1 MAETNAAALCEAGRR
16 DAQALTVTGRRR
28 AHTGSIRRAARTLV
42 HAAKAVTPETPNGA
56 WLRDNHTLAR
66 TAASDA
72 AAALRHAHTLR
83 ASGKQTVLG
92 ACCTGLL
99 RACGNALT
107 PKAAQAYLAGFQD
120 VLPLE
125 TAELALLVPGLQA
138 AAVYALA
145 DTYAR
150 DGAAAPALF
159 TSLRALG
166 TAAWAALAERCDRVG
181 RILARDPVGVYP
193 AMDAATRTRYRQTVA
208 QLARRTGR
216 TEIDIAEDVLA
227 RAQSGE
233 GARRHVGWF
242 LLREVLGAPEKRRD
256 GAWYIA
262 AVVMGTLALS
272 LLLGFATGS
281 VSGAVLLLIPV
292 SEAVKGLLDAVLLRV
307 TKPRFVPR
315 LALRRGIPPEGR
327 TLCVIAALLTCPGDA
342 HALTARLEEYALCN
356 RDAGEQLL
364 FGLLADLPEADM
376 EHAPID
382 PAILRAAREE
392 IEALNAR
399 WGSRFYLFTRPRVQ
413 TPDGK
418 WSAWE
423 RKRGALLELARLV
436 LDRPGALQCAAGD
449 AAGLSGTVYLLTLD
463 ADTRLTP
470 GAARALVG
478 AMLHPLNRPV
488 VDARRGVVTHG
499 YGLLHPRMATEL
511 QSARASDWAR
521 VFAGPGGSDP
531 YGGVCGELYMDC
543 FDRGGF
549 SGKGILDVRALLACC
564 GGDALPEQRILSHDA
579 LEGAYLHGGFLGDV
593 ELTDTF
599 PAAPLAWGARAHR
612 WIRGDWQNAPWIFS
626 RRARA
631 LHPIDRFRLADSLR
645 RSLVAPATWAAIF
658 LGCVLR
664 WPGLRLAAYAALLAL
679 AQGLIF
685 ALGHPIVHPADAR
698 VRYHSSVLPGLAAAV
713 VQTVLRLILLPWEAV
728 LNTSA
733 IVTAL
738 WRMTVSHRDLLQWQT
753 AAQRA
758 AKRDGLG
765 AYLRALWPASALGL
779 LTAVLTPSPTGL
791 AAGIVWTLSP
801 FVLAALGAPNAPG
814 AAPLQHAAQRELLGW
829 AKATWRYFETF
840 CTAGEHYLPPDNV
853 QTQPPTGTAHRT
865 SPTNMGFALL
875 SALCAHALGVD
886 NGRGL
891 VLAERMLTTM
901 EQLPRWNGHFYNWY
915 HTCTLRPMPPLYVST
930 VDSGNFAA
938 ALLAAANALRGWGQG
953 TLAARAQALCD
964 GMDFALLYDPQRRLM
979 HIGIDTGSGKRS
991 EGYYDL
997 LESEARLTSYFAV
1010 ARGDVPREHWRALSR
1025 AQVQHERYRG
1035 CVSWSGSVFEY
1046 LMPELFLPPQRD
1058 SLLWESAKFCLRVQ
1072 RRRVRTGQPWGVSES
1087 AYFALDSALSYRYK
1101 AHGCAA
1107 LAMQPDMDR
1116 ELVLSPYSAFLALA
1130 VAPRAAV
1137 RDLRRFAARGLL
1149 GQYGFREALDCT
1161 RARTGGG
1168 GQIVHCVM
1176 AHHQGMSLLSACNA
1190 LCGGQVQRW
1199 FLADPAMRAHMSLL
1213 SERLPL
1219 GAPALRRRPEAQSS
1233 SNSRRR
1239 ALPDYTVEGTGVDA
1253 EAPRCTL
1260 LSNGTYCLAVTEA
1273 GQSFARWHALSVCR
1287 RGTRSDPAAAPMVSL
1302 ETGGVCTP
1310 LLPGT
1315 ADAARWRFTV
1325 RAAQFSTRHGS
1336 VTAVQT
1342 FTVPER
1348 VNGEVRALTLSSPD
1362 GIDGTVRLTFEAV
1375 LAPWEDYVN
1384 HPAFARLGFQSVLRR
1399 NALLLRRLGRG
1410 GKPETWLCAAC
1421 DRQADFCAEGALPGW
1436 LRAGYV
1442 QVRVA
1447 VHTPP
1452 DTPWRVHFAL
1462 GVGAHEDDAFAAA
1475 QRALVLPPESA
1486 AALPGTLA
1494 AQYGMTDAELEGAMA
1509 HISPL
1514 LFPTAAPDASA
1525 QQLER
1530 PALWAHGIS
1539 GDLPV
1544 WCARPEAH
1552 VLRQWALLR
1561 ALGIGCDLAL
1571 CTSDGGDYLQP
1582 TRTKVRGALAALDLA
1597 HCLDAPGGVHLV
1609 PEDAFADVAAAA
1621 AIRPGMAHTR
1631 CTLPLLPPPGDRRTM
1646 PTGSDVRW
1654 DADGTV
1660 SFTGLP
1666 PRAWSNVLTNGRF
1679 GFLATD
1685 AGTGHLWY
1693 RNAHTGRIN
1702 RWLCDPWVLRGTE
1715 TLRMTTRTGAVS
1727 LFNDDGHARVEYGFG
1742 WAAWERSVDG
1752 MSVRVTAFVPE
1763 DADARVLLIEC
1774 AGRARITWHTDLVC
1788 AGRDADAPA
1797 VVTAYSGGVF
1807 TAENARADTPLR
1819 VCAAAGMPL
1828 TGWTCDRFSFLRG
1841 QMDRRAGAGLSPCF
1855 ALEGV
1860 VERQGVLVCGCD
1872 TRANLLR
1879 LTQPDEAVRAL
1890 HRVRERWL
1898 GAVSRLW
1905 ITTPDAAMNRYLG
1918 GWAAYQ
1924 TLCCRLM
1931 ARTSLYQNGG
1941 AFGFRDQLQDAVN
1954 LLLLDSKPA
1963 REQIGRACAHQ
1974 FSAGDV
1980 CHWWHAGFGVEH
1992 GVRTRIS
1999 DDLLW
2004 LPWAVCE
2011 YAQKTGDTQI
2021 LSAEY
2026 PFLAGEELTEHERD
2040 RYQPLTPGAETGTVL
2055 EHCRRAF
2062 MRVLA
2067 RGVGAHGLLHIGT
2080 GDWNDAFDRVGAQ
2093 GRGESVWLTWFFAV
2107 TARKFAALI
2116 GGHAAEQLTLAAD
2129 RCTRAAEAAWD
2140 GAWYRRGYYD
2150 DGQPL
2155 GSEKS
2160 GECRIDAIAQAFA
2173 ALDTHAD
2180 RGRVHTALTS
2190 AVEHLFDREHNV
2202 VRLFDPPITRRTPET
2217 GYVRSYGAGLREN
2230 GGQYTHGALWLAM
2243 ALLRTGRTAEGT
2255 EILHAVLPAA
2265 HDPAR
2270 YEGEPYVLAADIAG
2284 GDNAG
2289 VAGWTWYTGAAGWYL
2304 RIAAE
2309 DLLGLHLRGGVLYPE
2324 PHLPAGWP
2332 ECAVRWRDGAG
2343 LLHTIRLRPDGVT
2356 VDEKPYD
2363 GGGIGKKRPKPYS
2376 QDR

>member
-1 MAETNAAALCEAGRR
+1 M
-16 DAQALTVTGRRR
+16 
-28 AHTGSIRRAARTLV
+28 
-42 HAAKAVTPETPNGA
+42 
-56 WLRDNHTLAR
+56 
-66 TAASDA
+66 
-72 AAALRHAHTLR
+72 
-83 ASGKQTVLG
+83 
-92 ACCTGLL
+92 
-99 RACGNALT
+99 
-107 PKAAQAYLAGFQD
+107 
-120 VLPLE
+120 
-125 TAELALLVPGLQA
+125 
-138 AAVYALA
+138 
-145 DTYAR
+145 
-150 DGAAAPALF
+150 
-159 TSLRALG
+159 
-166 TAAWAALAERCDRVG
+166 
-181 RILARDPVGVYP
+181 
-193 AMDAATRTRYRQTVA
+193 
-208 QLARRTGR
+208 
-216 TEIDIAEDVLA
+216 
-227 RAQSGE
+227 
-233 GARRHVGWF
+233 
-242 LLREVLGAPEKRRD
+242 
-256 GAWYIA
+256 
-262 AVVMGTLALS
+262 
-272 LLLGFATGS
+272 
-281 VSGAVLLLIPV
+281 
-292 SEAVKGLLDAVLLRV
+292 
-307 TKPRFVPR
+307 
-315 LALRRGIPPEGR
+315 
-327 TLCVIAALLTCPGDA
+327 
-342 HALTARLEEYALCN
+342 
-356 RDAGEQLL
+356 
-364 FGLLADLPEADM
+364 
-376 EHAPID
+376 
-382 PAILRAAREE
+382 
-392 IEALNAR
+392 
-399 WGSRFYLFTRPRVQ
+399 
-413 TPDGK
+413 
-418 WSAWE
+418 
-423 RKRGALLELARLV
+423 
-436 LDRPGALQCAAGD
+436 
-449 AAGLSGTVYLLTLD
+449 
-463 ADTRLTP
+463 
-470 GAARALVG
+470 
-478 AMLHPLNRPV
+478 
-488 VDARRGVVTHG
+488 
-499 YGLLHPRMATEL
+499 
-511 QSARASDWAR
+511 
-521 VFAGPGGSDP
+521 
-531 YGGVCGELYMDC
+531 
-543 FDRGGF
+543 
-549 SGKGILDVRALLACC
+549 
-564 GGDALPEQRILSHDA
+564 
-579 LEGAYLHGGFLGDV
+579 
-593 ELTDTF
+593 
-599 PAAPLAWGARAHR
+599 
-612 WIRGDWQNAPWIFS
+612 
-626 RRARA
+626 
-631 LHPIDRFRLADSLR
+631 
-645 RSLVAPATWAAIF
+645 
-658 LGCVLR
+658 
-664 WPGLRLAAYAALLAL
+664 
-679 AQGLIF
+679 
-685 ALGHPIVHPADAR
+685 
-698 VRYHSSVLPGLAAAV
+698 

-728 LNTSA
+728 LNASA

-801 FVLAALGAPNAPG
+801 FVLAALGAPNTAG
-814 AAPLQHAAQRELLGW
+814 AAPLSRTAQRELLGW

-875 SALCAHALGVD
+875 SALCAHALGID

-891 VLAERMLTTM
+891 ALAEQMLTTM

-930 VDSGNFAA
+930 VDSGNCAA
-938 ALLAAANALRGWGQG
+938 ALLAAANALRGWGQDA
-953 TLAARAQALCD
+953 LAARAQALCD

-1072 RRRVRTGQPWGVSES
+1072 RRRVRAGQPWGVSES

-1137 RDLRRFAARGLL
+1137 RDLRRFAARGLP

-1219 GAPALRRRPEAQSS
+1219 GAPALRRRPETQRGKP
-1233 SNSRRR
+1233 RRR
-1239 ALPDYTVEGTGVDA
+1239 SLPDLTVEGTGVDA

-1287 RGTRSDPAAAPMVSL
+1287 RGTRSEPSAAPAVSL

-1362 GIDGTVRLTFEAV
+1362 RIDGTVRLTFEAV

-1410 GKPETWLCAAC
+1410 GKPETWLCAVC
-1421 DRQADFCAEGALPGW
+1421 DRQADFYAEGAIPGW

-1452 DTPWRVHFAL
+1452 DTPWRVRFAL

-1514 LFPTAAPDASA
+1514 LFPTAAPDAA
-1525 QQLER
+1525 AEQLKR

-1582 TRTKVRGALAALDLA
+1582 TRTKVRGALAALDLT

-1646 PTGSDVRW
+1646 PTGSEVCW

-1666 PRAWSNVLTNGRF
+1666 TRAWSNVLTNGRF

-1727 LFNDDGHARVEYGFG
+1727 LFDDDGHARVEYGFG
-1742 WAAWERSVDG
+1742 WAAWERTVDG

-1763 DADARVLLIEC
+1763 DANARVLLIEC

-1807 TAENARADTPLR
+1807 TAGNARADTPLR

-1905 ITTPDAAMNRYLG
+1905 ITTPDEAMNRYLG

-1954 LLLLDSKPA
+1954 LLLLDSEPA
-1963 REQIGRACAHQ
+1963 RAQIGRACAHQ

-1980 CHWWHAGFGVEH
+1980 CHWWHADAGVEH

-2026 PFLAGEELTEHERD
+2026 PFLTGEELAEHERD
-2040 RYQPLTPGAETGTVL
+2040 RYQPLTPGTETGTVL

-2067 RGVGAHGLLHIGT
+2067 RGVGAHGLLRIGT

-2116 GGHAAEQLTLAAD
+2116 GGHAAEQLALAAD

-2173 ALDTHAD
+2173 AFDTHAD
-2180 RGRVHTALTS
+2180 PAHVHCALTS
-2190 AVEHLFDREHNV
+2190 AVEQLFDREHNV

-2243 ALLRTGRTAEGT
+2243 ALLRTGRTDEGA
-2255 EILHAVLPAA
+2255 EILRAVLPTA

-2270 YEGEPYVLAADIAG
+2270 YEGEPYVLAADIAA

-2309 DLLGLHLRGGVLYPE
+2309 ELLGLHLRGGVLYPE
-2324 PHLPAGWP
+2324 PRLPAGWP

>member
-1 MAETNAAALCEAGRR
+1 MADTNAGALCEAGRR

-28 AHTGSIRRAARTLV
+28 AHTGSIRHAARTLA

-66 TAASDA
+66 AAADDA

-92 ACCTGLL
+92 ACCAGLL

-138 AAVYALA
+138 AAVCALA
-145 DTYAR
+145 DTYAH

-166 TAAWAALAERCDRVG
+166 TAAWAALTERCDRVG
-181 RILARDPVGVYP
+181 RILARDPAGVYP

-242 LLREVLGAPEKRRD
+242 LLREVLGAPEKHRD
-256 GAWYIA
+256 GTWYIA
-262 AVVMGTLALS
+262 AVIVGTLALS

-315 LALRRGIPPEGR
+315 LALRRGIPPEGK
-327 TLCVIAALLTCPGDA
+327 TLCVIAALLTCPDDA
-342 HALTARLEEYALCN
+342 HALTARLEEYYLCN
-356 RDAGEQLL
+356 RDAGENLT
-364 FGLLADLPEADM
+364 FGLLADLPEADHA
-376 EHAPID
+376 HAPID

-399 WGSRFYLFTRPRVQ
+399 YGGRFYLFTRERTR
-413 TPDGK
+413 TPDGN
-418 WSAWE
+418 WCAWE
-423 RKRGALLELARLV
+423 RKRGALLRLAQL
-436 LDRPGALQCAAGD
+436 LCGEAGAMHCAAGD
-449 AAGLSGTVYLLTLD
+449 AAALRGTAYLLTLD

-470 GAARALVG
+470 GAARALAG

-488 VDARRGVVTHG
+488 VDAQRGVVTHG

-612 WIRGDWQNAPWIFS
+612 WIRGDWQNAQWIFS

-685 ALGHPIVHPADAR
+685 ALGHPIVHPADVR

-728 LNTSA
+728 LNASA

-738 WRMTVSHRDLLQWQT
+738 WRMLVSHKNLLQWQT

-801 FVLAALGAPNAPG
+801 FVLAALGAPNAD
-814 AAPLQHAAQRELLGW
+814 APAQLSRAAQRELLGW

-875 SALCAHALGVD
+875 SALGAHALGVD
-886 NGRGL
+886 SGRGL
-891 VLAERMLTTM
+891 ALAERMLTTM

-930 VDSGNFAA
+930 VDSGNCAA
-938 ALLAAANALRGWGQG
+938 ALLAAANALRGWGQDA
-953 TLAARAQALCD
+953 LAARAQALCD

-1025 AQVQHERYRG
+1025 AQVQNERYRG

-1072 RRRVRTGQPWGVSES
+1072 RRRVRAGQPWGVSES

-1219 GAPALRRRPEAQSS
+1219 GAPALRRRPEVQRGKP
-1233 SNSRRR
+1233 RRR

-1287 RGTRSDPAAAPMVSL
+1287 RGTRSDPAAAPVVSL
-1302 ETGGVCTP
+1302 ETGGACTP

-1315 ADAARWRFTV
+1315 ADSARWRFTV

-1410 GKPETWLCAAC
+1410 EKPETWLCAAC

-1452 DTPWRVHFAL
+1452 DTPWRVRFAL

-1486 AALPGTLA
+1486 AVLPGALA

-1509 HISPL
+1509 HISLL
-1514 LFPTAAPDASA
+1514 LFPAVSPDASLE
-1525 QQLER
+1525 QLKR

-1571 CTSDGGDYLQP
+1571 CSSDGGDYLQP
-1582 TRTKVRGALAALDLA
+1582 TRAKVRGALAALDLA

-1646 PTGSDVRW
+1646 PTGSEVHW

-1660 SFTGLP
+1660 AFTELP

-1715 TLRMTTRTGAVS
+1715 TLRMTTRAGTVS
-1727 LFNDDGHARVEYGFG
+1727 LFDDDGRARVEYGFG
-1742 WAAWERSVDG
+1742 WAAWERTVDG

-1788 AGRDADAPA
+1788 AAHDTAAPA

-1905 ITTPDAAMNRYLG
+1905 ITTPDEAMNRYLG

-1924 TLCCRLM
+1924 TLCCRLL

-1963 REQIGRACAHQ
+1963 REQIGCACAHQ

-1980 CHWWHAGFGVEH
+1980 CHWWHTGFGVEH

-2026 PFLAGEELTEHERD
+2026 PFLAGEELEENEHD
-2040 RYQPLTPGAETGTVL
+2040 RYQPLTPGSETGTVL

-2173 ALDTHAD
+2173 AFDTHAD
-2180 RGRVHTALTS
+2180 PAHVHTALTS
-2190 AVEHLFDREHNV
+2190 AVEQLFDREHNV

-2243 ALLRTGRTAEGT
+2243 ALLRTGRTDEGAQ
-2255 EILHAVLPAA
+2255 ILRAVLPTA

-2270 YEGEPYVLAADIAG
+2270 YEGEPYVLAADVAA

-2289 VAGWTWYTGAAGWYL
+2289 AAGWTWYTGAAGWYL

-2309 DLLGLHLRGGVLYPE
+2309 ELLGLHLRGGVLYPE
-2324 PHLPAGWP
+2324 PRLPAGWP

-2363 GGGIGKKRPKPYS
+2363 GGGIGKKRPKLYS

>member
-28 AHTGSIRRAARTLV
+28 AHTGSIRHAARTLA
-42 HAAKAVTPETPNGA
+42 HAAKAVTPETPDGA
-56 WLRDNHTLAR
+56 WLRDNQTLAR
-66 TAASDA
+66 TAANDA

-83 ASGKQTVLG
+83 ASGAQTVLHV
-92 ACCTGLL
+92 CCAGLL

-107 PKAAQAYLAGFQD
+107 PKTAQAYLAGFQD

-138 AAVYALA
+138 AAVCALA
-145 DTYAR
+145 DTYAH

-166 TAAWAALAERCDRVG
+166 TAAWAALTERCDRVG
-181 RILARDPVGVYP
+181 RILARDPAGVYP
-193 AMDAATRTRYRQTVA
+193 TMDAATRTRYRQTVA
-208 QLARRTGR
+208 RLARRTGR
-216 TEIDIAEDVLA
+216 SEIDIAEDVLA

-242 LLREVLGAPEKRRD
+242 LLREVLGAPEKRRG

-262 AVVMGTLALS
+262 AVIMGTLALS

-315 LALRRGIPPEGR
+315 LALRRGIPPEGK

-342 HALTARLEEYALCN
+342 HTLAARLEEYALCN

-382 PAILRAAREE
+382 PAILHAARTE

-399 WGSRFYLFTRPRVQ
+399 YGGRFYLFTRERVQ

-423 RKRGALLELARLV
+423 RKRGALLRLAQL
-436 LDRPGALQCAAGD
+436 LCGEADAMHCAAGD
-449 AAGLSGTVYLLTLD
+449 AAALRGTAYLLTLD

-549 SGKGILDVRALLACC
+549 SGKGILNVRALLACC

-728 LNTSA
+728 LNASA

-801 FVLAALGAPNAPG
+801 FVLAALGAPNTPG

-829 AKATWRYFETF
+829 AKATWHYFETF

-891 VLAERMLTTM
+891 TLAEQMLTTM

-930 VDSGNFAA
+930 VDSGNCAA
-938 ALLAAANALRGWGQG
+938 ALLAAANALRGWGQDE
-953 TLAARAQALCD
+953 LAARAQALCD

-1035 CVSWSGSVFEY
+1035 CVSWSGSIFEY

-1137 RDLRRFAARGLL
+1137 RDLRRFAAHGLL

-1219 GAPALRRRPEAQSS
+1219 GAPALRRRPEAQRSKP
-1233 SNSRRR
+1233 RRR

-1287 RGTRSDPAAAPMVSL
+1287 RGTRSDPAAAPMLSL

-1421 DRQADFCAEGALPGW
+1421 DRQADFYAEGAIPGW

-1452 DTPWRVHFAL
+1452 DTPWRVRFAL

-1646 PTGSDVRW
+1646 PTGSDVHW

-1660 SFTGLP
+1660 AFTGLP

-1715 TLRMTTRTGAVS
+1715 TLRMTTRAGAVS
-1727 LFNDDGHARVEYGFG
+1727 LFDDDGRARVEYGFG
-1742 WAAWERSVDG
+1742 WAAWERTVDG

-1763 DADARVLLIEC
+1763 DANARVLLIEC

-1841 QMDRRAGAGLSPCF
+1841 QMDRRAGSGLSPCF

-1860 VERQGVLVCGCD
+1860 VDRQGVLVCGCD

-1905 ITTPDAAMNRYLG
+1905 ITTPDEAMNRYLG

-1924 TLCCRLM
+1924 TLCCRLL

-1980 CHWWHAGFGVEH
+1980 CHWWHTGFGVEH

-2026 PFLAGEELTEHERD
+2026 PFLAG
-2040 RYQPLTPGAETGTVL
+2040 
-2055 EHCRRAF
+2055 
-2062 MRVLA
+2062 
-2067 RGVGAHGLLHIGT
+2067 
-2080 GDWNDAFDRVGAQ
+2080 AQ

-2116 GGHAAEQLTLAAD
+2116 GGHAAEQLALAAD

-2173 ALDTHAD
+2173 AFDTHAD
-2180 RGRVHTALTS
+2180 PAHVQRALTS
-2190 AVEHLFDREHNV
+2190 AVEQLFDREHNV

-2243 ALLRTGRTAEGT
+2243 ALLRTGRTDEGVQ
-2255 EILHAVLPAA
+2255 ILRAVLPAA

-2270 YEGEPYVLAADIAG
+2270 YEGEPYVLAADVAA

-2309 DLLGLHLRGGVLYPE
+2309 ELLGLHLRGGVLYPE
-2324 PHLPAGWP
+2324 PRLPAGWP

>member
-1 MAETNAAALCEAGRR
+1 MADTNAGALCEAGRR

-28 AHTGSIRRAARTLV
+28 AHTGSIRHAARTLA
-42 HAAKAVTPETPNGA
+42 HAAKAVTPETPDGA
-56 WLRDNHTLAR
+56 WLRDNQTLAR

-83 ASGKQTVLG
+83 ASGAQTVLHI
-92 ACCTGLL
+92 CCAGLL

-138 AAVYALA
+138 ATVCALA
-145 DTYAR
+145 DTYAH

-166 TAAWAALAERCDRVG
+166 TAAWAALTERCDRVG
-181 RILARDPVGVYP
+181 RILARDPAGVYP

-227 RAQSGE
+227 RAQSSE

-262 AVVMGTLALS
+262 AVIVGTLALS

-315 LALRRGIPPEGR
+315 LALRRGIPPEGK

-342 HALTARLEEYALCN
+342 HTLAARLEEYALCN

-364 FGLLADLPEADM
+364 FGLLADLPEAAQAHRTGD
-376 EHAPID
+376 E
-382 PAILRAAREE
+382 AILHAARTE

-399 WGSRFYLFTRPRVQ
+399 YGGRFYLFTRERTR
-413 TPDGK
+413 TPDGL
-418 WSAWE
+418 WRPWE
-423 RKRGALLELARLV
+423 RKRGALLRLAQL
-436 LDRPGALQCAAGD
+436 LCGEADAMHCAAGD
-449 AAGLSGTVYLLTLD
+449 AAALRGTAYLLTLD

-488 VDARRGVVTHG
+488 VDAQRGVVTHG

-758 AKRDGLG
+758 GKRDGPA

-829 AKATWRYFETF
+829 AKATWQYFETF

-875 SALCAHALGVD
+875 SALGAHALGVD

-891 VLAERMLTTM
+891 ALAERMLTTM

-930 VDSGNFAA
+930 VDSGNCAA

-953 TLAARAQALCD
+953 ALAARAQALCD

-1219 GAPALRRRPEAQSS
+1219 GAPALRRRPETQRGKPH
-1233 SNSRRR
+1233 RRS
-1239 ALPDYTVEGTGVDA
+1239 LPDLTVEGTGVDA
-1253 EAPRCTL
+1253 ESPRCTL

-1287 RGTRSDPAAAPMVSL
+1287 RGTRSNTAAAPMVSL
-1302 ETGGVCTP
+1302 ETGGASTP

-1410 GKPETWLCAAC
+1410 EKPETWLCAVC
-1421 DRQADFCAEGALPGW
+1421 DRQADFCAEGAIPGW

-1452 DTPWRVHFAL
+1452 DTPWRVRFAL

-1582 TRTKVRGALAALDLA
+1582 TRTKVRGALAALDLT

-1631 CTLPLLPPPGDRRTM
+1631 CTLPLLPPPGDRRAM
-1646 PTGSDVRW
+1646 PTGSDVHW

-1660 SFTGLP
+1660 AFTGLP

-1702 RWLCDPWVLRGTE
+1702 RWLCDPWALRGTE
-1715 TLRMTTRTGAVS
+1715 TLRMTTRAGAVS
-1727 LFNDDGHARVEYGFG
+1727 LFNDDGRARVEYGFG
-1742 WAAWERSVDG
+1742 WAAWERTVDG

-1763 DADARVLLIEC
+1763 DANARVLLIEC

-1788 AGRDADAPA
+1788 AAHDADAPA

-1807 TAENARADTPLR
+1807 TAGNARAPTPLR

-1841 QMDRRAGAGLSPCF
+1841 QMDRRVGAGLSPCF

-1879 LTQPDEAVRAL
+1879 LTQPDEAVHAL

-1954 LLLLDSKPA
+1954 LLLLDSEPA
-1963 REQIGRACAHQ
+1963 RAQIGRACAHQ

-1980 CHWWHAGFGVEH
+1980 CHWWHADAGVEH

-2026 PFLAGEELTEHERD
+2026 PFLTGEELAEHERD
-2040 RYQPLTPGAETGTVL
+2040 RYQPLTPGTETGTVL

-2067 RGVGAHGLLHIGT
+2067 RGVGAHGLLRIGT

-2173 ALDTHAD
+2173 AFDTHAD
-2180 RGRVHTALTS
+2180 PAHVHCALTS
-2190 AVEHLFDREHNV
+2190 AVTQLFDREHNV
-2202 VRLFDPPITRRTPET
+2202 VQLFDPPITRRTPET

-2243 ALLRTGRTAEGT
+2243 ALLRTGRTDEGAQ
-2255 EILHAVLPAA
+2255 ILRAVLPTA

-2270 YEGEPYVLAADIAG
+2270 YEGEPYVLAADVAA

-2304 RIAAE
+2304 RITAE
-2309 DLLGLHLRGGVLYPE
+2309 ELLGLHLRGGVLYPE
-2324 PHLPAGWP
+2324 PRLPDGWP
-2332 ECAVRWRDGAG
+2332 ECTVRWRDGAG

-2363 GGGIGKKRPKPYS
+2363 GGGIGKKQPKPYS

>member
-1 MAETNAAALCEAGRR
+1 MAETNTAALRAQGER
-16 DAQALTVTGRRR
+16 DARALTVTGRRR
-28 AHTGSIRRAARTLV
+28 ADAGRVRRAGKALARMART
-42 HAAKAVTPETPNGA
+42 VTPETPNGQ
-56 WLRDNHTLAR
+56 WLHDNRSFAC
-66 TAASDA
+66 AAAGDA
-72 AAALRHAHTLR
+72 VAALRHARVR
-83 ASGKQTVLG
+83 ASGGQTALG
-92 ACCTGLL
+92 ACCAGLL
-99 RACGNALT
+99 RACGGALT
-107 PKAAQAYLAGFQD
+107 VKAAEAYLEGFQD
-120 VLPLE
+120 ALPLE

-138 AAVYALA
+138 AVVCALA
-145 DTYAR
+145 ESYAG
-150 DGAAAPALF
+150 DSAAAPALF

-166 TAAWAALAERCDRVG
+166 TAAWGMLAERCDRVG

-193 AMDAATRTRYRQTVA
+193 AMDAATRAHYRQTVA
-208 QLARRTGR
+208 RLARRTGR
-216 TEIDIAEDVLA
+216 TEIEIAEDVLA
-227 RAQSGE
+227 RAQRSE

-242 LLREVLGAPEKRRD
+242 LLREVLGAPERRHD
-256 GAWYIA
+256 GGWYIA
-262 AVVMGTLALS
+262 AVVVGTLFLS
-272 LLLGFATGS
+272 LLLGFATKS

-292 SEAVKGLLDAVLLRV
+292 SEVVKGLLDAVLLRV

-327 TLCVIAALLTCPGDA
+327 TLCVIAALLTSPADA
-342 HALTARLEEYALCN
+342 HALCARLEEYYLCN
-356 RDAGEQLL
+356 RDALGQLT
-364 FGLLADLPEADM
+364 FGLPADLPEADM
-376 EHAPID
+376 AHAPID
-382 PAILRAAREE
+382 PAILRAARAE
-392 IEALNAR
+392 IAALNAR

-436 LDRPGALQCAAGD
+436 LDRPGTLQCAAGD

-478 AMLHPLNRPV
+478 AMLHPLNRAV
-488 VDARRGVVTHG
+488 VDAQRGVVTRG

-511 QSARASDWAR
+511 QSANATDWAR
-521 VFAGPGGSDP
+521 VFAGPGGADP
-531 YGGVCGELYMDC
+531 YGGACGELYMDC

-549 SGKGILDVRALLACC
+549 PGKGILDARALLDCC
-564 GGDALPEQRILSHDA
+564 GGGVIPEGRVLSHDA

-679 AQGLIF
+679 AQGLIY

-728 LNTSA
+728 LNASA

-765 AYLRALWPASALGL
+765 AHLRALWPASALGL

-801 FVLAALGAPNAPG
+801 FVLAALGAPNAD
-814 AAPLQHAAQRELLGW
+814 APAQLSRAAQRELLGW

-875 SALCAHALGVD
+875 SALCAHALGID

-891 VLAERMLTTM
+891 ALAEQILTTM

-930 VDSGNFAA
+930 VDSGNCAA
-938 ALLAAANALRGWGQG
+938 ALLTAANALRGWGRDE
-953 TLAARAQALCD
+953 LAARAQMLCD
-964 GMDFALLYDPQRRLM
+964 GMDFGPLYDPQRRLM
-979 HIGIDTGSGKRS
+979 HIGIDTGSGKWS
-991 EGYYDL
+991 ESYYDL
-997 LESEARLTSYFAV
+997 LSSEARLTSYFAV

-1025 AQVQHERYRG
+1025 AQVQKDHYRG
-1035 CVSWSGSVFEY
+1035 CVSWSGSMFEY
-1046 LMPELFLPPQRD
+1046 LMPELFLPPVRD
-1058 SLLWESAKFCLRVQ
+1058 SLLWESAKFCLYVQ
-1072 RRRVRTGQPWGVSES
+1072 RRRVRPGQAWGVSES

-1107 LAMQPDMDR
+1107 LALQPGMDR
-1116 ELVLSPYSAFLALA
+1116 ELVLSPYSSFLALA
-1130 VAPRAAV
+1130 VEPRAAM
-1137 RDLRRFAARGLL
+1137 RNLRRLAALGLL
-1149 GQYGFREALDCT
+1149 GQHGFFDALDCT

-1168 GQIVHCVM
+1168 GQIVRCVM
-1176 AHHQGMSLLSACNA
+1176 AHHQGMSLLAACNA
-1190 LCGGQVQRW
+1190 LCGDQVRRW
-1199 FLADPAMRAHMSLL
+1199 FFADPAMRAHATLL

-1219 GAPALRRRPEAQSS
+1219 GAPALRRRAEQPAEKA
-1233 SNSRRR
+1233 RRR
-1239 ALPDYTVEGTGVDA
+1239 ALPDYAAEGTGIDA
-1253 EAPRCTL
+1253 EAPRCAL
-1260 LSNGTYCLAVTEA
+1260 LSNGTYCLAVSEA

-1287 RGTRSDPAAAPMVSL
+1287 RGTRADPAAGPVVRL
-1302 ETGGVCTP
+1302 ETDDFSGP

-1315 ADAARWRFTV
+1315 AAGAQWRFTV
-1325 RAAQFSTRHGS
+1325 RAAQFTARRGD

-1342 FTVPER
+1342 LTVPGR
-1348 VNGEVRALTLSSPD
+1348 ANGEVRALTLSSPS
-1362 GIDGTVRLTFEAV
+1362 GIEGTVRFVFEAV

-1399 NALLLRRLGRG
+1399 DALLLRHLGRG
-1410 GKPETWLCAAC
+1410 EKPEAWLCAAC
-1421 DRQADFCAEGALPGW
+1421 DRPGTWRAEGPVPGW
-1436 LRAGYV
+1436 LRAG
-1442 QVRVA
+1442 RVELSVP
-1447 VHTPP
+1447 VHTAP
-1452 DTPWRVHFAL
+1452 DTPWRVRFAL
-1462 GVGAHEDDAFAAA
+1462 GVGAREDDAFTAA
-1475 QRALVLPPESA
+1475 QRALVLPPAMA
-1486 AALPGTLA
+1486 AALPAELA
-1494 AQYGMTDAELEGAMA
+1494 AQYGMTGAELDGAMA
-1509 HISPL
+1509 AVSPL
-1514 LFPTAAPDASA
+1514 LFPAVAADAVPEQMA
-1525 QQLER
+1525 R
-1530 PALWAHGIS
+1530 PALWAQGIS

-1544 WCARPEAH
+1544 WCAQAERG
-1552 VLRQWALLR
+1552 VVRQWA
-1561 ALGIGCDLAL
+1561 
-1571 CTSDGGDYLQP
+1571 
-1582 TRTKVRGALAALDLA
+1582 
-1597 HCLDAPGGVHLV
+1597 
-1609 PEDAFADVAAAA
+1609 
-1621 AIRPGMAHTR
+1621 
-1631 CTLPLLPPPGDRRTM
+1631 LLPPPGDRRYL
-1646 PTGSDVRW
+1646 PTGSDVHW
-1654 DADGTV
+1654 DDDGTV

-1666 PRAWSNVLTNGRF
+1666 PRAWSQVLTNGRF

-1685 AGTGHLWY
+1685 AGTGHMWH

-1727 LFNDDGHARVEYGFG
+1727 LFDDDGHARVEYGFG
-1742 WAAWERSVDG
+1742 WAAWERTVDG

-1763 DADARVLLIEC
+1763 DANARVLLIEC

-1788 AGRDADAPA
+1788 AAHDADASA

-1807 TAENARADTPLR
+1807 TAGNARADTPLR

-1860 VERQGVLVCGCD
+1860 AERQGVLVCGCD

-1905 ITTPDAAMNRYLG
+1905 ITTPDEAMNRYLG

-2026 PFLAGEELTEHERD
+2026 PFLAGEELEENERD

-2173 ALDTHAD
+2173 AFDTHAD
-2180 RGRVHTALTS
+2180 PAHVHCALTS
-2190 AVEHLFDREHNV
+2190 AVEQLFDREHNV

-2243 ALLRTGRTAEGT
+2243 ALLRTGRTAEGA

-2332 ECAVRWRDGAG
+2332 ECTVRWRDGAG

-2356 VDEKPYD
+2356 VDNAPYD

>member
-1 MAETNAAALCEAGRR
+1 MAETNTAALRAQGGR
-16 DAQALTVTGRRR
+16 DARALSVTGRGR
-28 AHTGSIRRAARTLV
+28 ADTGRIRC
-42 HAAKAVTPETPNGA
+42 AAKALARMSRAVTPETPNGQ
-56 WLRDNHTLAR
+56 WLRDNR
-66 TAASDA
+66 SFAAAAAGDA
-72 AAALRHAHTLR
+72 AAALRHARTLR
-83 ASGKQTVLG
+83 TAGGQTVLH
-92 ACCTGLL
+92 ACCAGLL
-99 RACGNALT
+99 RACEGALT
-107 PKAAQAYLAGFQD
+107 VKAAEAYLEGFQD

-125 TAELALLVPGLQA
+125 TAELGLLVPGLQA
-138 AAVYALA
+138 AVVCALA
-145 DTYAR
+145 DTYAH

-166 TAAWAALAERCDRVG
+166 TAAWGALAERCDRVG

-193 AMDAATRTRYRQTVA
+193 AMDEATRAYYRQTVA
-208 QLARRTGR
+208 RLARRTGR
-216 TEIDIAEDVLA
+216 AEIDIAEDVLA
-227 RAQSGE
+227 RAQSSD

-242 LLREVLGAPEKRRD
+242 LLREVLGAPEKRGD
-256 GAWYIA
+256 GGWYIA
-262 AVVMGTLALS
+262 AVVVGTLFLS
-272 LLLGFATGS
+272 LLLGFATKS

-292 SEAVKGLLDAVLLRV
+292 SEVVKGLLDAVLLRV

-315 LALRRGIPPEGR
+315 LALRRGIPPEGK

-342 HALTARLEEYALCN
+342 HTLAARLEEYALCN

-399 WGSRFYLFTRPRVQ
+399 YGGRFYLFTRERVQ

-423 RKRGALLELARLV
+423 RKRGALLRLAQL
-436 LDRPGALQCAAGD
+436 LCGEADAMHCAAGD
-449 AAGLSGTVYLLTLD
+449 AAALRGTAYLLTLD

-679 AQGLIF
+679 AQRLIF
-685 ALGHPIVHPADAR
+685 SLGHPIVHPADAR

-801 FVLAALGAPNAPG
+801 FVLAALGAPNTPG

-891 VLAERMLTTM
+891 ALAERMLTTM

-930 VDSGNFAA
+930 VDSGNCAA
-938 ALLAAANALRGWGQG
+938 ALLAAANALRGWGQDE
-953 TLAARAQALCD
+953 LAARAQALCD

-1072 RRRVRTGQPWGVSES
+1072 RRRVRAGQPWGVSES
-1087 AYFALDSALSYRYK
+1087 AYFALDNALSYRYK

-1116 ELVLSPYSAFLALA
+1116 ELVLSPYSAFLSLA

-1199 FLADPAMRAHMSLL
+1199 FLADPAMRAHMNLL

-1219 GAPALRRRPEAQSS
+1219 GAPALRRRPEAQRSKP
-1233 SNSRRR
+1233 RRR
-1239 ALPDYTVEGTGVDA
+1239 ALPDYTVEGTGTDA
-1253 EAPRCTL
+1253 EVPRCTL

-1287 RGTRSDPAAAPMVSL
+1287 RGTRSDPAAAPVVSL
-1302 ETGGVCTP
+1302 ETGGTCTP

-1452 DTPWRVHFAL
+1452 DTPWRVRFAL

-1486 AALPGTLA
+1486 AALPGALA

-1544 WCARPEAH
+1544 WCARPEAQ

-1571 CTSDGGDYLQP
+1571 CSSDGGDYLQP
-1582 TRTKVRGALAALDLA
+1582 TRTKVRGVLAALDLA

-1609 PEDAFADVAAAA
+1609 PEDAFANVAAAA

-1646 PTGSDVRW
+1646 PTGSDVHW

-1715 TLRMTTRTGAVS
+1715 TLRMASRAGAVS
-1727 LFNDDGHARVEYGFG
+1727 LFDDDGRVRVEYGFG

-1797 VVTAYSGGVF
+1797 VVTAYADGLL
-1807 TAENARADTPLR
+1807 TAENVRADAPTLFS
-1819 VCAAAGMPL
+1819 AAAGMPL

-1841 QMDRRAGAGLSPCF
+1841 QMDARAGAGLSPCF

-1860 VERQGVLVCGCD
+1860 VDRQGVIVCGCD

-1879 LTQPDEAVRAL
+1879 LTQPDEAAHALRAT
-1890 HRVRERWL
+1890 RERWL

-1905 ITTPDAAMNRYLG
+1905 MTTPDADMNRYLG

-1924 TLCCRLM
+1924 ALCCRLL

-1954 LLLLDSKPA
+1954 LLLLDSAPA

-1974 FSAGDV
+1974 FAAGDV
-1980 CHWWHAGFGVEH
+1980 YHWWHEGAGTEH

-2011 YAQKTGDTQI
+2011 YVEKTGDTEI

-2026 PFLAGEELTEHERD
+2026 PFLAGEELEENEHD
-2040 RYQPLTPGAETGTVL
+2040 RYQPLEPGTERGTVL
-2055 EHCRRAF
+2055 EHCRRAL

-2067 RGVGAHGLLHIGT
+2067 RGVGAHGLLLIGT

-2093 GRGESVWLTWFFAV
+2093 GRGESVWLTWFFAI
-2107 TARKFAALI
+2107 TARKFAALV

-2129 RCTRAAEAAWD
+2129 HCTRAAEDAWD

-2150 DGQPL
+2150 DGRPL
-2155 GSEKS
+2155 GSA
-2160 GECRIDAIAQAFA
+2160 GNDECRIDAIAQAFA

-2190 AVEHLFDREHNV
+2190 AVEQLFDREHNV
-2202 VRLFDPPITRRTPET
+2202 VRLFAPPITRRTPET

-2243 ALLRTGRTAEGT
+2243 ALLRTGRTDEGAQ
-2255 EILHAVLPAA
+2255 ILRAVLPTA

-2270 YEGEPYVLAADIAG
+2270 YEGEPYVLAADVAA

-2289 VAGWTWYTGAAGWYL
+2289 AAGWTWYTGAAGWYL

-2309 DLLGLHLRGGVLYPE
+2309 ELLGLHLRGGVLYPE
-2324 PHLPAGWP
+2324 PRLPAGWP

>member
-1 MAETNAAALCEAGRR
+1 MSPC
-16 DAQALTVTGRRR
+16 
-28 AHTGSIRRAARTLV
+28 
-42 HAAKAVTPETPNGA
+42 
-56 WLRDNHTLAR
+56 
-66 TAASDA
+66 AS
-72 AAALRHAHTLR
+72 
-83 ASGKQTVLG
+83 AS
-92 ACCTGLL
+92 
-99 RACGNALT
+99 
-107 PKAAQAYLAGFQD
+107 
-120 VLPLE
+120 
-125 TAELALLVPGLQA
+125 
-138 AAVYALA
+138 
-145 DTYAR
+145 
-150 DGAAAPALF
+150 
-159 TSLRALG
+159 S
-166 TAAWAALAERCDRVG
+166 
-181 RILARDPVGVYP
+181 
-193 AMDAATRTRYRQTVA
+193 
-208 QLARRTGR
+208 
-216 TEIDIAEDVLA
+216 
-227 RAQSGE
+227 
-233 GARRHVGWF
+233 
-242 LLREVLGAPEKRRD
+242 
-256 GAWYIA
+256 
-262 AVVMGTLALS
+262 
-272 LLLGFATGS
+272 
-281 VSGAVLLLIPV
+281 
-292 SEAVKGLLDAVLLRV
+292 
-307 TKPRFVPR
+307 
-315 LALRRGIPPEGR
+315 
-327 TLCVIAALLTCPGDA
+327 
-342 HALTARLEEYALCN
+342 
-356 RDAGEQLL
+356 
-364 FGLLADLPEADM
+364 
-376 EHAPID
+376 
-382 PAILRAAREE
+382 
-392 IEALNAR
+392 
-399 WGSRFYLFTRPRVQ
+399 
-413 TPDGK
+413 
-418 WSAWE
+418 
-423 RKRGALLELARLV
+423 
-436 LDRPGALQCAAGD
+436 
-449 AAGLSGTVYLLTLD
+449 
-463 ADTRLTP
+463 
-470 GAARALVG
+470 
-478 AMLHPLNRPV
+478 
-488 VDARRGVVTHG
+488 
-499 YGLLHPRMATEL
+499 
-511 QSARASDWAR
+511 
-521 VFAGPGGSDP
+521 
-531 YGGVCGELYMDC
+531 
-543 FDRGGF
+543 
-549 SGKGILDVRALLACC
+549 
-564 GGDALPEQRILSHDA
+564 
-579 LEGAYLHGGFLGDV
+579 
-593 ELTDTF
+593 
-599 PAAPLAWGARAHR
+599 
-612 WIRGDWQNAPWIFS
+612 
-626 RRARA
+626 
-631 LHPIDRFRLADSLR
+631 
-645 RSLVAPATWAAIF
+645 
-658 LGCVLR
+658 
-664 WPGLRLAAYAALLAL
+664 AAYAALLAL

-685 ALGHPIVHPADAR
+685 SLGHPIVHPADAR

-728 LNTSA
+728 LNASA

-738 WRMTVSHRDLLQWQT
+738 WRMTVSHRNLLQWQT

-814 AAPLQHAAQRELLGW
+814 TAPLQHAAQRELLGW
-829 AKATWRYFETF
+829 AKATWQYFETF

-875 SALCAHALGVD
+875 SALGAHALGVD

-891 VLAERMLTTM
+891 ALAEQMLTTM

-930 VDSGNFAA
+930 VDSGNCAA

-953 TLAARAQALCD
+953 ALAARAQALCD

-1035 CVSWSGSVFEY
+1035 CVSWSGSMFEY

-1168 GQIVHCVM
+1168 GQVVHCVM

-1219 GAPALRRRPEAQSS
+1219 GAPALRRHPEAQRGKP
-1233 SNSRRR
+1233 RRR
-1239 ALPDYTVEGTGVDA
+1239 SLPDLTVEGTGVDA

-1287 RGTRSDPAAAPMVSL
+1287 RGTRSDPAAAPVVAL
-1302 ETGGVCTP
+1302 ETGGACTP

-1421 DRQADFCAEGALPGW
+1421 DRQADFYAEGAIPGW

-1452 DTPWRVHFAL
+1452 DTPWRVRFAL

-1646 PTGSDVRW
+1646 PTGSDVHW

-1660 SFTGLP
+1660 AFTGLP

-1727 LFNDDGHARVEYGFG
+1727 LFDDDGHARVEYGFG
-1742 WAAWERSVDG
+1742 WAAWERTVDG

-1763 DADARVLLIEC
+1763 DANARVLLIEC

-1963 REQIGRACAHQ
+1963 REQIGYACAHQ

-2026 PFLAGEELTEHERD
+2026 PFLAGEELEENERD

-2116 GGHAAEQLTLAAD
+2116 GGHAAEQLALAAD

-2173 ALDTHAD
+2173 AFDTHAD
-2180 RGRVHTALTS
+2180 PAHVQRALTS
-2190 AVEHLFDREHNV
+2190 AVTQLFDREHNV

-2243 ALLRTGRTAEGT
+2243 ALLRTGRTDEGVQ
-2255 EILHAVLPAA
+2255 ILRAVLPAA

-2270 YEGEPYVLAADIAG
+2270 YEGEPYVFAADVAA

-2309 DLLGLHLRGGVLYPE
+2309 ELLGLHLRGGVLYPE
-2324 PHLPAGWP
+2324 PRLPAGWP

>member
-1 MAETNAAALCEAGRR
+1 MADTNAATLCEAGRR

-28 AHTGSIRRAARTLV
+28 ARTGSIRRAVKALTRT
-42 HAAKAVTPETPNGA
+42 AKAVTPETPNGA
-56 WLRDNHTLAR
+56 WLRDNRTLAR
-66 TAASDA
+66 AAADDA
-72 AAALRHAHTLR
+72 AAALRHAHMLR
-83 ASGKQTVLG
+83 ASGAQTVLH
-92 ACCTGLL
+92 ACCAGLL
-99 RACGNALT
+99 HACGNALT

-138 AAVYALA
+138 AVVCALA
-145 DTYAR
+145 DTYAH

-166 TAAWAALAERCDRVG
+166 TAAWAALTERCDRVG
-181 RILARDPVGVYP
+181 RILARDPAGVYP
-193 AMDAATRTRYRQTVA
+193 TMDAATRTRYRQTVA
-208 QLARRTGR
+208 RLARRTDR

-262 AVVMGTLALS
+262 AVIVGTLALS

-315 LALRRGIPPEGR
+315 LALRRGIPPEGK

-342 HALTARLEEYALCN
+342 HTLAARLEEYALCN

-399 WGSRFYLFTRPRVQ
+399 YGGRFYLFTRERVQ

-423 RKRGALLELARLV
+423 RKRGALLRLAQL
-436 LDRPGALQCAAGD
+436 LCGETDAMHCAAGD
-449 AAGLSGTVYLLTLD
+449 AAALRGTAYLLTLD

-685 ALGHPIVHPADAR
+685 SLGHPIVHPADAR

-728 LNTSA
+728 LNASA

-738 WRMTVSHRDLLQWQT
+738 WRMTVSHRNLLQWQT

-814 AAPLQHAAQRELLGW
+814 TAPLQHAAQRELLGW
-829 AKATWRYFETF
+829 AKATWQYFETF

-875 SALCAHALGVD
+875 SALGAHALGVD

-891 VLAERMLTTM
+891 ALAEQMLTTM

-930 VDSGNFAA
+930 VDSGNCAA

-953 TLAARAQALCD
+953 ALAARAQALCD

-1035 CVSWSGSVFEY
+1035 CVSWSGSMFEY

-1168 GQIVHCVM
+1168 GQVVHCVM

-1219 GAPALRRRPEAQSS
+1219 GAPALRRHPEAQRGKP
-1233 SNSRRR
+1233 RRR
-1239 ALPDYTVEGTGVDA
+1239 SLPDLTVEGTGVDA

-1287 RGTRSDPAAAPMVSL
+1287 RGTRSDPAAAPVVAL
-1302 ETGGVCTP
+1302 ETGGACTP

-1421 DRQADFCAEGALPGW
+1421 DRQADFYAEGAIPGW

-1452 DTPWRVHFAL
+1452 DTPWRVRFAL

-1646 PTGSDVRW
+1646 PTGSDVHW

-1660 SFTGLP
+1660 AFTGLP

-1715 TLRMTTRTGAVS
+1715 TLRMASRAGAVS
-1727 LFNDDGHARVEYGFG
+1727 LFDDDEAARVEYGFG

-1797 VVTAYSGGVF
+1797 VVTAYADGLF
-1807 TAENARADTPLR
+1807 TAENVRADAPTLF
-1819 VCAAAGMPL
+1819 CAAAGMPL

-1841 QMDRRAGAGLSPCF
+1841 QMDARAGAGLSPCF

-1860 VERQGVLVCGCD
+1860 IDRQGVIVCGCS

-1879 LTQPDEAVRAL
+1879 LTQPDEAAHALRAT
-1890 HRVRERWL
+1890 RERWL

-1905 ITTPDAAMNRYLG
+1905 MTTPDADMNRYLG

-1924 TLCCRLM
+1924 ALCCRLL

-1954 LLLLDSKPA
+1954 LLLLDSAPA

-1974 FSAGDV
+1974 FAAGDV
-1980 CHWWHAGFGVEH
+1980 CHWWHAGAGTEH

-2011 YAQKTGDTQI
+2011 YVEKTGDTEI
-2021 LSAEY
+2021 LRAEY
-2026 PFLAGEELTEHERD
+2026 PFLAGEELEENEHD
-2040 RYQPLTPGAETGTVL
+2040 RYQPLEPGAETGTVL
-2055 EHCRRAF
+2055 EHCRRAL

-2067 RGVGAHGLLHIGT
+2067 RGVGAHGLLLIGT

-2093 GRGESVWLTWFFAV
+2093 GRGESVWLTWFFAI
-2107 TARKFAALI
+2107 TARKFAALV
-2116 GGHAAEQLTLAAD
+2116 GGHAAEQLALAAD
-2129 RCTRAAEAAWD
+2129 HCTRAAEGAWD

-2150 DGQPL
+2150 DGRPL
-2155 GSEKS
+2155 GSAES
-2160 GECRIDAIAQAFA
+2160 DECRIDAIAQAFA

-2180 RGRVHTALTS
+2180 PGRVHTALTS

-2202 VRLFDPPITRRTPET
+2202 VRLFDPPITRRTPEM

-2243 ALLRTGRTAEGT
+2243 ALLRTGRTDEGVQ
-2255 EILHAVLPAA
+2255 ILRAVLPAA

-2270 YEGEPYVLAADIAG
+2270 YEGEPYVFAADVAA

-2309 DLLGLHLRGGVLYPE
+2309 ELLGLHLRGGVLYPE
-2324 PHLPAGWP
+2324 PRLPAGWP

>member
-92 ACCTGLL
+92 ACCAGLL
-99 RACGNALT
+99 HACGNALT

-138 AAVYALA
+138 AAVCALA
-145 DTYAR
+145 DTYAH

-166 TAAWAALAERCDRVG
+166 TAAWAALTERCDRVG
-181 RILARDPVGVYP
+181 RILARDPAGVYP
-193 AMDAATRTRYRQTVA
+193 TMDAATRTRYRQTVA
-208 QLARRTGR
+208 RLARRTGR

-262 AVVMGTLALS
+262 AVIVGTLAVS

-292 SEAVKGLLDAVLLRV
+292 SEVVKGLLDAVLLRV

-315 LALRRGIPPEGR
+315 LALRRGIPPEGK

-342 HALTARLEEYALCN
+342 HTLAARLEEYALCN

-364 FGLLADLPEADM
+364 FGLLVDLPEADM

-382 PAILRAAREE
+382 PAILHAARTE

-399 WGSRFYLFTRPRVQ
+399 YGGRFYLFTRERVQ

-423 RKRGALLELARLV
+423 RKRGALLRLAQL
-436 LDRPGALQCAAGD
+436 LCGEADAMHCAAGD
-449 AAGLSGTVYLLTLD
+449 AAALRGTAYLLTLD

-511 QSARASDWAR
+511 QSTRASDWAR

-645 RSLVAPATWAAIF
+645 RSLVAPATWAAVF

-728 LNTSA
+728 LNASA

-738 WRMTVSHRDLLQWQT
+738 WRMTVSHRNLLQWQT

-801 FVLAALGAPNAPG
+801 FVLAALGAPNTPG

-829 AKATWRYFETF
+829 AKATWHYFETF

-891 VLAERMLTTM
+891 TLAEQMLTTM

-930 VDSGNFAA
+930 VDSGNCAA

-953 TLAARAQALCD
+953 ALAARAQALCD

-1219 GAPALRRRPEAQSS
+1219 GAPALRRRPEAQRRKP
-1233 SNSRRR
+1233 RRR
-1239 ALPDYTVEGTGVDA
+1239 ALPDYTVEGTGADA

-1260 LSNGTYCLAVTEA
+1260 LSNGTYCLAVTES

-1302 ETGGVCTP
+1302 ETGG
-1310 LLPGT
+1310 
-1315 ADAARWRFTV
+1315 
-1325 RAAQFSTRHGS
+1325 
-1336 VTAVQT
+1336 
-1342 FTVPER
+1342 
-1348 VNGEVRALTLSSPD
+1348 VRALTLSSPD

-1421 DRQADFCAEGALPGW
+1421 DRQADFYAEGAIPGW

-1486 AALPGTLA
+1486 AALPGVLA

-1582 TRTKVRGALAALDLA
+1582 TRTKVRGALAALDLT

-1646 PTGSDVRW
+1646 PTGSEVRW

-1660 SFTGLP
+1660 AFTGLP

-1727 LFNDDGHARVEYGFG
+1727 LFDDDGHARVEYGFG
-1742 WAAWERSVDG
+1742 WAAWERTVDG

-1763 DADARVLLIEC
+1763 DANARVLLIEC

-1841 QMDRRAGAGLSPCF
+1841 QMDRRVGAGLSPCF

-1905 ITTPDAAMNRYLG
+1905 ITTPDEAMNRYLG

-1924 TLCCRLM
+1924 TLCCRLL

-1963 REQIGRACAHQ
+1963 REQIGCACAHQ

-2026 PFLAGEELTEHERD
+2026 PFLAGEELEENERD

-2116 GGHAAEQLTLAAD
+2116 GGHAAEQLALAAD

-2173 ALDTHAD
+2173 AFDTHAD
-2180 RGRVHTALTS
+2180 PAHVHCALTS
-2190 AVEHLFDREHNV
+2190 AVEQLFDREHNV

-2243 ALLRTGRTAEGT
+2243 ALLRTGRTDEGVQ
-2255 EILHAVLPAA
+2255 ILRAVLPAA

-2270 YEGEPYVLAADIAG
+2270 YEGEPYVLAADVAA

-2309 DLLGLHLRGGVLYPE
+2309 ELLGLHLRGGVLYPE
-2324 PHLPAGWP
+2324 PRLPAGWP

>member
-1 MAETNAAALCEAGRR
+1 MADTNAGALCEAGRR

-28 AHTGSIRRAARTLV
+28 AHTGSIRHAARTLA
-42 HAAKAVTPETPNGA
+42 HAAKAVTPETPDGA
-56 WLRDNHTLAR
+56 WLRDNQTLAR
-66 TAASDA
+66 AAADDA

-83 ASGKQTVLG
+83 ASGAQTVLH
-92 ACCTGLL
+92 ACCAGLL

-138 AAVYALA
+138 AAICALA
-145 DTYAR
+145 DTYAH

-166 TAAWAALAERCDRVG
+166 TAAWAALTERCNRVG
-181 RILARDPVGVYP
+181 RILARDPAGVYP
-193 AMDAATRTRYRQTVA
+193 AMDAASRTRYRQTVA

-227 RAQSGE
+227 RAQNGE

-242 LLREVLGAPEKRRD
+242 LLREVLGAPEKHRD

-262 AVVMGTLALS
+262 AVIVGTLALS

-292 SEAVKGLLDAVLLRV
+292 SEVVKGLLDAVLLRV

-315 LALRRGIPPEGR
+315 LALRRGIPPEGK

-342 HALTARLEEYALCN
+342 HTLAARLEEYALCN

-364 FGLLADLPEADM
+364 FGLLADLPEAAQAHRTGD
-376 EHAPID
+376 E
-382 PAILRAAREE
+382 AILHAARTE

-399 WGSRFYLFTRPRVQ
+399 YGGRFYLFTRERTR
-413 TPDGK
+413 TPDGL
-418 WSAWE
+418 WRPWE
-423 RKRGALLELARLV
+423 RKRGALLRLAQL
-436 LDRPGALQCAAGD
+436 LCGEADAMHCAAGD
-449 AAGLSGTVYLLTLD
+449 AAALRGTAYLLTLD
-463 ADTRLTP
+463 ADTCLTP
-470 GAARALVG
+470 GAARALAG

-488 VDARRGVVTHG
+488 VDARRSVVTHG

-645 RSLVAPATWAAIF
+645 RSLIAPATWAAVF

-679 AQGLIF
+679 AQGLIY

-728 LNTSA
+728 LNASA

-738 WRMTVSHRDLLQWQT
+738 WRMAVSHRDLLQWQT

-875 SALCAHALGVD
+875 SALGAHALGID

-891 VLAERMLTTM
+891 ALAEQMLTTM

-930 VDSGNFAA
+930 VDSGNCAA
-938 ALLAAANALRGWGQG
+938 ALLAAANALRGWGQDE
-953 TLAARAQALCD
+953 LAARAQALCD

-1072 RRRVRTGQPWGVSES
+1072 RRRVRAGQPWGVSES

-1137 RDLRRFAARGLL
+1137 RDLRRFAARGLP

-1219 GAPALRRRPEAQSS
+1219 GAPALRRRPETQRGKP
-1233 SNSRRR
+1233 RRR

-1253 EAPRCTL
+1253 ESPRCTL

-1287 RGTRSDPAAAPMVSL
+1287 RGTRSEPSAAPMLSL
-1302 ETGGVCTP
+1302 ETGGASTP

-1375 LAPWEDYVN
+1375 LAPCEDYVN

-1410 GKPETWLCAAC
+1410 EKPETWLCAVC
-1421 DRQADFCAEGALPGW
+1421 DRQADFYAEGAIPGW

-1452 DTPWRVHFAL
+1452 DTPWRVRFAL

-1514 LFPTAAPDASA
+1514 LFPTAAPDAA
-1525 QQLER
+1525 AEQLKR
-1530 PALWAHGIS
+1530 PAFWAHGIS

-1571 CTSDGGDYLQP
+1571 CSSDGGDYLQP

-1646 PTGSDVRW
+1646 PTGSDVHW

-1660 SFTGLP
+1660 AFTGLP

-1702 RWLCDPWVLRGTE
+1702 RWLCDPWVLRGAE

-1727 LFNDDGHARVEYGFG
+1727 LFDDDGHARVEYGFG
-1742 WAAWERSVDG
+1742 WAAWERTVDG
-1752 MSVRVTAFVPE
+1752 MSVHVTAFVPE
-1763 DADARVLLIEC
+1763 DANARVLLIEC
-1774 AGRARITWHTDLVC
+1774 AGRAHITWHTDLVC

-1807 TAENARADTPLR
+1807 TAGNARADTPLR

-1954 LLLLDSKPA
+1954 LLLLDSAPA
-1963 REQIGRACAHQ
+1963 REQIGYACAHQ

-1980 CHWWHAGFGVEH
+1980 CHWWHADAGVEH

-2026 PFLAGEELTEHERD
+2026 PFLAGEELEENEHD

-2173 ALDTHAD
+2173 AFDTHAD
-2180 RGRVHTALTS
+2180 PAHVHCALTS
-2190 AVEHLFDREHNV
+2190 AVEQLFDREHNV
-2202 VRLFDPPITRRTPET
+2202 VRLFDPPITRRTPKT

-2243 ALLRTGRTAEGT
+2243 ALLRTGHTDEGVQ
-2255 EILHAVLPAA
+2255 ILRAVLPAA

-2270 YEGEPYVLAADIAG
+2270 YEGEPYVLAADVAA

-2304 RIAAE
+2304 RVAAE
-2309 DLLGLHLRGGVLYPE
+2309 ELLGLHLRGGVLYPE
-2324 PHLPAGWP
+2324 PRLPAGWP

-2343 LLHTIRLRPDGVT
+2343 LLHTLRLRPDGVT

-2363 GGGIGKKRPKPYS
+2363 GGGIGKKRPKPYF

>member
-1 MAETNAAALCEAGRR
+1 MADTNAGALCEAGRR

-28 AHTGSIRRAARTLV
+28 AHTGSIRRAARTLTRT
-42 HAAKAVTPETPNGA
+42 AKAVTPETPNGA
-56 WLRDNHTLAR
+56 WLRDNRTLAR
-66 TAASDA
+66 AAASDA

-83 ASGKQTVLG
+83 ASGAQTVLH
-92 ACCTGLL
+92 ACCAGLL

-138 AAVYALA
+138 AAVCALA

-166 TAAWAALAERCDRVG
+166 TAAWAALTERCDRVG
-181 RILARDPVGVYP
+181 RILARDPAGVYP
-193 AMDAATRTRYRQTVA
+193 TMDAATRTRYRQTVA
-208 QLARRTGR
+208 RLARRTGR

-262 AVVMGTLALS
+262 AVIVGTLAVS

-315 LALRRGIPPEGR
+315 LALRRGIPPEGK

-342 HALTARLEEYALCN
+342 HTLAARLEEYALCN

-382 PAILRAAREE
+382 PAILHAARTE

-399 WGSRFYLFTRPRVQ
+399 YGGRFYLFTRERVQ

-423 RKRGALLELARLV
+423 RKRGALLRLAQFLCGEA
-436 LDRPGALQCAAGD
+436 DAMHCAAGD
-449 AAGLSGTVYLLTLD
+449 AAALRGTAYLLTLD

-549 SGKGILDVRALLACC
+549 SGKGILNVRALLACC

-738 WRMTVSHRDLLQWQT
+738 WRMLVSHKNLLQWQT

-801 FVLAALGAPNAPG
+801 FVLAALGAPNTPG

-829 AKATWRYFETF
+829 AKATWHYFETF

-891 VLAERMLTTM
+891 TLAEQMLTTM

-930 VDSGNFAA
+930 VDSGNCAA

-953 TLAARAQALCD
+953 ALAARAQTLCD

-1219 GAPALRRRPEAQSS
+1219 GAPALRRRPEAQRSKP
-1233 SNSRRR
+1233 RRR
-1239 ALPDYTVEGTGVDA
+1239 ALPDYTVEGTGADA

-1260 LSNGTYCLAVTEA
+1260 LSNGTYCLAVTES

-1287 RGTRSDPAAAPMVSL
+1287 RGTRSDPAAAPMLSL

-1375 LAPWEDYVN
+1375 LAPREDYVN

-1421 DRQADFCAEGALPGW
+1421 DRQADFYAEGAIPGW

-1646 PTGSDVRW
+1646 PTGSDVHW

-1715 TLRMTTRTGAVS
+1715 TLRMASRAGAVS
-1727 LFNDDGHARVEYGFG
+1727 LFDDDGRSRVEYGFG

-1788 AGRDADAPA
+1788 TGRDADAPA
-1797 VVTAYSGGVF
+1797 VVTAYADGLF
-1807 TAENARADTPLR
+1807 TAENVRADAPTLF
-1819 VCAAAGMPL
+1819 CAAAGMPL

-1841 QMDRRAGAGLSPCF
+1841 QMDARAGAGLSPCF

-1860 VERQGVLVCGCD
+1860 IDRQGVIVCGCS

-1879 LTQPDEAVRAL
+1879 LTQPDEAAHALRAT
-1890 HRVRERWL
+1890 RERWL

-1905 ITTPDAAMNRYLG
+1905 MTTPDADMNRYLG

-1924 TLCCRLM
+1924 TLCCRLL

-1980 CHWWHAGFGVEH
+1980 CHWWHTGFGVEH

-2026 PFLAGEELTEHERD
+2026 PFLAGEELEENERD
-2040 RYQPLTPGAETGTVL
+2040 RYQPLTPGTETGTVL

-2116 GGHAAEQLTLAAD
+2116 GGHAAEQLALAAD

-2173 ALDTHAD
+2173 AFDTHAD
-2180 RGRVHTALTS
+2180 PEHVQRALTS
-2190 AVEHLFDREHNV
+2190 AVEQLFDREHNV

-2243 ALLRTGRTAEGT
+2243 ALLRTGRTDEGAA
-2255 EILHAVLPAA
+2255 ILRAVLPTA

-2270 YEGEPYVLAADIAG
+2270 YEGEPYVLAADVAA

-2309 DLLGLHLRGGVLYPE
+2309 ELLGLHLRGGVLYPE
-2324 PHLPAGWP
+2324 PRLPAGWP

-2363 GGGIGKKRPKPYS
+2363 GSGIGKKRPKPYS

>member
-1 MAETNAAALCEAGRR
+1 MADTNAATLCEAGRR

-28 AHTGSIRRAARTLV
+28 ARTGSIRRAVKALTRT
-42 HAAKAVTPETPNGA
+42 AKAVTPETPNGA
-56 WLRDNHTLAR
+56 WLRDNRTLAR
-66 TAASDA
+66 AAADDA
-72 AAALRHAHTLR
+72 AAALRHAHMLR
-83 ASGKQTVLG
+83 ASGAQTVLH
-92 ACCTGLL
+92 ACCAGLL
-99 RACGNALT
+99 HACGNALT

-138 AAVYALA
+138 AVVCALA
-145 DTYAR
+145 DTYAH

-166 TAAWAALAERCDRVG
+166 TAAWAALTERCDRVG
-181 RILARDPVGVYP
+181 RILARDPAGVYP
-193 AMDAATRTRYRQTVA
+193 TMDAATRTRYRQTVA
-208 QLARRTGR
+208 RLARRTDR

-262 AVVMGTLALS
+262 AVIVGTLALS

-315 LALRRGIPPEGR
+315 LALRRGIPPEGK

-342 HALTARLEEYALCN
+342 HTLAARLEEYALCN

-399 WGSRFYLFTRPRVQ
+399 YGGRFYLFTRERVQ

-423 RKRGALLELARLV
+423 RKRGALLRLAQL
-436 LDRPGALQCAAGD
+436 LCGETDAMHCAAGD
-449 AAGLSGTVYLLTLD
+449 AAALRGTAYLLTLD

-685 ALGHPIVHPADAR
+685 SLGHPIVHPADAR

-728 LNTSA
+728 LNASA

-738 WRMTVSHRDLLQWQT
+738 WRMTVSHRNLLQWQT

-814 AAPLQHAAQRELLGW
+814 TAPLQHAAQRELLGW
-829 AKATWRYFETF
+829 AKATWQYFETF

-875 SALCAHALGVD
+875 SALGAHALGVD

-891 VLAERMLTTM
+891 ALAEQMLTTM

-930 VDSGNFAA
+930 VDSGNCAA

-953 TLAARAQALCD
+953 ALAARAQALCD

-1035 CVSWSGSVFEY
+1035 CVSWSGSMFEY

-1168 GQIVHCVM
+1168 GQVVHCVM

-1219 GAPALRRRPEAQSS
+1219 GAPALRRHPEAQRGKP
-1233 SNSRRR
+1233 RRR
-1239 ALPDYTVEGTGVDA
+1239 SLPDLTVEGTGVDA

-1287 RGTRSDPAAAPMVSL
+1287 RGTRSDPAAAPVVAL
-1302 ETGGVCTP
+1302 ETGGACTP

-1421 DRQADFCAEGALPGW
+1421 DRQADFYAEGAIPGW

-1452 DTPWRVHFAL
+1452 DTPWRVRFAL

-1561 ALGIGCDLAL
+1561 ALGIGCDLA
-1571 CTSDGGDYLQP
+1571 
-1582 TRTKVRGALAALDLA
+1582 

-1646 PTGSDVRW
+1646 PTGSEVHW

-1727 LFNDDGHARVEYGFG
+1727 LFDDDGRARVEYGFG
-1742 WAAWERSVDG
+1742 WAAWERTVDG

-1763 DADARVLLIEC
+1763 DANARVLLIEC

-1788 AGRDADAPA
+1788 AGRDTDAPA

-1855 ALEGV
+1855 ALEGI

-1905 ITTPDAAMNRYLG
+1905 ITTPDEAMNRYLG

-2011 YAQKTGDTQI
+2011 YAQKTGDTEI

-2026 PFLAGEELTEHERD
+2026 PFLAGEELEENEHD
-2040 RYQPLTPGAETGTVL
+2040 RYQPLTPGTETGTVL

-2116 GGHAAEQLTLAAD
+2116 GGHAAEQLALAAD

-2173 ALDTHAD
+2173 AFDTHAD
-2180 RGRVHTALTS
+2180 PAHVHCALTS
-2190 AVEHLFDREHNV
+2190 AVEQLFDREHNV
-2202 VRLFDPPITRRTPET
+2202 VRLFNPPITRRTPET

-2243 ALLRTGRTAEGT
+2243 ALLRTGRTDEGAQ
-2255 EILHAVLPAA
+2255 ILRAVLPAA

-2270 YEGEPYVLAADIAG
+2270 YEGEPYVLAADVAA

-2289 VAGWTWYTGAAGWYL
+2289 AAGWTWYTGAAGWYL
-2304 RIAAE
+2304 RVAAE
-2309 DLLGLHLRGGVLYPE
+2309 ELLGLHLRGGVLYPE
-2324 PHLPAGWP
+2324 PRLPAGWP

-2356 VDEKPYD
+2356 VDEKPYN

>member
-28 AHTGSIRRAARTLV
+28 ARTGSIRHAARTLA
-42 HAAKAVTPETPNGA
+42 HAAKAVTPETPDGA
-56 WLRDNHTLAR
+56 WLRDNQTLAR

-83 ASGKQTVLG
+83 ASGAQTVLH
-92 ACCTGLL
+92 ACCAGLL

-138 AAVYALA
+138 AAVCALA
-145 DTYAR
+145 DTYAH

-166 TAAWAALAERCDRVG
+166 TAAWAALTERCDRVG
-181 RILARDPVGVYP
+181 RILARDPAGVYP

-208 QLARRTGR
+208 RLARRTDR

-262 AVVMGTLALS
+262 AVIVGTLALS

-315 LALRRGIPPEGR
+315 LALRRGIPPEGK

-342 HALTARLEEYALCN
+342 HTLAARLEEYALCN

-364 FGLLADLPEADM
+364 FGLLADLPEAAQAHKAGD
-376 EHAPID
+376 E
-382 PAILRAAREE
+382 AILHAARTE

-399 WGSRFYLFTRPRVQ
+399 YGGRFYLFTRERTR
-413 TPDGK
+413 TPDGL
-418 WSAWE
+418 WRPWE
-423 RKRGALLELARLV
+423 RKRGALLRLAQL
-436 LDRPGALQCAAGD
+436 LCGEADAMHCAAGD
-449 AAGLSGTVYLLTLD
+449 AAALRGTAYLLTLD

-679 AQGLIF
+679 AQGLIY

-728 LNTSA
+728 LNASA

-738 WRMTVSHRDLLQWQT
+738 WRMLVSHQNLLQWQT

-801 FVLAALGAPNAPG
+801 FVLAALGAPNAD
-814 AAPLQHAAQRELLGW
+814 APAQLSRAAQRELLGW
-829 AKATWRYFETF
+829 AKATWQYFETF

-875 SALCAHALGVD
+875 SALCAHALGID

-891 VLAERMLTTM
+891 ALAEQMLTTM

-930 VDSGNFAA
+930 VDSGNCAA
-938 ALLAAANALRGWGQG
+938 ALLAAANVLRGWGQDA
-953 TLAARAQALCD
+953 LAARAQALCD
-964 GMDFALLYDPQRRLM
+964 SMDFALLYDPQRRLM

-1072 RRRVRTGQPWGVSES
+1072 RRRVRAGQPWGVSES

-1107 LAMQPDMDR
+1107 LAMQPDMGR

-1219 GAPALRRRPEAQSS
+1219 GAPALCRRPEAQRSKP
-1233 SNSRRR
+1233 RRR
-1239 ALPDYTVEGTGVDA
+1239 ALPDCTVEGTGVDA
-1253 EAPRCTL
+1253 EVPRCTL

-1287 RGTRSDPAAAPMVSL
+1287 RGTRSDPAAAPMLSL
-1302 ETGGVCTP
+1302 ETGGTCIP

-1410 GKPETWLCAAC
+1410 GKPETWLCAVC
-1421 DRQADFCAEGALPGW
+1421 DRQADFCAEGAIPGW

-1452 DTPWRVHFAL
+1452 DTPWRVRFAL

-1514 LFPTAAPDASA
+1514 LFATAAPDASA
-1525 QQLER
+1525 EQLER

-1571 CTSDGGDYLQP
+1571 CSSDGGDYLQP

-1646 PTGSDVRW
+1646 PTGSDVHW

-1660 SFTGLP
+1660 AFTGLP

-1715 TLRMTTRTGAVS
+1715 TLRMTTRAGAVS
-1727 LFNDDGHARVEYGFG
+1727 LFNDDGRARVEYGFG
-1742 WAAWERSVDG
+1742 WAAWERTVDG

-1763 DADARVLLIEC
+1763 DANARVLLIEC

-1788 AGRDADAPA
+1788 AAHDADAPA

-1807 TAENARADTPLR
+1807 TAGNARADTPLR

-1879 LTQPDEAVRAL
+1879 LTQPDEAVHAL

-2026 PFLAGEELTEHERD
+2026 PFLAGEELEENEHD

-2116 GGHAAEQLTLAAD
+2116 GGHAAEQLALAAD

-2173 ALDTHAD
+2173 AFDTHAD
-2180 RGRVHTALTS
+2180 PAHVHCALTS
-2190 AVEHLFDREHNV
+2190 AVEQLFDREHNV

-2243 ALLRTGRTAEGT
+2243 ALLRTGRTDEGVQ
-2255 EILHAVLPAA
+2255 ILRAVLPAA

-2270 YEGEPYVLAADIAG
+2270 YEGEPYVLAADVAA

-2289 VAGWTWYTGAAGWYL
+2289 AAGWTWYTGAAGWYL

-2309 DLLGLHLRGGVLYPE
+2309 ELLGLHLRGGVLYPE
-2324 PHLPAGWP
+2324 PRLPAGWP

-2356 VDEKPYD
+2356 VDEKLYD

>member
-1 MAETNAAALCEAGRR
+1 
-16 DAQALTVTGRRR
+16 
-28 AHTGSIRRAARTLV
+28 
-42 HAAKAVTPETPNGA
+42 
-56 WLRDNHTLAR
+56 
-66 TAASDA
+66 
-72 AAALRHAHTLR
+72 
-83 ASGKQTVLG
+83 
-92 ACCTGLL
+92 
-99 RACGNALT
+99 
-107 PKAAQAYLAGFQD
+107 
-120 VLPLE
+120 
-125 TAELALLVPGLQA
+125 
-138 AAVYALA
+138 
-145 DTYAR
+145 
-150 DGAAAPALF
+150 
-159 TSLRALG
+159 
-166 TAAWAALAERCDRVG
+166 
-181 RILARDPVGVYP
+181 
-193 AMDAATRTRYRQTVA
+193 
-208 QLARRTGR
+208 
-216 TEIDIAEDVLA
+216 
-227 RAQSGE
+227 
-233 GARRHVGWF
+233 
-242 LLREVLGAPEKRRD
+242 
-256 GAWYIA
+256 
-262 AVVMGTLALS
+262 
-272 LLLGFATGS
+272 
-281 VSGAVLLLIPV
+281 
-292 SEAVKGLLDAVLLRV
+292 
-307 TKPRFVPR
+307 
-315 LALRRGIPPEGR
+315 
-327 TLCVIAALLTCPGDA
+327 
-342 HALTARLEEYALCN
+342 
-356 RDAGEQLL
+356 
-364 FGLLADLPEADM
+364 
-376 EHAPID
+376 
-382 PAILRAAREE
+382 
-392 IEALNAR
+392 
-399 WGSRFYLFTRPRVQ
+399 
-413 TPDGK
+413 
-418 WSAWE
+418 
-423 RKRGALLELARLV
+423 
-436 LDRPGALQCAAGD
+436 
-449 AAGLSGTVYLLTLD
+449 
-463 ADTRLTP
+463 
-470 GAARALVG
+470 
-478 AMLHPLNRPV
+478 
-488 VDARRGVVTHG
+488 
-499 YGLLHPRMATEL
+499 
-511 QSARASDWAR
+511 
-521 VFAGPGGSDP
+521 
-531 YGGVCGELYMDC
+531 
-543 FDRGGF
+543 
-549 SGKGILDVRALLACC
+549 
-564 GGDALPEQRILSHDA
+564 
-579 LEGAYLHGGFLGDV
+579 
-593 ELTDTF
+593 
-599 PAAPLAWGARAHR
+599 
-612 WIRGDWQNAPWIFS
+612 
-626 RRARA
+626 
-631 LHPIDRFRLADSLR
+631 
-645 RSLVAPATWAAIF
+645 
-658 LGCVLR
+658 
-664 WPGLRLAAYAALLAL
+664 
-679 AQGLIF
+679 
-685 ALGHPIVHPADAR
+685 
-698 VRYHSSVLPGLAAAV
+698 
-713 VQTVLRLILLPWEAV
+713 
-728 LNTSA
+728 
-733 IVTAL
+733 
-738 WRMTVSHRDLLQWQT
+738 
-753 AAQRA
+753 
-758 AKRDGLG
+758 
-765 AYLRALWPASALGL
+765 
-779 LTAVLTPSPTGL
+779 
-791 AAGIVWTLSP
+791 
-801 FVLAALGAPNAPG
+801 
-814 AAPLQHAAQRELLGW
+814 
-829 AKATWRYFETF
+829 
-840 CTAGEHYLPPDNV
+840 
-853 QTQPPTGTAHRT
+853 
-865 SPTNMGFALL
+865 
-875 SALCAHALGVD
+875 
-886 NGRGL
+886 
-891 VLAERMLTTM
+891 M

-930 VDSGNFAA
+930 VDSGNCAA
-938 ALLAAANALRGWGQG
+938 ALLAAANALRGWGQDE
-953 TLAARAQALCD
+953 LAARAQALCS

-1072 RRRVRTGQPWGVSES
+1072 RRRVRAGQPWGVSES

-1137 RDLRRFAARGLL
+1137 RDLRRFAARGLP

-1219 GAPALRRRPEAQSS
+1219 GAPALRRHPETQRGKP
-1233 SNSRRR
+1233 RRR
-1239 ALPDYTVEGTGVDA
+1239 ALPDYTVEGTGADA
-1253 EAPRCTL
+1253 ESPRCTL

-1287 RGTRSDPAAAPMVSL
+1287 RGTRSDPAAAPVVAL

-1452 DTPWRVHFAL
+1452 DTPWRVRFAL

-1514 LFPTAAPDASA
+1514 LFPTAAPDAA
-1525 QQLER
+1525 AEQLKR

-1582 TRTKVRGALAALDLA
+1582 TRAQVRGALAALDLA

-1646 PTGSDVRW
+1646 PTGSDVHW

-1727 LFNDDGHARVEYGFG
+1727 LFDDDGHARVEYGFG
-1742 WAAWERSVDG
+1742 WAAWERTVDG

-1763 DADARVLLIEC
+1763 DANARVLLIEC

-1905 ITTPDAAMNRYLG
+1905 ITTPDEAMNRYLG

-2040 RYQPLTPGAETGTVL
+2040 RYQPLTPGTETGTVL

-2116 GGHAAEQLTLAAD
+2116 GGHAAEQLALAAD

-2173 ALDTHAD
+2173 AFDTHAD
-2180 RGRVHTALTS
+2180 PAHVHCALTS
-2190 AVEHLFDREHNV
+2190 AVEQLFDREHNV

-2243 ALLRTGRTAEGT
+2243 ALLRTGRTDEGVQ
-2255 EILHAVLPAA
+2255 ILRAVLPTA

-2270 YEGEPYVLAADIAG
+2270 YEGEPYVLAADVAA

-2304 RIAAE
+2304 RITAE
-2309 DLLGLHLRGGVLYPE
+2309 ELLGLHLRGGVLYPE
-2324 PHLPAGWP
+2324 PRLPDGWP
-2332 ECAVRWRDGAG
+2332 ECSVRWRDGAG

>member
-1 MAETNAAALCEAGRR
+1 MAETNAGALREAGRR

-28 AHTGSIRRAARTLV
+28 ARTGSIRRAAHTLTRT
-42 HAAKAVTPETPNGA
+42 AKAVTPETPNGA

-66 TAASDA
+66 AAADDA
-72 AAALRHAHTLR
+72 AATLRHAHTLR
-83 ASGKQTVLG
+83 ASGKQTVLH

-99 RACGNALT
+99 RACGNVLT

-138 AAVYALA
+138 AAVCALA
-145 DTYAR
+145 DTYAH

-166 TAAWAALAERCDRVG
+166 TAAWAALTERCDRVG
-181 RILARDPVGVYP
+181 RILARDPAGVYP

-208 QLARRTGR
+208 RLARRTGR
-216 TEIDIAEDVLA
+216 TEIDIAEDMLA

-262 AVVMGTLALS
+262 AVIVGTLAVS

-315 LALRRGIPPEGR
+315 LALRRGIPPEGK

-342 HALTARLEEYALCN
+342 HTLAARLEEYALCN

-399 WGSRFYLFTRPRVQ
+399 YGGRFYLFTRER
-413 TPDGK
+413 TRTSDGL
-418 WSAWE
+418 WRPWE
-423 RKRGALLELARLV
+423 RKRGALLRLAQL
-436 LDRPGALQCAAGD
+436 LCGEAGALHCAAGD
-449 AAGLSGTVYLLTLD
+449 AAALHGTAYLLTLD
-463 ADTRLTP
+463 TDTRLTP

-488 VDARRGVVTHG
+488 VDAQRGVVTHG

-698 VRYHSSVLPGLAAAV
+698 VRYHSGVLSGLAAAV

-728 LNTSA
+728 LNASA

-738 WRMTVSHRDLLQWQT
+738 WRMTVAHRDLLQWQT

-791 AAGIVWTLSP
+791 AAGIVWVLSP
-801 FVLAALGAPNAPG
+801 FVLAALGAPNAAG
-814 AAPLQHAAQRELLGW
+814 TAPLTRAAQRELLGW
-829 AKATWRYFETF
+829 AQATWQYFETF

-875 SALCAHALGVD
+875 SALGAHALGVD

-891 VLAERMLTTM
+891 ALAERMLTTM

-930 VDSGNFAA
+930 VDSGNCAA
-938 ALLAAANALRGWGQG
+938 ALLAAANALRGWGQDE
-953 TLAARAQALCD
+953 LAARAQALCD

-1072 RRRVRTGQPWGVSES
+1072 RRRVRAGQPWGVSES

-1219 GAPALRRRPEAQSS
+1219 GAPALRRRPEAQSAKP
-1233 SNSRRR
+1233 RRR
-1239 ALPDYTVEGTGVDA
+1239 ALPDYTVEGTGTDA

-1287 RGTRSDPAAAPMVSL
+1287 RGTRSDPAAAPMLSL
-1302 ETGGVCTP
+1302 ETGGTCTP

-1410 GKPETWLCAAC
+1410 EKPETWLCAVC
-1421 DRQADFCAEGALPGW
+1421 DRQADFCAEGAIPGW

-1452 DTPWRVHFAL
+1452 DTPWRVRFAL

-1486 AALPGTLA
+1486 AALPGALA

-1514 LFPTAAPDASA
+1514 LFPSAAPDAA
-1525 QQLER
+1525 AEQLKR

-1571 CTSDGGDYLQP
+1571 CTPDGGDYLQP
-1582 TRTKVRGALAALDLA
+1582 TRAKVRGALAALDLA

-1646 PTGSDVRW
+1646 PTGSEVHW

-1660 SFTGLP
+1660 AFTGLP

-1715 TLRMTTRTGAVS
+1715 TLRMTTRTGTVS
-1727 LFNDDGHARVEYGFG
+1727 LFDDDGHARVEYGFG
-1742 WAAWERSVDG
+1742 WAAWERTVDG

-1763 DADARVLLIEC
+1763 DANARVLLIEC

-1905 ITTPDAAMNRYLG
+1905 ITTPDEAMNRYLG

-1924 TLCCRLM
+1924 TLCCRLL

-1941 AFGFRDQLQDAVN
+1941 A
-1954 LLLLDSKPA
+1954 
-1963 REQIGRACAHQ
+1963 
-1974 FSAGDV
+1974 SAS
-1980 CHWWHAGFGVEH
+1980 ATSF
-1992 GVRTRIS
+1992 RTR
-1999 DDLLW
+1999 
-2004 LPWAVCE
+2004 
-2011 YAQKTGDTQI
+2011 
-2021 LSAEY
+2021 
-2026 PFLAGEELTEHERD
+2026 
-2040 RYQPLTPGAETGTVL
+2040 
-2055 EHCRRAF
+2055 
-2062 MRVLA
+2062 
-2067 RGVGAHGLLHIGT
+2067 
-2080 GDWNDAFDRVGAQ
+2080 
-2093 GRGESVWLTWFFAV
+2093 
-2107 TARKFAALI
+2107 
-2116 GGHAAEQLTLAAD
+2116 
-2129 RCTRAAEAAWD
+2129 
-2140 GAWYRRGYYD
+2140 
-2150 DGQPL
+2150 
-2155 GSEKS
+2155 
-2160 GECRIDAIAQAFA
+2160 
-2173 ALDTHAD
+2173 
-2180 RGRVHTALTS
+2180 
-2190 AVEHLFDREHNV
+2190 
-2202 VRLFDPPITRRTPET
+2202 
-2217 GYVRSYGAGLREN
+2217 
-2230 GGQYTHGALWLAM
+2230 
-2243 ALLRTGRTAEGT
+2243 
-2255 EILHAVLPAA
+2255 
-2265 HDPAR
+2265 
-2270 YEGEPYVLAADIAG
+2270 
-2284 GDNAG
+2284 
-2289 VAGWTWYTGAAGWYL
+2289 
-2304 RIAAE
+2304 
-2309 DLLGLHLRGGVLYPE
+2309 
-2324 PHLPAGWP
+2324 
-2332 ECAVRWRDGAG
+2332 
-2343 LLHTIRLRPDGVT
+2343 
-2356 VDEKPYD
+2356 
-2363 GGGIGKKRPKPYS
+2363 
-2376 QDR
+2376 

>member
-1 MAETNAAALCEAGRR
+1 MADTNAGALCEAGRR

-28 AHTGSIRRAARTLV
+28 AHTGSIRHAARTLA

-56 WLRDNHTLAR
+56 WLRDNQTLAC

-83 ASGKQTVLG
+83 ASGAQTVLHV
-92 ACCTGLL
+92 CCAGLL
-99 RACGNALT
+99 HACGNVLT

-120 VLPLE
+120 ALPLE

-138 AAVYALA
+138 AAVCALA
-145 DTYAR
+145 DTYAH

-159 TSLRALG
+159 TSLRTLG
-166 TAAWAALAERCDRVG
+166 TAAWAALTERCDRVG
-181 RILARDPVGVYP
+181 RILARDPAGVYP

-216 TEIDIAEDVLA
+216 SEIDIAEDVLA

-262 AVVMGTLALS
+262 AVIVGTLALS

-315 LALRRGIPPEGR
+315 LALRRGIPPEGK

-342 HALTARLEEYALCN
+342 HTLAARLEEYALCN

-382 PAILRAAREE
+382 PAILRAARTE

-399 WGSRFYLFTRPRVQ
+399 YGRRFYLFTRERVQ

-423 RKRGALLELARLV
+423 RKRGALLRLAQL
-436 LDRPGALQCAAGD
+436 LCGEADAMHCAAGD
-449 AAGLSGTVYLLTLD
+449 AAALRGTAYLLTLD

-511 QSARASDWAR
+511 ESANATDWAR

-631 LHPIDRFRLADSLR
+631 LHPIDRFRLADNLR
-645 RSLVAPATWAAIF
+645 RSLVAPATWISIF

-679 AQGLIF
+679 AQGLIR
-685 ALGHPIVHPADAR
+685 ALGRPIVHPADTR
-698 VRYHSSVLPGLAAAV
+698 VRYHSDVLHGLASAV
-713 VQTVLRLILLPWEAV
+713 AQTVLRLILLPWEAI
-728 LNTSA
+728 LNASA

-738 WRMTVSHRDLLQWQT
+738 WRMAVSHRNLLQWQT

-758 AKRDGLG
+758 GRRDGLG
-765 AYLRALWPASALGL
+765 AYWRALWPASALGL

-791 AAGIVWTLSP
+791 AAGIVWMLSP
-801 FVLAALGAPNAPG
+801 FVLAALGAPNAAG
-814 AAPLQHAAQRELLGW
+814 AAPLSRAAQRELLGW
-829 AKATWRYFETF
+829 AKATWQYFETF
-840 CTAGEHYLPPDNV
+840 CTAEDHYLPPDNV
-853 QTQPPTGTAHRT
+853 QSQPPTGTAHRT
-865 SPTNMGFALL
+865 SPTNMGLALV
-875 SALCAHALGVD
+875 SALGAHALGID
-886 NGRGL
+886 NGQGL
-891 VLAERMLTTM
+891 ALAERMLTTM

-930 VDSGNFAA
+930 VDSGNCAA

-953 TLAARAQALCD
+953 ALAARAQALCD

-1072 RRRVRTGQPWGVSES
+1072 RRRVRAGQPWGVSES

-1130 VAPRAAV
+1130 IAPRAAV
-1137 RDLRRFAARGLL
+1137 RDLRRFAARGLP

-1219 GAPALRRRPEAQSS
+1219 GAPALRRRPEMQRGKP
-1233 SNSRRR
+1233 RRR
-1239 ALPDYTVEGTGVDA
+1239 SLPDLTVEGTGVDA
-1253 EAPRCTL
+1253 EAPRCAL

-1287 RGTRSDPAAAPMVSL
+1287 RGTRSDPAAAPMLSL
-1302 ETGGVCTP
+1302 ETGGVYTP

-1325 RAAQFSTRHGS
+1325 RTAQFSTRHGS

-1410 GKPETWLCAAC
+1410 GKPETWLCAVC
-1421 DRQADFCAEGALPGW
+1421 DRQADFRAEGAIPGW

-1442 QVRVA
+1442 QVHVA

-1452 DTPWRVHFAL
+1452 DTPWRVRFAL

-1514 LFPTAAPDASA
+1514 LFPTAAPDAA
-1525 QQLER
+1525 AEQLKR

-1544 WCARPEAH
+1544 WCARPEAQ

-1571 CTSDGGDYLQP
+1571 CSSDGGDYLQP
-1582 TRTKVRGALAALDLA
+1582 TRTKVRGALAALDLT

-1646 PTGSDVRW
+1646 PTGSDVHW

-1660 SFTGLP
+1660 AFTGLP

-1715 TLRMTTRTGAVS
+1715 TLRMASRAGAVS
-1727 LFNDDGHARVEYGFG
+1727 LFDDDGRSRVEYGFG

-1797 VVTAYSGGVF
+1797 VVTAYADGLF
-1807 TAENARADTPLR
+1807 TAENVRADAPELF
-1819 VCAAAGMPL
+1819 CAAAGMPL

-1841 QMDRRAGAGLSPCF
+1841 QMDARAGAGLSPCF

-1860 VERQGVLVCGCD
+1860 IDRQGVIVCGCD

-1879 LTQPDEAVRAL
+1879 LTQPDEAAHALRAT
-1890 HRVRERWL
+1890 RERWL

-1905 ITTPDAAMNRYLG
+1905 MTTPDADMNRYLG

-1924 TLCCRLM
+1924 TLCCRLL

-1954 LLLLDSKPA
+1954 LLLLDSAPA

-1974 FSAGDV
+1974 LAAGDV
-1980 CHWWHAGFGVEH
+1980 CHWWHAGAGTEH

-2011 YAQKTGDTQI
+2011 YVEKTGDAEI

-2026 PFLAGEELTEHERD
+2026 PFLAGEELEENEHD
-2040 RYQPLTPGAETGTVL
+2040 RYQPLEVSAETGTVL
-2055 EHCRRAF
+2055 EHCRRAL

-2067 RGVGAHGLLHIGT
+2067 RGVGAHGLLLIGT

-2093 GRGESVWLTWFFAV
+2093 GRGESVWLTWFFAI
-2107 TARKFAALI
+2107 TARKFAALV
-2116 GGHAAEQLTLAAD
+2116 GGHAAEQLALAAD
-2129 RCTRAAEAAWD
+2129 HCTRAAEGAWD

-2150 DGQPL
+2150 DGRPL
-2155 GSEKS
+2155 GSEAC

-2180 RGRVHTALTS
+2180 RGRVQTALTS

-2243 ALLRTGRTAEGT
+2243 ALLRTGRTDEGVQ
-2255 EILHAVLPAA
+2255 ILRAVLPAA

-2270 YEGEPYVLAADIAG
+2270 YEGEPYVLAADVAA

-2289 VAGWTWYTGAAGWYL
+2289 AAGWTWYTGAAGWYL

-2309 DLLGLHLRGGVLYPE
+2309 ELLGLHLRGGVLYPE
-2324 PHLPAGWP
+2324 PRLPAGWP

>member
-1 MAETNAAALCEAGRR
+1 MADTNAGALCEAGRR

-28 AHTGSIRRAARTLV
+28 AHTGCIRHAARTLA

-56 WLRDNHTLAR
+56 WLRDNRTLAR
-66 TAASDA
+66 AAADDA
-72 AAALRHAHTLR
+72 AAALRHAHALR
-83 ASGKQTVLG
+83 ASGTQTVLH
-92 ACCTGLL
+92 ACCAGLL

-138 AAVYALA
+138 ATVCALA
-145 DTYAR
+145 DTYAH

-166 TAAWAALAERCDRVG
+166 TAAWAALTERCDRVG
-181 RILARDPVGVYP
+181 RILARDPAGVYP
-193 AMDAATRTRYRQTVA
+193 AMDAATRIRYRQTVA

-262 AVVMGTLALS
+262 AVIVGTLALS

-292 SEAVKGLLDAVLLRV
+292 SEVVKGLLDAVLLRV

-315 LALRRGIPPEGR
+315 LALRRGIPPEGK

-342 HALTARLEEYALCN
+342 HTLAARLEEYALCN

-382 PAILRAAREE
+382 PAILRAARAE

-399 WGSRFYLFTRPRVQ
+399 YGGRFYLFTRERTR
-413 TPDGK
+413 TPDGL
-418 WSAWE
+418 WRPWE
-423 RKRGALLELARLV
+423 RKRGALLRLAQL
-436 LDRPGALQCAAGD
+436 LCGEADAMHCAAGD
-449 AAGLSGTVYLLTLD
+449 AAALRGTAYLLTLD

-626 RRARA
+626 RHARA
-631 LHPIDRFRLADSLR
+631 LHPIDRFRLADNLR
-645 RSLVAPATWAAIF
+645 RSLVAPATWISIF

-679 AQGLIF
+679 AQGLIR
-685 ALGHPIVHPADAR
+685 ALGQPIVHPADTR
-698 VRYHSSVLPGLAAAV
+698 VRYHSDVLHGLASAV
-713 VQTVLRLILLPWEAV
+713 AQTVLRLILLPWEAI

-738 WRMTVSHRDLLQWQT
+738 WRMAVSHRNLLQWQT

-758 AKRDGLG
+758 GKRDGLG
-765 AYLRALWPASALGL
+765 AYWRALWPASALGL

-791 AAGIVWTLSP
+791 AAGIVWVLSP
-801 FVLAALGAPNAPG
+801 FVLAALGAPNTTG
-814 AAPLQHAAQRELLGW
+814 AAPLSRAAQRELLGW
-829 AKATWRYFETF
+829 AKTTWQYFETF
-840 CTAGEHYLPPDNV
+840 CTAEDHYLPPDNV
-853 QTQPPTGTAHRT
+853 QSQPPTGTAHRT
-865 SPTNMGFALL
+865 SPTNMGLALV
-875 SALCAHALGVD
+875 SALGAHALGID
-886 NGRGL
+886 GGQGL
-891 VLAERMLTTM
+891 ALAERMLTTM

-930 VDSGNFAA
+930 VDSGNCAA

-953 TLAARAQALCD
+953 ALAARAQALCD

-1137 RDLRRFAARGLL
+1137 RDLRRFAARGLP

-1219 GAPALRRRPEAQSS
+1219 GAPALRRRPEAQRGKP
-1233 SNSRRR
+1233 RRR
-1239 ALPDYTVEGTGVDA
+1239 ALPDCTVEGTGVDA

-1302 ETGGVCTP
+1302 ETGGACTP

-1410 GKPETWLCAAC
+1410 EKPETWLCAVC
-1421 DRQADFCAEGALPGW
+1421 DRQADFYAEGAIPGW

-1514 LFPTAAPDASA
+1514 LFPTAAPDAA
-1525 QQLER
+1525 AEQLKR

-1646 PTGSDVRW
+1646 PTGSDVHW

-1660 SFTGLP
+1660 AFTGLP

-1715 TLRMTTRTGAVS
+1715 TLRMASRAGAVS
-1727 LFNDDGHARVEYGFG
+1727 LFDDDGRSRVEYGFG

-1788 AGRDADAPA
+1788 TGRDADAPA
-1797 VVTAYSGGVF
+1797 VVTAYADGLF
-1807 TAENARADTPLR
+1807 TAENVRADAPTLF
-1819 VCAAAGMPL
+1819 CAAAGMPL

-1841 QMDRRAGAGLSPCF
+1841 QMDARTGAGLSPCF

-1860 VERQGVLVCGCD
+1860 IDRQGVIVCGCS

-1879 LTQPDEAVRAL
+1879 LTQPDEAAHALRAT
-1890 HRVRERWL
+1890 RERWL

-1905 ITTPDAAMNRYLG
+1905 MTTPDADMNRYLG

-1924 TLCCRLM
+1924 TLCCRLL

-1954 LLLLDSKPA
+1954 LLLLDSAPA

-1974 FSAGDV
+1974 FAAGDV
-1980 CHWWHAGFGVEH
+1980 CHWWHAGTGPEH

-2011 YAQKTGDTQI
+2011 YVEKTGDAEI

-2026 PFLAGEELTEHERD
+2026 PFLAGEELEENEHD
-2040 RYQPLTPGAETGTVL
+2040 RYQPLEPGAETGTVL
-2055 EHCRRAF
+2055 EHCRRAL

-2067 RGVGAHGLLHIGT
+2067 RGVGAHELLLIGT
-2080 GDWNDAFDRVGAQ
+2080 GDWNDAFTAWARRAGA
-2093 GRGESVWLTWFFAV
+2093 
-2107 TARKFAALI
+2107 
-2116 GGHAAEQLTLAAD
+2116 
-2129 RCTRAAEAAWD
+2129 RAC
-2140 GAWYRRGYYD
+2140 G
-2150 DGQPL
+2150 
-2155 GSEKS
+2155 
-2160 GECRIDAIAQAFA
+2160 
-2173 ALDTHAD
+2173 
-2180 RGRVHTALTS
+2180 
-2190 AVEHLFDREHNV
+2190 
-2202 VRLFDPPITRRTPET
+2202 
-2217 GYVRSYGAGLREN
+2217 
-2230 GGQYTHGALWLAM
+2230 
-2243 ALLRTGRTAEGT
+2243 
-2255 EILHAVLPAA
+2255 
-2265 HDPAR
+2265 
-2270 YEGEPYVLAADIAG
+2270 
-2284 GDNAG
+2284 
-2289 VAGWTWYTGAAGWYL
+2289 
-2304 RIAAE
+2304 
-2309 DLLGLHLRGGVLYPE
+2309 
-2324 PHLPAGWP
+2324 
-2332 ECAVRWRDGAG
+2332 
-2343 LLHTIRLRPDGVT
+2343 
-2356 VDEKPYD
+2356 
-2363 GGGIGKKRPKPYS
+2363 
-2376 QDR
+2376 

>member
-1 MAETNAAALCEAGRR
+1 MAETNTAALRAQGER
-16 DAQALTVTGRRR
+16 DARALTVTGRRR
-28 AHTGSIRRAARTLV
+28 ADTGCIRRAAKTL
-42 HAAKAVTPETPNGA
+42 ARMARAVTPETPNGQ
-56 WLRDNHTLAR
+56 WLRDNRSFAC
-66 TAASDA
+66 AAAGDA
-72 AAALRHAHTLR
+72 VAALRHARVR
-83 ASGKQTVLG
+83 ASGGQAALG
-92 ACCTGLL
+92 ACCAGLL
-99 RACGNALT
+99 RACGGALT
-107 PKAAQAYLAGFQD
+107 VKAAEAYLEGFQD
-120 VLPLE
+120 ARPLE

-138 AAVYALA
+138 AVVCALA
-145 DTYAR
+145 ESYAG
-150 DGAAAPALF
+150 DSAAAPALF

-166 TAAWAALAERCDRVG
+166 TAAWGMLAERCDRVG

-193 AMDAATRTRYRQTVA
+193 AMDAATRTHYRQTVA
-208 QLARRTGR
+208 RLARRTGR
-216 TEIDIAEDVLA
+216 TEIEIAEDVLA
-227 RAQSGE
+227 RAQRSE

-242 LLREVLGAPEKRRD
+242 LLREVLGAPERRRD
-256 GAWYIA
+256 GGWYIA
-262 AVVMGTLALS
+262 AVVVGTLFLS
-272 LLLGFATGS
+272 LLLGFATKS

-292 SEAVKGLLDAVLLRV
+292 SEVVKGLLDAVLLRV

-327 TLCVIAALLTCPGDA
+327 TLCVIAALLTSPADA
-342 HALTARLEEYALCN
+342 HALCARLEEYYLCN
-356 RDAGEQLL
+356 RDALGQLT

-376 EHAPID
+376 AHAPID
-382 PAILRAAREE
+382 PAILRAARAE

-436 LDRPGALQCAAGD
+436 LDRPGTLQCAVGD

-478 AMLHPLNRPV
+478 AMLHPLNRAV
-488 VDARRGVVTHG
+488 VDAQRGVVTRG

-511 QSARASDWAR
+511 QSANATDWAR
-521 VFAGPGGSDP
+521 VFAGPGGADP
-531 YGGVCGELYMDC
+531 YGGACGELYMDC

-549 SGKGILDVRALLACC
+549 PGKGILDVRALLDCC
-564 GGDALPEQRILSHDA
+564 GGGVIPEGRVLSHDA

-626 RRARA
+626 RRGRA
-631 LHPIDRFRLADSLR
+631 LHPIDRFRLADNLR
-645 RSLVAPATWAAIF
+645 RSLVAPATWISIF

-679 AQGLIF
+679 AQGLIR
-685 ALGHPIVHPADAR
+685 ALGQPIVHPADTR
-698 VRYHSSVLPGLAAAV
+698 VRYHSDVLHGLASAV
-713 VQTVLRLILLPWEAV
+713 AQTVLRLILLPWEAI

-738 WRMTVSHRDLLQWQT
+738 WRMAVSHRNLLQWQT

-758 AKRDGLG
+758 GRRDGLG
-765 AYLRALWPASALGL
+765 AYWRALWPASALGL

-791 AAGIVWTLSP
+791 AAGIVWMLSP
-801 FVLAALGAPNAPG
+801 FVLAALGAPNAAG
-814 AAPLQHAAQRELLGW
+814 AAPLSRAAQRELLGW
-829 AKATWRYFETF
+829 AKATWQYFETF
-840 CTAGEHYLPPDNV
+840 CTAEDHYLPPDNV
-853 QTQPPTGTAHRT
+853 QSQPPTGTAHRT
-865 SPTNMGFALL
+865 SPTNMGLALV
-875 SALCAHALGVD
+875 SALGAHALGID
-886 NGRGL
+886 DGQGL
-891 VLAERMLTTM
+891 ALAERMLTTM

-930 VDSGNFAA
+930 VDSGNCAA
-938 ALLAAANALRGWGQG
+938 ALLTAANALRGWGRDE
-953 TLAARAQALCD
+953 LAARAQMLCD
-964 GMDFALLYDPQRRLM
+964 GMDFGPLYDPQRRLM
-979 HIGIDTGSGKRS
+979 HIGIDTGSGKWS
-991 EGYYDL
+991 ESYYDL
-997 LESEARLTSYFAV
+997 LSSEARLTSYFAV

-1025 AQVQHERYRG
+1025 AQVQKDHYRG
-1035 CVSWSGSVFEY
+1035 CVSWSGSMFEY
-1046 LMPELFLPPQRD
+1046 LMPELFLPPVRD
-1058 SLLWESAKFCLRVQ
+1058 SLLWESAKFCLYVQ
-1072 RRRVRTGQPWGVSES
+1072 RRRVRPGQAWGVSES

-1107 LAMQPDMDR
+1107 LALQPGMDK
-1116 ELVLSPYSAFLALA
+1116 ELVLSPYSSFLALA
-1130 VAPRAAV
+1130 VEPRAAM
-1137 RDLRRFAARGLL
+1137 RNLRRLAALGLL
-1149 GQYGFREALDCT
+1149 GQHGFFDALDCT

-1168 GQIVHCVM
+1168 GQIVRCVM
-1176 AHHQGMSLLSACNA
+1176 AHHQGMSLLAACNA
-1190 LCGGQVQRW
+1190 LCGDQVRRW
-1199 FLADPAMRAHMSLL
+1199 FFADPA
-1213 SERLPL
+1213 
-1219 GAPALRRRPEAQSS
+1219 
-1233 SNSRRR
+1233 
-1239 ALPDYTVEGTGVDA
+1239 
-1253 EAPRCTL
+1253 
-1260 LSNGTYCLAVTEA
+1260 A
-1273 GQSFARWHALSVCR
+1273 GPVVR
-1287 RGTRSDPAAAPMVSL
+1287 L
-1302 ETGGVCTP
+1302 ETDDFSGP

-1315 ADAARWRFTV
+1315 AAGAQWHFTV
-1325 RAAQFSTRHGS
+1325 RAAQFTARHGD

-1342 FTVPER
+1342 LTVPGR
-1348 VNGEVRALTLSSPD
+1348 ANGEVRALTLSSPR
-1362 GIDGTVRLTFEAV
+1362 GIEGTVRFVFEAV

-1399 NALLLRRLGRG
+1399 DALLLRHLGRG
-1410 GKPETWLCAAC
+1410 EKPEAWLCAAC
-1421 DRQADFCAEGALPGW
+1421 DRPGTWRAEGPVPGW
-1436 LRAGYV
+1436 LRAG
-1442 QVRVA
+1442 RVELSVP
-1447 VHTPP
+1447 VHTAP
-1452 DTPWRVHFAL
+1452 DTPWRVRFAL
-1462 GVGAHEDDAFAAA
+1462 GVGAREDDAFTAA
-1475 QRALVLPPESA
+1475 QRALVLPPAMA
-1486 AALPGTLA
+1486 AALPAELA
-1494 AQYGMTDAELEGAMA
+1494 AQYGMTGAELDGAMA
-1509 HISPL
+1509 AVSPL
-1514 LFPTAAPDASA
+1514 LFPAVAAGAAPG
-1525 QQLER
+1525 QLER
-1530 PALWAHGIS
+1530 PALWAQGIS

-1544 WCARPEAH
+1544 WCAQAERG
-1552 VLRQWALLR
+1552 VVRQWALLR
-1561 ALGIGCDLAL
+1561 ALGVACDLAL
-1571 CTSDGGDYLQP
+1571 RSGDGGDYRQP
-1582 TRTKVRGALAALDLA
+1582 TAGKVRGWLAALDLA
-1597 HCLDAPGGVHLV
+1597 HTLGAPGGVHLV
-1609 PEDAFADVAAAA
+1609 PEEAFPAVAAAA
-1621 AIRPGMAHTR
+1621 AIRPGMARTR
-1631 CTLPLLPPPGDRRTM
+1631 CTLPLLPPPGDRRYLS
-1646 PTGSDVRW
+1646 TGSDVHW
-1654 DADGTV
+1654 DDDGTV

-1666 PRAWSNVLTNGRF
+1666 PRAWSQVLTNGRF

-1685 AGTGHLWY
+1685 AGTGHMWH
-1693 RNAHTGRIN
+1693 RNAHTRRIN

-1715 TLRMTTRTGAVS
+1715 TLRMASRAGAVS
-1727 LFNDDGHARVEYGFG
+1727 LFDDDGRSRVEYGFG

-1797 VVTAYSGGVF
+1797 VVTAYADGLF
-1807 TAENARADTPLR
+1807 TAENVRADAPELF
-1819 VCAAAGMPL
+1819 CAAAGMPL

-1841 QMDRRAGAGLSPCF
+1841 QMDARAGAGLSPCF

-1860 VERQGVLVCGCD
+1860 IDRQGVIVCGCS

-1879 LTQPDEAVRAL
+1879 LTQPDEAAHALRAT
-1890 HRVRERWL
+1890 RERWL

-1905 ITTPDAAMNRYLG
+1905 MTTPDADMNRYLG

-1924 TLCCRLM
+1924 TLCCRLL

-1954 LLLLDSKPA
+1954 LLLLDSAPA

-1974 FSAGDV
+1974 FAAGDV
-1980 CHWWHAGFGVEH
+1980 CHWWHAGTGPEH

-2011 YAQKTGDTQI
+2011 YVEKTGDAEI

-2026 PFLAGEELTEHERD
+2026 PFLAGEELEENEHD
-2040 RYQPLTPGAETGTVL
+2040 RYQPLEPGAETGTVL
-2055 EHCRRAF
+2055 EHCRRAL

-2067 RGVGAHGLLHIGT
+2067 RGVGAHGLLLIGT

-2093 GRGESVWLTWFFAV
+2093 GRGESVWLTWFFAI
-2107 TARKFAALI
+2107 TARKFAALV
-2116 GGHAAEQLTLAAD
+2116 GGHAAEQLALAAD
-2129 RCTRAAEAAWD
+2129 HCTRAAEGAWD

-2150 DGQPL
+2150 DGRPL
-2155 GSEKS
+2155 GSEAC

-2180 RGRVHTALTS
+2180 PGRVHTALTS

-2243 ALLRTGRTAEGT
+2243 ALLRTGRTAEGV

-2332 ECAVRWRDGAG
+2332 ECTVRWRDGAG
-2343 LLHTIRLRPDGVT
+2343 LLHTVRLRPDGVT
-2356 VDEKPYD
+2356 VDNAPYD

>member
-1 MAETNAAALCEAGRR
+1 MAETNAGVLREAGAH

-28 AHTGSIRRAARTLV
+28 ARTGCIRRAVKALTRT
-42 HAAKAVTPETPNGA
+42 AKAVTPETPNGA
-56 WLRDNHTLAR
+56 WLRDNRTLAR

-83 ASGKQTVLG
+83 ASGAQTVLHV
-92 ACCTGLL
+92 CCAGLL

-138 AAVYALA
+138 AAVCALA
-145 DTYAR
+145 DTYAH

-166 TAAWAALAERCDRVG
+166 TAAWAALTERCDRVG
-181 RILARDPVGVYP
+181 RILARDPAGVYP
-193 AMDAATRTRYRQTVA
+193 AMDAATRAHYRQVTA
-208 QLARRTGR
+208 RLARRTGR

-242 LLREVLGAPEKRRD
+242 LLREVLGAPEKHRD

-262 AVVMGTLALS
+262 AVIMGTLALS

-315 LALRRGIPPEGR
+315 LALRRGIPPEGK
-327 TLCVIAALLTCPGDA
+327 TLCVIAALLTCPDDA
-342 HALTARLEEYALCN
+342 HALTARLEEYYLCN
-356 RDAGEQLL
+356 RDAGENLT
-364 FGLLADLPEADM
+364 FGLLADLPEADHA
-376 EHAPID
+376 HAPVD
-382 PAILRAAREE
+382 PAILRAARTE

-399 WGSRFYLFTRPRVQ
+399 YGGRFYLFTRERVQ

-423 RKRGALLELARLV
+423 RKRGALLRLAQL
-436 LDRPGALQCAAGD
+436 LCGEAGAMHCAAGD
-449 AAGLSGTVYLLTLD
+449 AAALRGTAYLLTLD

-488 VDARRGVVTHG
+488 VDAQRGVVTHG

-728 LNTSA
+728 LNASA

-738 WRMTVSHRDLLQWQT
+738 WRMLVSHKNLLQWQT

-801 FVLAALGAPNAPG
+801 FVLAALGAPNAD
-814 AAPLQHAAQRELLGW
+814 APAQLSRAAQRELLDW
-829 AKATWRYFETF
+829 AKATWQYFETF

-875 SALCAHALGVD
+875 SALSAHALGID

-891 VLAERMLTTM
+891 ALAERMLTTM

-930 VDSGNFAA
+930 VDSGNCAA

-953 TLAARAQALCD
+953 ELAAQAQALCD

-1010 ARGDVPREHWRALSR
+1010 ARGDVPRAHWRALSR

-1072 RRRVRTGQPWGVSES
+1072 RRRVRAGQPWGVSES

-1219 GAPALRRRPEAQSS
+1219 GAPALRRRPEAQSGKP
-1233 SNSRRR
+1233 RRR

-1253 EAPRCTL
+1253 EVPRCTL

-1287 RGTRSDPAAAPMVSL
+1287 RGTRSDPAAAPVVSL
-1302 ETGGVCTP
+1302 ETGGACTP

-1325 RAAQFSTRHGS
+1325 RAAQFSTRHGG

-1421 DRQADFCAEGALPGW
+1421 DRQADFCAEGAIPGW

-1452 DTPWRVHFAL
+1452 DTPWRVRFAL

-1486 AALPGTLA
+1486 TVLPGALA

-1514 LFPTAAPDASA
+1514 LFPAVSPDAA
-1525 QQLER
+1525 AEQLKR

-1582 TRTKVRGALAALDLA
+1582 TRAQVRGALAALDLA

-1660 SFTGLP
+1660 AFTGLP

-1715 TLRMTTRTGAVS
+1715 TLRMTTRAGTVS
-1727 LFNDDGHARVEYGFG
+1727 LFDDDGRARVEYGFG
-1742 WAAWERSVDG
+1742 WAAWERTVDG

-1763 DADARVLLIEC
+1763 DANARVLLIEC

-1807 TAENARADTPLR
+1807 TAENARADMPLR

-2026 PFLAGEELTEHERD
+2026 PFLAGEELEENEHD

-2067 RGVGAHGLLHIGT
+2067 RGVGAHGLLRIGT
-2080 GDWNDAFDRVGAQ
+2080 GDWNDAFDRVGAH

-2107 TARKFAALI
+2107 TARKFAVLI

-2160 GECRIDAIAQAFA
+2160 SECRIDAIAQAFA
-2173 ALDTHAD
+2173 AFDTHAD
-2180 RGRVHTALTS
+2180 PAHVHCALTS
-2190 AVEHLFDREHNV
+2190 AVEQLFDREHNV

-2243 ALLRTGRTAEGT
+2243 ALLRTGRTDEGVQ
-2255 EILHAVLPAA
+2255 ILRAVLPAA

-2270 YEGEPYVLAADIAG
+2270 YEGEPYVLAADVAA

-2304 RIAAE
+2304 RVAAE
-2309 DLLGLHLRGGVLYPE
+2309 ELLGLHLRGGVLYPE
-2324 PHLPAGWP
+2324 PRLPAGWP

>member
-1 MAETNAAALCEAGRR
+1 MADTNAGALCEAGRR

-28 AHTGSIRRAARTLV
+28 AHTGSIRRAVKALTRTART
-42 HAAKAVTPETPNGA
+42 VTPETPDGA
-56 WLRDNHTLAR
+56 WLRDNQTLAR

-83 ASGKQTVLG
+83 ASGAQTVLHV
-92 ACCTGLL
+92 CCAGLL
-99 RACGNALT
+99 HACGNALT

-138 AAVYALA
+138 VTVCALA
-145 DTYAR
+145 DTYAH

-166 TAAWAALAERCDRVG
+166 TAAWAALTERCDRVG
-181 RILARDPVGVYP
+181 RILARDPAGVYP
-193 AMDAATRTRYRQTVA
+193 TMDAATRTRYRQTVA
-208 QLARRTGR
+208 RLARRTDR

-242 LLREVLGAPEKRRD
+242 LLCEVLGAPEKRRD

-262 AVVMGTLALS
+262 AVIVGTLALS

-315 LALRRGIPPEGR
+315 LALRRGIPPEGK

-342 HALTARLEEYALCN
+342 HTLAARLEEYALCN

-376 EHAPID
+376 ERTPID

-399 WGSRFYLFTRPRVQ
+399 YGGRFYLFTRERVQ

-423 RKRGALLELARLV
+423 RKRGALLRLAQL
-436 LDRPGALQCAAGD
+436 LCGEADAMHCAAGD
-449 AAGLSGTVYLLTLD
+449 AAALRGTAYLLTLD

-470 GAARALVG
+470 GAARALAG

-645 RSLVAPATWAAIF
+645 RSLVAPATWAAVF

-679 AQGLIF
+679 AQRLIYT
-685 ALGHPIVHPADAR
+685 LGHPIVHPADAR

-728 LNTSA
+728 LNASA

-801 FVLAALGAPNAPG
+801 FVLAALGAPNAD
-814 AAPLQHAAQRELLGW
+814 APAQLSRAAQRELLGW

-891 VLAERMLTTM
+891 ALAEQMLTTI

-930 VDSGNFAA
+930 VDSGNCAA
-938 ALLAAANALRGWGQG
+938 ALLAAANALRGWGQDA
-953 TLAARAQALCD
+953 LAARAQALCD

-1137 RDLRRFAARGLL
+1137 RDLRRFAARGLP

-1219 GAPALRRRPEAQSS
+1219 GAPALRRRPEAQRSKP
-1233 SNSRRR
+1233 RRR

-1253 EAPRCTL
+1253 EVPRCTL

-1287 RGTRSDPAAAPMVSL
+1287 RGTRSDPAAAPMLSL

-1336 VTAVQT
+1336 VTAAQT

-1410 GKPETWLCAAC
+1410 GKPETWLCAVC

-1452 DTPWRVHFAL
+1452 DTPWRVRFAL

-1514 LFPTAAPDASA
+1514 LFATAAPDAA
-1525 QQLER
+1525 AEQLKR

-1582 TRTKVRGALAALDLA
+1582 TRTKVRGALAALDLT

-1646 PTGSDVRW
+1646 PTGSDVHW

-1715 TLRMTTRTGAVS
+1715 TLCMASHTGAVS
-1727 LFNDDGHARVEYGFG
+1727 LFDDDGQVRVEYGFG

-1797 VVTAYSGGVF
+1797 VVTAYADGML
-1807 TAENARADTPLR
+1807 TAENVRADAPTLFR
-1819 VCAAAGMPL
+1819 AAAGMPL

-1841 QMDRRAGAGLSPCF
+1841 QMDARAGAGLSPCF
-1855 ALEGV
+1855 ALEGTV
-1860 VERQGVLVCGCD
+1860 DRQGVIVCGCD

-1879 LTQPDEAVRAL
+1879 LTQPDEAAHALRAT
-1890 HRVRERWL
+1890 RERWL

-1905 ITTPDAAMNRYLG
+1905 MTTPDADMNRYLG

-1924 TLCCRLM
+1924 ALCCRLL

-1954 LLLLDSKPA
+1954 LLLLDSAPA

-1974 FSAGDV
+1974 FAAGDV
-1980 CHWWHAGFGVEH
+1980 CHWWHEGTGVEH

-2011 YAQKTGDTQI
+2011 YVEKTGDTEI

-2026 PFLAGEELTEHERD
+2026 PFLAGEELEENEHD
-2040 RYQPLTPGAETGTVL
+2040 RYQPLEVSTETGTVL
-2055 EHCRRAF
+2055 EHCRRAL

-2067 RGVGAHGLLHIGT
+2067 RGVGTHGLLLIGT

-2093 GRGESVWLTWFFAV
+2093 GRGESVWLTWFFAI
-2107 TARKFAALI
+2107 TARKFAALV

-2129 RCTRAAEAAWD
+2129 HCTRAAEDVWD

-2150 DGQPL
+2150 DGRPL
-2155 GSEKS
+2155 GSAES
-2160 GECRIDAIAQAFA
+2160 NECRIDAIAQAFA

-2190 AVEHLFDREHNV
+2190 AVEQLFDREHNV
-2202 VRLFDPPITRRTPET
+2202 VRLFAPPITRRTPET

-2243 ALLRTGRTAEGT
+2243 ALLRTGRTAEGA
-2255 EILHAVLPAA
+2255 EILHAVLPTA

-2289 VAGWTWYTGAAGWYL
+2289 AAGWTWYTGAAGWYL
-2304 RIAAE
+2304 RITAE

-2332 ECAVRWRDGAG
+2332 ECTVRWRDGAG

-2356 VDEKPYD
+2356 VDNAPYD

>member
-28 AHTGSIRRAARTLV
+28 AHTGSIRRAVKALTRT
-42 HAAKAVTPETPNGA
+42 AKAVTPETPNGA
-56 WLRDNHTLAR
+56 WLRDNRTLAR

-92 ACCTGLL
+92 ACCAGLL
-99 RACGNALT
+99 HACGNALT

-138 AAVYALA
+138 AAVCALA
-145 DTYAR
+145 DTYAH

-166 TAAWAALAERCDRVG
+166 TAAWAALTERCDRVG
-181 RILARDPVGVYP
+181 RILARDPAGVYP
-193 AMDAATRTRYRQTVA
+193 TMDAATRTRYRQTVA
-208 QLARRTGR
+208 RLAWRTGR

-262 AVVMGTLALS
+262 AVIVGTLALS

-342 HALTARLEEYALCN
+342 HTLAARLEEYALCN

-382 PAILRAAREE
+382 PAILRAARTE

-399 WGSRFYLFTRPRVQ
+399 YGGRFYLFTRERVQ

-423 RKRGALLELARLV
+423 RKRGALLRLAQL
-436 LDRPGALQCAAGD
+436 LCGEADAMHCAAGD
-449 AAGLSGTVYLLTLD
+449 AAALRGTVYLLTLD

-728 LNTSA
+728 LNASA

-801 FVLAALGAPNAPG
+801 FVLAALGAPNTAG

-829 AKATWRYFETF
+829 AKATWQYFETF

-891 VLAERMLTTM
+891 TLAEQMLTTM

-930 VDSGNFAA
+930 VDSGNCAA
-938 ALLAAANALRGWGQG
+938 ALLAAANALRGWGQDA
-953 TLAARAQALCD
+953 LAVRAQALCD

-1176 AHHQGMSLLSACNA
+1176 AHHQGMSLLAACNA

-1219 GAPALRRRPEAQSS
+1219 GAPALRRRPETQRGKP
-1233 SNSRRR
+1233 RRR
-1239 ALPDYTVEGTGVDA
+1239 SLPDLTVEGTGVDA
-1253 EAPRCTL
+1253 ESPRCTL
-1260 LSNGTYCLAVTEA
+1260 LSNGTYCLAVTES

-1287 RGTRSDPAAAPMVSL
+1287 RGTRSDPAAAPVVAL
-1302 ETGGVCTP
+1302 ETGGAYTP

-1421 DRQADFCAEGALPGW
+1421 DRQADFYAEGAIPGW

-1452 DTPWRVHFAL
+1452 DTPWRVRFAL

-1514 LFPTAAPDASA
+1514 LFPTAAPDAA
-1525 QQLER
+1525 AEQLKR

-1646 PTGSDVRW
+1646 PTGSDVHW

-1715 TLRMTTRTGAVS
+1715 TLCMASRAGAVS
-1727 LFNDDGHARVEYGFG
+1727 LFDDDGRVRVEYGFG

-1797 VVTAYSGGVF
+1797 VVTAYADGLL
-1807 TAENARADTPLR
+1807 TAENVRADAPELFS
-1819 VCAAAGMPL
+1819 AAAGMPL
-1828 TGWTCDRFSFLRG
+1828 AGWTCDRFSFLRG
-1841 QMDRRAGAGLSPCF
+1841 QMDARAGAGLSPCF

-1860 VERQGVLVCGCD
+1860 VDRQGVIVCGCD

-1879 LTQPDEAVRAL
+1879 LTQPDEAAHALRAT
-1890 HRVRERWL
+1890 RERWL

-1905 ITTPDAAMNRYLG
+1905 MTTPDADMNRYLG

-1924 TLCCRLM
+1924 ALCCRLL

-2026 PFLAGEELTEHERD
+2026 PFLAGEELEENERD

-2107 TARKFAALI
+2107 TARKFAALV
-2116 GGHAAEQLTLAAD
+2116 GGHAAEQLTLAAE

-2173 ALDTHAD
+2173 AFDTHAD
-2180 RGRVHTALTS
+2180 PAHVHCALTS
-2190 AVEHLFDREHNV
+2190 AVEQLFDREHNV

-2230 GGQYTHGALWLAM
+2230 GGQYTHSALWLAM
-2243 ALLRTGRTAEGT
+2243 ALLRTGRTDEGVQ
-2255 EILHAVLPAA
+2255 ILRAVLPAA

-2270 YEGEPYVLAADIAG
+2270 YEGEPYVLAADVAA

-2289 VAGWTWYTGAAGWYL
+2289 AAGWTWYTGAAGWYL
-2304 RIAAE
+2304 RITAE
-2309 DLLGLHLRGGVLYPE
+2309 ELLGLHLRGGVLYPE
-2324 PHLPAGWP
+2324 PRLPDGWP
-2332 ECAVRWRDGAG
+2332 ECTVRWRDGAG

>member
-1 MAETNAAALCEAGRR
+1 MADTNAGALCEAGRR

-28 AHTGSIRRAARTLV
+28 AHTGSIRHAARTLA
-42 HAAKAVTPETPNGA
+42 HAAKAVTPETPDGA
-56 WLRDNHTLAR
+56 WLRDNQTLAR

-83 ASGKQTVLG
+83 ASGAQTVLH
-92 ACCTGLL
+92 ACCAGLL
-99 RACGNALT
+99 CACGNALT

-138 AAVYALA
+138 AAVCALA
-145 DTYAR
+145 DTYAH

-166 TAAWAALAERCDRVG
+166 TAAWAALTERCDRVG
-181 RILARDPVGVYP
+181 RILARDPAGVYP

-227 RAQSGE
+227 RAQSSE

-262 AVVMGTLALS
+262 AVIVGTLALS

-292 SEAVKGLLDAVLLRV
+292 SEVVKGLLDAVLLRV

-315 LALRRGIPPEGR
+315 LALRRGIPPEGK

-342 HALTARLEEYALCN
+342 HTLAARLEEYALCN

-376 EHAPID
+376 ERTPID
-382 PAILRAAREE
+382 PAILHAAREE

-399 WGSRFYLFTRPRVQ
+399 YGGRFYLFTRERVQ

-423 RKRGALLELARLV
+423 RKRGALLRLAQL
-436 LDRPGALQCAAGD
+436 LCGEADAMHCAAGD
-449 AAGLSGTVYLLTLD
+449 AAALRGTAYLLTLD

-470 GAARALVG
+470 GAARALAG

-631 LHPIDRFRLADSLR
+631 LHPMDRFRLADSLR
-645 RSLVAPATWAAIF
+645 RSLIAPATWAAVF

-679 AQGLIF
+679 AQGLIY

-728 LNTSA
+728 VNASA

-738 WRMTVSHRDLLQWQT
+738 WRMAVSHRDLLQWQT

-801 FVLAALGAPNAPG
+801 FVLAALGAPNAD
-814 AAPLQHAAQRELLGW
+814 APAQLSRAAQRELLGW
-829 AKATWRYFETF
+829 AKATWQYFETF

-875 SALCAHALGVD
+875 SALCAHALGID

-891 VLAERMLTTM
+891 ALAEQMLTTM

-930 VDSGNFAA
+930 VDSGNCAA
-938 ALLAAANALRGWGQG
+938 ALLAAANALRGWGQDA
-953 TLAARAQALCD
+953 LAARAQALCD

-1072 RRRVRTGQPWGVSES
+1072 RRRVRAGQPWGVSES

-1137 RDLRRFAARGLL
+1137 RDLRRFAARGLP

-1219 GAPALRRRPEAQSS
+1219 GAPALRRRPETQRGKP
-1233 SNSRRR
+1233 RRR
-1239 ALPDYTVEGTGVDA
+1239 SLPDLTVEGTGVDA

-1260 LSNGTYCLAVTEA
+1260 LSNGTYCLAVSEA

-1375 LAPWEDYVN
+1375 LAQWEDYVN

-1410 GKPETWLCAAC
+1410 EKPETWLCAVC
-1421 DRQADFCAEGALPGW
+1421 DRQADFYAEGAIPGW

-1452 DTPWRVHFAL
+1452 DTPWRVRFAL

-1514 LFPTAAPDASA
+1514 LFATAAPDASA

-1582 TRTKVRGALAALDLA
+1582 TRTKVRGALAALDLT

-1646 PTGSDVRW
+1646 PTGSDVHW

-1660 SFTGLP
+1660 AFTGLP

-1715 TLRMTTRTGAVS
+1715 TLRMTTRVGAVS
-1727 LFNDDGHARVEYGFG
+1727 LFNDDGRARVEYGFG
-1742 WAAWERSVDG
+1742 WAAWERTVDG

-1763 DADARVLLIEC
+1763 DANARVLLIEC

-1807 TAENARADTPLR
+1807 TAENARADTPLH

-1879 LTQPDEAVRAL
+1879 LTQPDEAVHAL

-1905 ITTPDAAMNRYLG
+1905 ITTPDEAMNRYLG

-1924 TLCCRLM
+1924 TLCCRLL

-1980 CHWWHAGFGVEH
+1980 CHWWHTGFGVEH

-2011 YAQKTGDTQI
+2011 YAQKTGDAEI

-2026 PFLAGEELTEHERD
+2026 PFLVGEELEENEHD

-2173 ALDTHAD
+2173 AFDTHAAPAH
-2180 RGRVHTALTS
+2180 VHCALTS
-2190 AVEHLFDREHNV
+2190 AVEQLFDREHNV

-2243 ALLRTGRTAEGT
+2243 ALLRTGRTDEGA
-2255 EILHAVLPAA
+2255 EILRAVLPAA

-2270 YEGEPYVLAADIAG
+2270 YEGEPYVLAADVAA

-2304 RIAAE
+2304 RVAAE
-2309 DLLGLHLRGGVLYPE
+2309 ELLGLHLRGGVLYPE
-2324 PHLPAGWP
+2324 PRLPAGWP
-2332 ECAVRWRDGAG
+2332 DCAVRWRDGAG

>member
-1 MAETNAAALCEAGRR
+1 MADTNAGALCEAGRR

-28 AHTGSIRRAARTLV
+28 AHTGSIRHAARTLA
-42 HAAKAVTPETPNGA
+42 HAAKAVTPETPDGA
-56 WLRDNHTLAR
+56 WLRDNQALAR

-83 ASGKQTVLG
+83 ASGAQTVLHV
-92 ACCTGLL
+92 CCAGLL

-107 PKAAQAYLAGFQD
+107 PKTAQAYLAGFQD

-138 AAVYALA
+138 ATVCALA
-145 DTYAR
+145 DTYAH

-166 TAAWAALAERCDRVG
+166 TAAWAALTERCDRVG
-181 RILARDPVGVYP
+181 RILARDPAGVYP

-208 QLARRTGR
+208 RLARRTGR
-216 TEIDIAEDVLA
+216 SEIDIAEDVLA

-262 AVVMGTLALS
+262 AVIMGTLALS

-315 LALRRGIPPEGR
+315 LALRRGIPPEGK

-342 HALTARLEEYALCN
+342 HTLAARLEEYALCN

-364 FGLLADLPEADM
+364 FGLLADLPEAAQAHRTGD
-376 EHAPID
+376 E
-382 PAILRAAREE
+382 AILHAARTE

-399 WGSRFYLFTRPRVQ
+399 YGGRFYLFTRERTR
-413 TPDGK
+413 TPDGL
-418 WSAWE
+418 WRPWE
-423 RKRGALLELARLV
+423 RKRGALLRLAQL
-436 LDRPGALQCAAGD
+436 LCGEADTMHCAAGN
-449 AAGLSGTVYLLTLD
+449 AAALRGTAYLLTLD

-564 GGDALPEQRILSHDA
+564 GGNALPEQRILSHDA

-758 AKRDGLG
+758 GKRDGPA

-829 AKATWRYFETF
+829 AKATWQYFETF

-875 SALCAHALGVD
+875 SALGAHALGVD

-891 VLAERMLTTM
+891 ALAKRMLTTM

-930 VDSGNFAA
+930 VDSGNCAA

-953 TLAARAQALCD
+953 ALAARAQALCD

-1219 GAPALRRRPEAQSS
+1219 GAPALRRRPETQRGKP
-1233 SNSRRR
+1233 RRR
-1239 ALPDYTVEGTGVDA
+1239 SLPDLTVEGTGVDA
-1253 EAPRCTL
+1253 ESPRCTL

-1287 RGTRSDPAAAPMVSL
+1287 RGTRSEPSAAPMLSL

-1315 ADAARWRFTV
+1315 ADEARWRFTV

-1336 VTAVQT
+1336 VTAAQT

-1410 GKPETWLCAAC
+1410 EKPETWLCAVC
-1421 DRQADFCAEGALPGW
+1421 DRQADFYAEGAIPGW

-1452 DTPWRVHFAL
+1452 DTPWRVRFAL

-1514 LFPTAAPDASA
+1514 LFATAAPDASA

-1582 TRTKVRGALAALDLA
+1582 TRTKVRGALAALDLT

-1646 PTGSDVRW
+1646 PTGSDVHW

-1660 SFTGLP
+1660 AFTGLP

-1715 TLRMTTRTGAVS
+1715 TLRMTTRAGAVS
-1727 LFNDDGHARVEYGFG
+1727 LFNDDGRARVEYGFG
-1742 WAAWERSVDG
+1742 WAAWERTVDG

-1763 DADARVLLIEC
+1763 DANARVLLIEC

-1788 AGRDADAPA
+1788 AAHDADAPA

-1807 TAENARADTPLR
+1807 TAGNARAPTPLR

-1841 QMDRRAGAGLSPCF
+1841 QMDRRAGSGLSPCF

-1879 LTQPDEAVRAL
+1879 LTQPDEAVHAL

-1954 LLLLDSKPA
+1954 LLLLDSEPA
-1963 REQIGRACAHQ
+1963 RAQIGRACAHQ

-1980 CHWWHAGFGVEH
+1980 CHWWHADAGVEH

-2021 LSAEY
+2021 LTAEY
-2026 PFLAGEELTEHERD
+2026 PFLTGEELAEHERD
-2040 RYQPLTPGAETGTVL
+2040 RYQPLTPGTEIGTVL

-2067 RGVGAHGLLHIGT
+2067 RGVGAHGLLRIGT

-2116 GGHAAEQLTLAAD
+2116 GGHAAEQLTLAAE

-2173 ALDTHAD
+2173 AFDTHAD
-2180 RGRVHTALTS
+2180 PAHVHCALTS
-2190 AVEHLFDREHNV
+2190 AVTQLFDREHNV

-2243 ALLRTGRTAEGT
+2243 ALLRTGRTDEGAQ
-2255 EILHAVLPAA
+2255 ILRAVLPTA

-2270 YEGEPYVLAADIAG
+2270 YEGEPYVLAADVAA

-2304 RIAAE
+2304 RITAE
-2309 DLLGLHLRGGVLYPE
+2309 ELLGLHLRGGVLYPE
-2324 PHLPAGWP
+2324 PRLPDGWP
-2332 ECAVRWRDGAG
+2332 ECTVRWRDGAG

-2363 GGGIGKKRPKPYS
+2363 GGGIGKKQPKPYS

>member
-28 AHTGSIRRAARTLV
+28 AHTGSIRHAARTLTRT
-42 HAAKAVTPETPNGA
+42 AKAVTPETPNGA
-56 WLRDNHTLAR
+56 WLRDNRTLAR

-72 AAALRHAHTLR
+72 VAALRHAHTLR
-83 ASGKQTVLG
+83 ASGAQTALH

-138 AAVYALA
+138 ATVCALA
-145 DTYAR
+145 DTYAH

-159 TSLRALG
+159 TSLRALD
-166 TAAWAALAERCDRVG
+166 TAAWAALTERCDRVG
-181 RILARDPVGVYP
+181 RILARDPAGVYS

-208 QLARRTGR
+208 RLARRTGR

-227 RAQSGE
+227 RAQSGA

-242 LLREVLGAPEKRRD
+242 LLREVLGAPEKHRD
-256 GAWYIA
+256 GTWYIA
-262 AVVMGTLALS
+262 AVVVGTLALS

-315 LALRRGIPPEGR
+315 LALRRGIPPEGK

-342 HALTARLEEYALCN
+342 HTLAARLEEYALCN

-382 PAILRAAREE
+382 PAILHAARTE

-399 WGSRFYLFTRPRVQ
+399 YGERFYLFTRERVQ

-423 RKRGALLELARLV
+423 RKRGALLRLAQL
-436 LDRPGALQCAAGD
+436 LCGEAGALHCAAGD
-449 AAGLSGTVYLLTLD
+449 AAALRGTAYLLTLD

-549 SGKGILDVRALLACC
+549 SGKGIFDVRALLACC

-593 ELTDTF
+593 ELMDTF

-631 LHPIDRFRLADSLR
+631 LHPIDRFRLADNLR

-728 LNTSA
+728 LNASA

-875 SALCAHALGVD
+875 SALCAHALGID

-891 VLAERMLTTM
+891 ALAERMLTTM

-930 VDSGNFAA
+930 VDSGNCAA
-938 ALLAAANALRGWGQG
+938 ALLAAANALRGWGQDA
-953 TLAARAQALCD
+953 LAARAQALCD

-1072 RRRVRTGQPWGVSES
+1072 RRRVRAGQPWGVSES

-1137 RDLRRFAARGLL
+1137 RDLRRFAARGLP

-1199 FLADPAMRAHMSLL
+1199 FLEDPAMRAHMSLL

-1219 GAPALRRRPEAQSS
+1219 GAPALRRHPEAQRSKP
-1233 SNSRRR
+1233 RRR
-1239 ALPDYTVEGTGVDA
+1239 ALPDYTVEGTGTDA

-1287 RGTRSDPAAAPMVSL
+1287 RGTRSEPSAAPMLSL
-1302 ETGGVCTP
+1302 ETGDACTS

-1375 LAPWEDYVN
+1375 LAPREDYVN

-1421 DRQADFCAEGALPGW
+1421 DRQADFCAEGAIPGW

-1452 DTPWRVHFAL
+1452 GTPWRVRFAL

-1486 AALPGTLA
+1486 AVLPGALA

-1514 LFPTAAPDASA
+1514 LFATAAPDAA
-1525 QQLER
+1525 AGQLKR

-1544 WCARPEAH
+1544 WCARPEAQ

-1561 ALGIGCDLAL
+1561 SLGIGCDLAL

-1582 TRTKVRGALAALDLA
+1582 TRTKVHGALAALDLA

-1646 PTGSDVRW
+1646 PTGSEVHW

-1660 SFTGLP
+1660 AFTGLP

-1685 AGTGHLWY
+1685 AGTGHQWY

-1715 TLRMTTRTGAVS
+1715 TLRMTTRAGAVS
-1727 LFNDDGHARVEYGFG
+1727 LFDDDGRARVEYGFG
-1742 WAAWERSVDG
+1742 WAAWERIVDG

-1763 DADARVLLIEC
+1763 DANARVLLIEC

-1841 QMDRRAGAGLSPCF
+1841 QMDRRAGSGLSPCF

-1905 ITTPDAAMNRYLG
+1905 ITTPDEAMNRYLG

-2107 TARKFAALI
+2107 TARKFAALV

-2173 ALDTHAD
+2173 AFDTHAD
-2180 RGRVHTALTS
+2180 PAHVHCALTS
-2190 AVEHLFDREHNV
+2190 AVEQLFDREHNV

-2243 ALLRTGRTAEGT
+2243 ALLRTGRTDEGVQ
-2255 EILHAVLPAA
+2255 ILRAVLPAA

-2270 YEGEPYVLAADIAG
+2270 YEGEPYVLAADVAA

-2289 VAGWTWYTGAAGWYL
+2289 AAGWTWYTGAAGWYL
-2304 RIAAE
+2304 RVAAE
-2309 DLLGLHLRGGVLYPE
+2309 ELLGLHLRGGVLYPE
-2324 PHLPAGWP
+2324 PRLPAGWP

-2343 LLHTIRLRPDGVT
+2343 LLHTIRLRLDGVT

-2363 GGGIGKKRPKPYS
+2363 GSGIGKKRPKPYS

>member
-28 AHTGSIRRAARTLV
+28 AHTGSIRRAVKALTRT
-42 HAAKAVTPETPNGA
+42 AKAVTPETPNGA
-56 WLRDNHTLAR
+56 WLRDNRTLAR
-66 TAASDA
+66 AAASDA

-83 ASGKQTVLG
+83 ASGAQTVLHV
-92 ACCTGLL
+92 CCAGLL

-107 PKAAQAYLAGFQD
+107 PKTAQAYLAGFQD

-138 AAVYALA
+138 ATVCALA
-145 DTYAR
+145 DTYAH

-166 TAAWAALAERCDRVG
+166 TAAWAALTERCDRVG
-181 RILARDPVGVYP
+181 RILARDPAGVYP

-242 LLREVLGAPEKRRD
+242 LLREVLGAPEKRRG

-292 SEAVKGLLDAVLLRV
+292 SEVVKGLLDAVLLRV

-315 LALRRGIPPEGR
+315 LALRRGIPPEGK

-342 HALTARLEEYALCN
+342 HTLAARLEEYALCN

-364 FGLLADLPEADM
+364 FGLLADLPEAAQAHRAGD
-376 EHAPID
+376 ET
-382 PAILRAAREE
+382 ILHAARTE

-399 WGSRFYLFTRPRVQ
+399 YGGRFYLFTRERTR
-413 TPDGK
+413 TPDGL
-418 WSAWE
+418 WRPWE
-423 RKRGALLELARLV
+423 RKRGALLRLAQL
-436 LDRPGALQCAAGD
+436 LCGETDAMHCAAGD
-449 AAGLSGTVYLLTLD
+449 AAALRGTAYLLTLD

-564 GGDALPEQRILSHDA
+564 GGNALPEQRILSHDA

-626 RRARA
+626 RRARV

-645 RSLVAPATWAAIF
+645 RSLIAPATWAAVF

-679 AQGLIF
+679 AQGLIY

-728 LNTSA
+728 LNASA

-758 AKRDGLG
+758 AKRD
-765 AYLRALWPASALGL
+765 GL

-829 AKATWRYFETF
+829 AKATWQYFETF

-875 SALCAHALGVD
+875 STLCAHALGID

-891 VLAERMLTTM
+891 ALAEQMLTTM

-930 VDSGNFAA
+930 VDSGNCAA

-953 TLAARAQALCD
+953 ALAARAQALCD

-1107 LAMQPDMDR
+1107 LAMQPDMGR

-1137 RDLRRFAARGLL
+1137 RDLRRFAARGLP

-1199 FLADPAMRAHMSLL
+1199 FLEDPAMRAHMSLL

-1219 GAPALRRRPEAQSS
+1219 GAPALRRRPEAQRSKP
-1233 SNSRRR
+1233 RRR
-1239 ALPDYTVEGTGVDA
+1239 ALPDCTVEGTGVDA
-1253 EAPRCTL
+1253 EVPRCTL

-1287 RGTRSDPAAAPMVSL
+1287 RGTRSDPAAAPMLSL
-1302 ETGGVCTP
+1302 ETGGTCIP

-1410 GKPETWLCAAC
+1410 GKPETWLCAVC
-1421 DRQADFCAEGALPGW
+1421 DRQADFYAEGAIPGW

-1452 DTPWRVHFAL
+1452 DTPWRVRFAL

-1514 LFPTAAPDASA
+1514 LFATAAPDASA

-1582 TRTKVRGALAALDLA
+1582 TRTKVRGALAVLDLA

-1646 PTGSDVRW
+1646 PTGSDVHW

-1660 SFTGLP
+1660 AFTGLP

-1715 TLRMTTRTGAVS
+1715 TLRMATRAGAVS
-1727 LFNDDGHARVEYGFG
+1727 LFNDDGRARVEYGFG
-1742 WAAWERSVDG
+1742 WAAWERTVDG
-1752 MSVRVTAFVPE
+1752 MSVHVTAFVPE
-1763 DADARVLLIEC
+1763 DANARVLLIEC

-1807 TAENARADTPLR
+1807 TAENARTDTPLR

-1879 LTQPDEAVRAL
+1879 LTQPDEAVHAL

-1905 ITTPDAAMNRYLG
+1905 ITTPDEAMNRYLG

-1941 AFGFRDQLQDAVN
+1941 AFGFRDQLQDVVN

-2026 PFLAGEELTEHERD
+2026 PFLAGEELEENERD

-2173 ALDTHAD
+2173 AFDTHAD
-2180 RGRVHTALTS
+2180 PAHVHCALTS
-2190 AVEHLFDREHNV
+2190 AVEQLFDREHNV

-2243 ALLRTGRTAEGT
+2243 ALLRTGRTDEGVQ
-2255 EILHAVLPAA
+2255 ILRAVLPAA

-2270 YEGEPYVLAADIAG
+2270 YEGEPYVLAADVAA

-2289 VAGWTWYTGAAGWYL
+2289 AAGWTWYTGAAGWYL
-2304 RIAAE
+2304 RVAAE
-2309 DLLGLHLRGGVLYPE
+2309 ELLGLHLRGGVLYPE
-2324 PHLPAGWP
+2324 PRLPAGWP

-2343 LLHTIRLRPDGVT
+2343 LLHTLRLRPDGVT

>member
-1 MAETNAAALCEAGRR
+1 MADTNAGALCEAGRR

-28 AHTGSIRRAARTLV
+28 ARTGCIRRAVKALTRT
-42 HAAKAVTPETPNGA
+42 AKAVTPETPNGA
-56 WLRDNHTLAR
+56 WLRDNRALAR
-66 TAASDA
+66 AAANDA

-138 AAVYALA
+138 AVVCALA
-145 DTYAR
+145 ESYAH

-166 TAAWAALAERCDRVG
+166 TAAWAALTERCDRVG
-181 RILARDPVGVYP
+181 RILARDPAGVYP

-227 RAQSGE
+227 RAQSGK

-242 LLREVLGAPEKRRD
+242 LLREVLGAPEKRGD

-262 AVVMGTLALS
+262 AVIVGTLALS

-292 SEAVKGLLDAVLLRV
+292 SEVVKGLLDAVLLRV

-342 HALTARLEEYALCN
+342 HALTARLEEYYLCN
-356 RDAGEQLL
+356 RDAGENLT
-364 FGLLADLPEADM
+364 FGLLADLPEADHA
-376 EHAPID
+376 HAPVD
-382 PAILRAAREE
+382 PAILRAARTQ

-399 WGSRFYLFTRPRVQ
+399 YGGRFYLFTRERVQ

-436 LDRPGALQCAAGD
+436 LDRPGAMHCAAGD
-449 AAGLSGTVYLLTLD
+449 AAALRGTAYLLTLD

-488 VDARRGVVTHG
+488 VDVQRGVVTHG

-685 ALGHPIVHPADAR
+685 SLGHPIVHPADAR

-728 LNTSA
+728 LNASA

-801 FVLAALGAPNAPG
+801 FVLAALGAPNTPG

-829 AKATWRYFETF
+829 AKATWHYFETF

-891 VLAERMLTTM
+891 TLAEQMLTTM

-930 VDSGNFAA
+930 VDSGNCAA
-938 ALLAAANALRGWGQG
+938 ALLAAANALRGWGQDE
-953 TLAARAQALCD
+953 LAARAQALCD

-1035 CVSWSGSVFEY
+1035 CVSWSGSMFEY

-1107 LAMQPDMDR
+1107 LAMQTDMDR

-1137 RDLRRFAARGLL
+1137 RDLRRFAAHGLL

-1219 GAPALRRRPEAQSS
+1219 GVPALRRRPEAQRSKP
-1233 SNSRRR
+1233 RRR
-1239 ALPDYTVEGTGVDA
+1239 ALPDYTVEGTGADA

-1260 LSNGTYCLAVTEA
+1260 LSNGTYCLAVTES

-1375 LAPWEDYVN
+1375 LAPREDYVN

-1421 DRQADFCAEGALPGW
+1421 DRQADFYAEGAIPGW

-1452 DTPWRVHFAL
+1452 DTPWRVRFAL

-1514 LFPTAAPDASA
+1514 LFPTAAPDAA
-1525 QQLER
+1525 AEQLKR

-1646 PTGSDVRW
+1646 PTGSDVHW

-1727 LFNDDGHARVEYGFG
+1727 LFNDDGRARVEYGFG
-1742 WAAWERSVDG
+1742 WAAWERTVDG

-1763 DADARVLLIEC
+1763 DANARVLLIEC

-1807 TAENARADTPLR
+1807 TAENARTDTPLR

-1841 QMDRRAGAGLSPCF
+1841 QMDRRVGAGLSPCF

-1905 ITTPDAAMNRYLG
+1905 ITTPDEAMNRYLG

-1924 TLCCRLM
+1924 ALCCRLM

-2040 RYQPLTPGAETGTVL
+2040 RYQPLTPGTETGTVL

-2080 GDWNDAFDRVGAQ
+2080 GDWNDAFDRVGVQ

-2116 GGHAAEQLTLAAD
+2116 GGHAAEQLALAAD

-2173 ALDTHAD
+2173 AFDTHAD
-2180 RGRVHTALTS
+2180 PAHVQRALTS
-2190 AVEHLFDREHNV
+2190 AVEQLFDREHNV

-2243 ALLRTGRTAEGT
+2243 ALLRTGRTDEGVQ
-2255 EILHAVLPAA
+2255 ILRAVLPAA

-2270 YEGEPYVLAADIAG
+2270 YEGEPYVLAADVAA

-2289 VAGWTWYTGAAGWYL
+2289 AAGWTWYTGAAGWYL
-2304 RIAAE
+2304 RIVAE
-2309 DLLGLHLRGGVLYPE
+2309 ELLGLHLRGGVLYPE
-2324 PHLPAGWP
+2324 PRLPAGWP

-2363 GGGIGKKRPKPYS
+2363 GGGICKKRPKPYS

>member
-1 MAETNAAALCEAGRR
+1 MADTNAGALCEAGRR

-28 AHTGSIRRAARTLV
+28 AHTGSIRHAARTLA
-42 HAAKAVTPETPNGA
+42 HAAKTVTPETPDGA
-56 WLRDNHTLAR
+56 WLRDNQTLAR

-83 ASGKQTVLG
+83 ASGAQTVLHV
-92 ACCTGLL
+92 CCAGLL

-138 AAVYALA
+138 ATVCALA
-145 DTYAR
+145 DTYAH

-166 TAAWAALAERCDRVG
+166 TAAWAALTERCDRVG
-181 RILARDPVGVYP
+181 RILARDPAGVYP

-208 QLARRTGR
+208 RLARRTGR
-216 TEIDIAEDVLA
+216 SEIDIAEDVLA

-262 AVVMGTLALS
+262 AVIMGTLALS

-315 LALRRGIPPEGR
+315 LALRRGIPPEGK

-342 HALTARLEEYALCN
+342 HTLAARLEEYALCN

-364 FGLLADLPEADM
+364 FGLLADLPEAAQAHRTGD
-376 EHAPID
+376 E
-382 PAILRAAREE
+382 AILHAARTE

-399 WGSRFYLFTRPRVQ
+399 YGGRFYLFTRERTR
-413 TPDGK
+413 TPDGL
-418 WSAWE
+418 WRPWE
-423 RKRGALLELARLV
+423 RKRGALLRLAQL
-436 LDRPGALQCAAGD
+436 LCGEADAMHCAAGD
-449 AAGLSGTVYLLTLD
+449 AAALRGTAYLLTLD

-564 GGDALPEQRILSHDA
+564 GSNALPEQRILSHDA

-599 PAAPLAWGARAHR
+599 PAAPLAWSARAHR

-728 LNTSA
+728 LNASA

-758 AKRDGLG
+758 GKRDGPA

-829 AKATWRYFETF
+829 AKATWQYFETF

-875 SALCAHALGVD
+875 SALGAHALGVD

-891 VLAERMLTTM
+891 TLAERMLTTM

-930 VDSGNFAA
+930 VDSGNCAA

-953 TLAARAQALCD
+953 ALAARAQALCD

-1219 GAPALRRRPEAQSS
+1219 GAPALRRRPEAQRGKP
-1233 SNSRRR
+1233 RRR

-1253 EAPRCTL
+1253 ESPRCTL

-1287 RGTRSDPAAAPMVSL
+1287 RGTRSEPSAAPMLSL

-1336 VTAVQT
+1336 VTAAQT

-1410 GKPETWLCAAC
+1410 EKPETWLCAVC
-1421 DRQADFCAEGALPGW
+1421 DRQADFYAEGAIPGW

-1452 DTPWRVHFAL
+1452 DTPWRVRFAL

-1514 LFPTAAPDASA
+1514 LFATAAPDASA

-1544 WCARPEAH
+1544 WCARPEAQ

-1582 TRTKVRGALAALDLA
+1582 THTKVRGALAALDLA

-1646 PTGSDVRW
+1646 PTGSDVHW

-1660 SFTGLP
+1660 AFTGLP

-1715 TLRMTTRTGAVS
+1715 TLRMTTRAGAVS
-1727 LFNDDGHARVEYGFG
+1727 LFNDDGRARVEYGFG
-1742 WAAWERSVDG
+1742 WAAWERTVDG

-1763 DADARVLLIEC
+1763 DANARVLLIEC

-1788 AGRDADAPA
+1788 AAHDADAPA

-1807 TAENARADTPLR
+1807 TAGNARADTPLR

-1879 LTQPDEAVRAL
+1879 LTQPDEAVHAL

-1905 ITTPDAAMNRYLG
+1905 ITTPDEAMNRYLG

-1924 TLCCRLM
+1924 ALCCRLM

-1954 LLLLDSKPA
+1954 LLLLDSEPA
-1963 REQIGRACAHQ
+1963 RAQIGRACAHQ

-1980 CHWWHAGFGVEH
+1980 CHWWHAGAGVEH

-2026 PFLAGEELTEHERD
+2026 PFLTGEELAEHERD
-2040 RYQPLTPGAETGTVL
+2040 RYQPLTPGTETGTVL

-2067 RGVGAHGLLHIGT
+2067 RGVGAHGLLRIGT

-2116 GGHAAEQLTLAAD
+2116 GGHAAEQLTLAAE

-2140 GAWYRRGYYD
+2140 GAWYHRGYYD

-2173 ALDTHAD
+2173 AFDTHAD
-2180 RGRVHTALTS
+2180 PAHVHCALTS
-2190 AVEHLFDREHNV
+2190 AVTQLFDREHNV

-2243 ALLRTGRTAEGT
+2243 ALLRTGRTDEGAQ
-2255 EILHAVLPAA
+2255 ILRAVLPTA

-2270 YEGEPYVLAADIAG
+2270 YEGEPYVLAADVAA

-2304 RIAAE
+2304 RITAE
-2309 DLLGLHLRGGVLYPE
+2309 ELLGLHLRGGVLYPE
-2324 PHLPAGWP
+2324 PRLPDGWP
-2332 ECAVRWRDGAG
+2332 ECTVRWRDGAG

-2363 GGGIGKKRPKPYS
+2363 GGGIGKKQPKPYS

>member
-1 MAETNAAALCEAGRR
+1 MADTNAGALCEAGRR

-28 AHTGSIRRAARTLV
+28 ARTGSIRRAVKALTRT
-42 HAAKAVTPETPNGA
+42 AKAVTPETPNGA
-56 WLRDNHTLAR
+56 WLRDNRTLAR
-66 TAASDA
+66 AAADDA
-72 AAALRHAHTLR
+72 AAALRHAHMLR
-83 ASGKQTVLG
+83 ASGAQTVLH
-92 ACCTGLL
+92 ACCAGLL
-99 RACGNALT
+99 HACGNALT

-138 AAVYALA
+138 AVVCALA
-145 DTYAR
+145 DTYAH

-166 TAAWAALAERCDRVG
+166 TAAWAALTERCDRVG
-181 RILARDPVGVYP
+181 RILARDPAGVYP
-193 AMDAATRTRYRQTVA
+193 TMDAATRTRYRQTVA
-208 QLARRTGR
+208 RLARRTDR

-262 AVVMGTLALS
+262 AVIVGTLALS

-315 LALRRGIPPEGR
+315 LALRRGIPPEGK

-342 HALTARLEEYALCN
+342 HTLAARLEEYALCN

-399 WGSRFYLFTRPRVQ
+399 YGGRFYLFTRERVQ

-423 RKRGALLELARLV
+423 RKRGALLRLAQLV
-436 LDRPGALQCAAGD
+436 LDRPGALHCAAGD
-449 AAGLSGTVYLLTLD
+449 AAALRGTAYLLTLD

-564 GGDALPEQRILSHDA
+564 GGNALPEQRILSHDA

-599 PAAPLAWGARAHR
+599 PTAPLAWGARAHR

-645 RSLVAPATWAAIF
+645 RSLIAPATWAAIF

-679 AQGLIF
+679 AQGLIY

-728 LNTSA
+728 LNASA

-738 WRMTVSHRDLLQWQT
+738 WRMAVSHRDLLQWQT

-829 AKATWRYFETF
+829 AKATWQYFETF
-840 CTAGEHYLPPDNV
+840 CTVGEHYLPPDNV

-891 VLAERMLTTM
+891 ALAERMLTTM

-930 VDSGNFAA
+930 VDSGNCAA
-938 ALLAAANALRGWGQG
+938 ALLAAANALRGWGQDA
-953 TLAARAQALCD
+953 LAARAQALCD

-1219 GAPALRRRPEAQSS
+1219 GAPALRRRPETQRGKP
-1233 SNSRRR
+1233 RRR
-1239 ALPDYTVEGTGVDA
+1239 SLPDLTVEGTGVDA

-1287 RGTRSDPAAAPMVSL
+1287 RGTRSDPAAAPMLSL
-1302 ETGGVCTP
+1302 ETGGACTP

-1410 GKPETWLCAAC
+1410 EKPETWLCAVC
-1421 DRQADFCAEGALPGW
+1421 DRQADFYAEGAIPGW

-1452 DTPWRVHFAL
+1452 DTPWRVRFAL

-1486 AALPGTLA
+1486 AALPGALA

-1509 HISPL
+1509 HVSPL
-1514 LFPTAAPDASA
+1514 LFPTAAPDAA
-1525 QQLER
+1525 TEQLKR

-1582 TRTKVRGALAALDLA
+1582 TRTKVHGALAALDLT

-1646 PTGSDVRW
+1646 PTGSDVHW

-1727 LFNDDGHARVEYGFG
+1727 LFDDDGHARVEYGFG
-1742 WAAWERSVDG
+1742 WAAWERTVDG

-1763 DADARVLLIEC
+1763 DANARVLLIEC

-1788 AGRDADAPA
+1788 AAHDADAPA

-1807 TAENARADTPLR
+1807 TAGNARADT
-1819 VCAAAGMPL
+1819 
-1828 TGWTCDRFSFLRG
+1828 FLRG

-1855 ALEGV
+1855 ALEGI

-1905 ITTPDAAMNRYLG
+1905 ITTPDEAMNRYLG

-2026 PFLAGEELTEHERD
+2026 PFLAGEELEENEHD

-2173 ALDTHAD
+2173 AFDTHAD
-2180 RGRVHTALTS
+2180 PAHVHCALTS
-2190 AVEHLFDREHNV
+2190 AVEQLFDREHNV

-2243 ALLRTGRTAEGT
+2243 ALLRTGRTDEGT
-2255 EILHAVLPAA
+2255 QILRAVLPAA

-2270 YEGEPYVLAADIAG
+2270 YEGEPYVLAADVAA

-2289 VAGWTWYTGAAGWYL
+2289 AAGWTWYTGAAGWYL
-2304 RIAAE
+2304 RVAAE
-2309 DLLGLHLRGGVLYPE
+2309 ELLGLHLRGGVLYPE
-2324 PHLPAGWP
+2324 PRLPAGWP
-2332 ECAVRWRDGAG
+2332 ECTVRWRDGAG

>member
-1 MAETNAAALCEAGRR
+1 MADTNAGALCEAGRR

-28 AHTGSIRRAARTLV
+28 ARTGSIRHAARTLA

-66 TAASDA
+66 AAADDA

-92 ACCTGLL
+92 ACCAGLL
-99 RACGNALT
+99 HACGNALT

-138 AAVYALA
+138 AAVCALA
-145 DTYAR
+145 DTYAH

-166 TAAWAALAERCDRVG
+166 TAAWTALTERCDRVG
-181 RILARDPVGVYP
+181 RILARDPAGVYS
-193 AMDAATRTRYRQTVA
+193 AMDAATRTSYRQTVA
-208 QLARRTGR
+208 RLARRTGR

-227 RAQSGE
+227 RAQSGA

-242 LLREVLGAPEKRRD
+242 LLREVLGAPEKHRD
-256 GAWYIA
+256 GTWYIA
-262 AVVMGTLALS
+262 AVIVGTLALS
-272 LLLGFATGS
+272 LLLGFATKS

-315 LALRRGIPPEGR
+315 LALRRGIPPEGK
-327 TLCVIAALLTCPGDA
+327 TLCVIAALLTCPDDA
-342 HALTARLEEYALCN
+342 HALTARLEEYYLCN
-356 RDAGEQLL
+356 RDAGENLT

-382 PAILRAAREE
+382 PAILRAARTE

-399 WGSRFYLFTRPRVQ
+399 YGGRFYLFTRERTR
-413 TPDGK
+413 TPDGI
-418 WSAWE
+418 WRPWE
-423 RKRGALLELARLV
+423 RKRGALLRLAQL
-436 LDRPGALQCAAGD
+436 LCGEAGAMHCAAGD
-449 AAGLSGTVYLLTLD
+449 AAVLRSTAYLLTLD

-488 VDARRGVVTHG
+488 VDAQRGVVTHG

-645 RSLVAPATWAAIF
+645 RSLIAPATWAAIF

-685 ALGHPIVHPADAR
+685 ALGHPIVHPADVR

-728 LNTSA
+728 VNASA

-801 FVLAALGAPNAPG
+801 FVLAALGAPNAD
-814 AAPLQHAAQRELLGW
+814 APAQLSRAAQRELLGW
-829 AKATWRYFETF
+829 AKATWQYFETF

-875 SALCAHALGVD
+875 SALSAHALGVD
-886 NGRGL
+886 SGRGL
-891 VLAERMLTTM
+891 ALAERMLTTM

-930 VDSGNFAA
+930 VDSGNCAA
-938 ALLAAANALRGWGQG
+938 ALLAAANALRGWGQSE
-953 TLAARAQALCD
+953 LAARAQALCD

-1107 LAMQPDMDR
+1107 LAMQTDMDR

-1219 GAPALRRRPEAQSS
+1219 GAPALRRRPEAQCSKP
-1233 SNSRRR
+1233 RRR
-1239 ALPDYTVEGTGVDA
+1239 SLPDYTVEGTGVDA

-1287 RGTRSDPAAAPMVSL
+1287 RGTRSDPAAAPMLSL

-1342 FTVPER
+1342 LTVPER

-1410 GKPETWLCAAC
+1410 EKPETWLCAAC
-1421 DRQADFCAEGALPGW
+1421 DRQADFCAEGVIPGW

-1452 DTPWRVHFAL
+1452 DTPWRVRFAL

-1486 AALPGTLA
+1486 AALPGVLA

-1544 WCARPEAH
+1544 WCARPEAQ

-1582 TRTKVRGALAALDLA
+1582 TRAKVRGALAALDLA

-1646 PTGSDVRW
+1646 PTGSDVHW

-1660 SFTGLP
+1660 AFTGLP

-1715 TLRMTTRTGAVS
+1715 TLRMTTHAGAVS
-1727 LFNDDGHARVEYGFG
+1727 LFDDDGHARVEYGFG
-1742 WAAWERSVDG
+1742 WAAWERTVDG

-1763 DADARVLLIEC
+1763 DANARVLLIEC

-1788 AGRDADAPA
+1788 AAHDTDAPA

-1807 TAENARADTPLR
+1807 TAENARADTPLH

-1905 ITTPDAAMNRYLG
+1905 ITTPDEAMNRYLG

-1924 TLCCRLM
+1924 TLCCRLL

-2026 PFLAGEELTEHERD
+2026 PFLAGEELEENERD

-2067 RGVGAHGLLHIGT
+2067 RGVGAHGLLRIGT

-2173 ALDTHAD
+2173 AFDTHAD
-2180 RGRVHTALTS
+2180 PAHVQRALTS
-2190 AVEHLFDREHNV
+2190 AVEQLFDREHNV

-2243 ALLRTGRTAEGT
+2243 ALLRTGRTDEGAQ
-2255 EILHAVLPAA
+2255 ILRAVLPAA

-2270 YEGEPYVLAADIAG
+2270 YEGEPYVLAADVAA

-2289 VAGWTWYTGAAGWYL
+2289 AAGWTWYTGAAGWYL
-2304 RIAAE
+2304 RVAAE
-2309 DLLGLHLRGGVLYPE
+2309 ELLGLHLRGGVLYPE
-2324 PHLPAGWP
+2324 PRLPAGWP
-2332 ECAVRWRDGAG
+2332 ECAVRWRDDAG

>member
-1 MAETNAAALCEAGRR
+1 M
-16 DAQALTVTGRRR
+16 
-28 AHTGSIRRAARTLV
+28 
-42 HAAKAVTPETPNGA
+42 
-56 WLRDNHTLAR
+56 
-66 TAASDA
+66 
-72 AAALRHAHTLR
+72 
-83 ASGKQTVLG
+83 
-92 ACCTGLL
+92 
-99 RACGNALT
+99 
-107 PKAAQAYLAGFQD
+107 
-120 VLPLE
+120 
-125 TAELALLVPGLQA
+125 
-138 AAVYALA
+138 
-145 DTYAR
+145 
-150 DGAAAPALF
+150 
-159 TSLRALG
+159 
-166 TAAWAALAERCDRVG
+166 
-181 RILARDPVGVYP
+181 
-193 AMDAATRTRYRQTVA
+193 
-208 QLARRTGR
+208 
-216 TEIDIAEDVLA
+216 
-227 RAQSGE
+227 
-233 GARRHVGWF
+233 
-242 LLREVLGAPEKRRD
+242 
-256 GAWYIA
+256 
-262 AVVMGTLALS
+262 
-272 LLLGFATGS
+272 
-281 VSGAVLLLIPV
+281 
-292 SEAVKGLLDAVLLRV
+292 
-307 TKPRFVPR
+307 
-315 LALRRGIPPEGR
+315 
-327 TLCVIAALLTCPGDA
+327 
-342 HALTARLEEYALCN
+342 
-356 RDAGEQLL
+356 
-364 FGLLADLPEADM
+364 
-376 EHAPID
+376 
-382 PAILRAAREE
+382 
-392 IEALNAR
+392 
-399 WGSRFYLFTRPRVQ
+399 
-413 TPDGK
+413 
-418 WSAWE
+418 
-423 RKRGALLELARLV
+423 
-436 LDRPGALQCAAGD
+436 
-449 AAGLSGTVYLLTLD
+449 
-463 ADTRLTP
+463 
-470 GAARALVG
+470 
-478 AMLHPLNRPV
+478 
-488 VDARRGVVTHG
+488 
-499 YGLLHPRMATEL
+499 
-511 QSARASDWAR
+511 
-521 VFAGPGGSDP
+521 
-531 YGGVCGELYMDC
+531 
-543 FDRGGF
+543 
-549 SGKGILDVRALLACC
+549 
-564 GGDALPEQRILSHDA
+564 
-579 LEGAYLHGGFLGDV
+579 
-593 ELTDTF
+593 
-599 PAAPLAWGARAHR
+599 
-612 WIRGDWQNAPWIFS
+612 
-626 RRARA
+626 
-631 LHPIDRFRLADSLR
+631 
-645 RSLVAPATWAAIF
+645 
-658 LGCVLR
+658 
-664 WPGLRLAAYAALLAL
+664 
-679 AQGLIF
+679 
-685 ALGHPIVHPADAR
+685 
-698 VRYHSSVLPGLAAAV
+698 

-728 LNTSA
+728 LNASA

-738 WRMTVSHRDLLQWQT
+738 WRMLVSHKNLLQWQT

-801 FVLAALGAPNAPG
+801 FVLAALGAPNAD
-814 AAPLQHAAQRELLGW
+814 APAQLSRAAQRELLGW

-875 SALCAHALGVD
+875 SALCAHALGID

-891 VLAERMLTTM
+891 ALAERMLTTM

-930 VDSGNFAA
+930 VDSGNCAA
-938 ALLAAANALRGWGQG
+938 ALLAAANALRGWGQDA
-953 TLAARAQALCD
+953 LAARAQALCD
-964 GMDFALLYDPQRRLM
+964 SMDFALLYDPQRRLM

-1072 RRRVRTGQPWGVSES
+1072 RRRVRAGQPWGVSES

-1137 RDLRRFAARGLL
+1137 RDLRRFAARGLP

-1219 GAPALRRRPEAQSS
+1219 GAPALRRRPEAQRSKP
-1233 SNSRRR
+1233 RRR

-1287 RGTRSDPAAAPMVSL
+1287 RGTRSDPAAAPMLSL
-1302 ETGGVCTP
+1302 ETGGVYTP

-1336 VTAVQT
+1336 VTAAQT
-1342 FTVPER
+1342 LTVPER

-1410 GKPETWLCAAC
+1410 EKPETWLCAVC
-1421 DRQADFCAEGALPGW
+1421 DRQADFYAEGAIPGW

-1452 DTPWRVHFAL
+1452 DTPWRVRFAL

-1544 WCARPEAH
+1544 WCARPEAQ

-1631 CTLPLLPPPGDRRTM
+1631 CTLPLLPSPGDRRTM
-1646 PTGSDVRW
+1646 PTGSDVHW

-1660 SFTGLP
+1660 AFTGLP

-1715 TLRMTTRTGAVS
+1715 TLRMTTRAGAVS
-1727 LFNDDGHARVEYGFG
+1727 LFNDDGRARVEYGFG
-1742 WAAWERSVDG
+1742 WAAWERTVDG

-1763 DADARVLLIEC
+1763 DANARVLLIEC

-1788 AGRDADAPA
+1788 AAHDADAPA

-1841 QMDRRAGAGLSPCF
+1841 QMDRRAGSGLSPCF

-1860 VERQGVLVCGCD
+1860 IERQGVLVCGCD

-1879 LTQPDEAVRAL
+1879 LTQPDEAVHAL

-1954 LLLLDSKPA
+1954 LLLLDSEPA
-1963 REQIGRACAHQ
+1963 RAQIGRACAHQ

-1980 CHWWHAGFGVEH
+1980 CHWWHAGAGVEH

-2026 PFLAGEELTEHERD
+2026 PFLAGEELEENERD

-2173 ALDTHAD
+2173 AFDTHAD
-2180 RGRVHTALTS
+2180 PAHVHCALTS
-2190 AVEHLFDREHNV
+2190 AVEQLFDREHNV

-2217 GYVRSYGAGLREN
+2217 GYVRSYGAGLHEN

-2243 ALLRTGRTAEGT
+2243 ALLRTGRTDEGA
-2255 EILHAVLPAA
+2255 EILCAVLPTA

-2270 YEGEPYVLAADIAG
+2270 YEGEPYVLAADVAA

-2289 VAGWTWYTGAAGWYL
+2289 AAGWTWYTGAAGWYL

-2309 DLLGLHLRGGVLYPE
+2309 ELLGLHLRGGVLYPE
-2324 PHLPAGWP
+2324 PRLPAGWP

>member
-1 MAETNAAALCEAGRR
+1 MADTNAGALCEAGRR

-28 AHTGSIRRAARTLV
+28 ARTGCIRRAVKALTRT
-42 HAAKAVTPETPNGA
+42 AKAVTPETPNGA
-56 WLRDNHTLAR
+56 WLRDNRALAR
-66 TAASDA
+66 AAANDA

-138 AAVYALA
+138 AVVCALA
-145 DTYAR
+145 ESYAH

-166 TAAWAALAERCDRVG
+166 TAAWAALTERCDRVG
-181 RILARDPVGVYP
+181 RILARDPAGVYP

-227 RAQSGE
+227 RAQSGK

-242 LLREVLGAPEKRRD
+242 LLREVLGAPEKRGD

-262 AVVMGTLALS
+262 AVIVGTLALS

-292 SEAVKGLLDAVLLRV
+292 SEVVKGLLDAVLLRV

-342 HALTARLEEYALCN
+342 HALTARLEEYYLCN
-356 RDAGEQLL
+356 RDAGENLT
-364 FGLLADLPEADM
+364 FGLLADLPEADHA
-376 EHAPID
+376 HAPVD
-382 PAILRAAREE
+382 PAILRAARTQ

-399 WGSRFYLFTRPRVQ
+399 YGGRFYLFTRERVQ

-436 LDRPGALQCAAGD
+436 LDRPGAMHCAAGD
-449 AAGLSGTVYLLTLD
+449 AAALRGTAYLLTLD

-488 VDARRGVVTHG
+488 VDVQRGVVTHG

-685 ALGHPIVHPADAR
+685 SLGHPIVHPADAR

-728 LNTSA
+728 LNASA

-801 FVLAALGAPNAPG
+801 FVLAALGAPNTPG

-829 AKATWRYFETF
+829 AKATWHYFETF

-891 VLAERMLTTM
+891 TLAEQMLTTM

-930 VDSGNFAA
+930 VDSGNCAA
-938 ALLAAANALRGWGQG
+938 ALLAAANALRGWGQDE
-953 TLAARAQALCD
+953 LAARAQALCD

-1035 CVSWSGSVFEY
+1035 CVSWSGSMFEY

-1107 LAMQPDMDR
+1107 LAMQTDMDR

-1137 RDLRRFAARGLL
+1137 RDLRRFAAHGLL

-1219 GAPALRRRPEAQSS
+1219 GVPALRRRPEAQRSKP
-1233 SNSRRR
+1233 RRR
-1239 ALPDYTVEGTGVDA
+1239 ALPDYTVEGTGADA

-1260 LSNGTYCLAVTEA
+1260 LSNGTYCLAVTES

-1375 LAPWEDYVN
+1375 LAPREDYVN

-1421 DRQADFCAEGALPGW
+1421 DRQADFYAEGAIPGW

-1452 DTPWRVHFAL
+1452 DTPWRVRFAL

-1514 LFPTAAPDASA
+1514 LFPTAAPDAA
-1525 QQLER
+1525 AEQLKR

-1646 PTGSDVRW
+1646 PTGTDVRW

-1660 SFTGLP
+1660 AFTGLP

-1715 TLRMTTRTGAVS
+1715 TLRMTTRAGTVS
-1727 LFNDDGHARVEYGFG
+1727 LFDDDGHARVEYGFG
-1742 WAAWERSVDG
+1742 WAAWERTVDG

-1788 AGRDADAPA
+1788 AGRDADATA

-1841 QMDRRAGAGLSPCF
+1841 QMDRRVGAGLSPCF

-1905 ITTPDAAMNRYLG
+1905 ITTPDEAMNRYLG

-1963 REQIGRACAHQ
+1963 REQIGCACAHQ

-2116 GGHAAEQLTLAAD
+2116 GGHAAEQLALAAD

-2173 ALDTHAD
+2173 AFDTHAD
-2180 RGRVHTALTS
+2180 PAHVQRALTS
-2190 AVEHLFDREHNV
+2190 AVEQLFDREHNV

-2243 ALLRTGRTAEGT
+2243 ALLRTGRTDEGVQ
-2255 EILHAVLPAA
+2255 ILRAVLPAA

-2270 YEGEPYVLAADIAG
+2270 YEGEPYVLAADVAA

-2289 VAGWTWYTGAAGWYL
+2289 AAGWTWYTGAAGWYL
-2304 RIAAE
+2304 RVAAE
-2309 DLLGLHLRGGVLYPE
+2309 ELLGLHLRGGVLYPE
-2324 PHLPAGWP
+2324 PRLPAGWP

>member
-1 MAETNAAALCEAGRR
+1 M
-16 DAQALTVTGRRR
+16 
-28 AHTGSIRRAARTLV
+28 
-42 HAAKAVTPETPNGA
+42 
-56 WLRDNHTLAR
+56 
-66 TAASDA
+66 
-72 AAALRHAHTLR
+72 
-83 ASGKQTVLG
+83 
-92 ACCTGLL
+92 
-99 RACGNALT
+99 
-107 PKAAQAYLAGFQD
+107 
-120 VLPLE
+120 
-125 TAELALLVPGLQA
+125 
-138 AAVYALA
+138 
-145 DTYAR
+145 
-150 DGAAAPALF
+150 
-159 TSLRALG
+159 
-166 TAAWAALAERCDRVG
+166 
-181 RILARDPVGVYP
+181 
-193 AMDAATRTRYRQTVA
+193 
-208 QLARRTGR
+208 
-216 TEIDIAEDVLA
+216 
-227 RAQSGE
+227 
-233 GARRHVGWF
+233 
-242 LLREVLGAPEKRRD
+242 
-256 GAWYIA
+256 
-262 AVVMGTLALS
+262 
-272 LLLGFATGS
+272 
-281 VSGAVLLLIPV
+281 
-292 SEAVKGLLDAVLLRV
+292 
-307 TKPRFVPR
+307 
-315 LALRRGIPPEGR
+315 
-327 TLCVIAALLTCPGDA
+327 
-342 HALTARLEEYALCN
+342 
-356 RDAGEQLL
+356 
-364 FGLLADLPEADM
+364 
-376 EHAPID
+376 
-382 PAILRAAREE
+382 
-392 IEALNAR
+392 
-399 WGSRFYLFTRPRVQ
+399 
-413 TPDGK
+413 
-418 WSAWE
+418 
-423 RKRGALLELARLV
+423 
-436 LDRPGALQCAAGD
+436 
-449 AAGLSGTVYLLTLD
+449 
-463 ADTRLTP
+463 
-470 GAARALVG
+470 
-478 AMLHPLNRPV
+478 
-488 VDARRGVVTHG
+488 
-499 YGLLHPRMATEL
+499 
-511 QSARASDWAR
+511 
-521 VFAGPGGSDP
+521 
-531 YGGVCGELYMDC
+531 
-543 FDRGGF
+543 
-549 SGKGILDVRALLACC
+549 
-564 GGDALPEQRILSHDA
+564 
-579 LEGAYLHGGFLGDV
+579 
-593 ELTDTF
+593 
-599 PAAPLAWGARAHR
+599 
-612 WIRGDWQNAPWIFS
+612 
-626 RRARA
+626 
-631 LHPIDRFRLADSLR
+631 
-645 RSLVAPATWAAIF
+645 
-658 LGCVLR
+658 
-664 WPGLRLAAYAALLAL
+664 
-679 AQGLIF
+679 
-685 ALGHPIVHPADAR
+685 
-698 VRYHSSVLPGLAAAV
+698 

-738 WRMTVSHRDLLQWQT
+738 WRMLVSHKNLLQWQT

-779 LTAVLTPSPTGL
+779 LTAVLSPSPTGL

-801 FVLAALGAPNAPG
+801 FVLAALGAPNATG
-814 AAPLQHAAQRELLGW
+814 TAPLTHAAQRELLGW

-875 SALCAHALGVD
+875 SALGAHALGID

-891 VLAERMLTTM
+891 ALAEQMLTTM

-930 VDSGNFAA
+930 VDSGNCAA
-938 ALLAAANALRGWGQG
+938 ALLAAANALRGWGQDA
-953 TLAARAQALCD
+953 LAARAQALCD

-991 EGYYDL
+991 DGYYDL

-1072 RRRVRTGQPWGVSES
+1072 RRRVRAGQPWGVSES

-1137 RDLRRFAARGLL
+1137 RDLRRFAARGLP
-1149 GQYGFREALDCT
+1149 GQYGFREALDYT

-1219 GAPALRRRPEAQSS
+1219 GAPALRRRPEAQRSKP
-1233 SNSRRR
+1233 RRR
-1239 ALPDYTVEGTGVDA
+1239 ALPDYTVEGTGIDA
-1253 EAPRCTL
+1253 EAPRCAL
-1260 LSNGTYCLAVTEA
+1260 LSNGTYCLAVSEA

-1287 RGTRSDPAAAPMVSL
+1287 RGTRADPAAGPVVRL
-1302 ETGGVCTP
+1302 ETDDFSGP

-1315 ADAARWRFTV
+1315 AAGAQWRFTV

-1410 GKPETWLCAAC
+1410 GKPGTWLCAAC

-1452 DTPWRVHFAL
+1452 DTPWRVRFAL

-1486 AALPGTLA
+1486 ATLPGALA

-1514 LFPTAAPDASA
+1514 LFPTAAPDAA
-1525 QQLER
+1525 AEQLER

-1571 CTSDGGDYLQP
+1571 CSSDGGDYLQP
-1582 TRTKVRGALAALDLA
+1582 TRTKVRGALAALDLT

-1715 TLRMTTRTGAVS
+1715 TLRMTTRAGAVS
-1727 LFNDDGHARVEYGFG
+1727 LFNDDGRARVEYGFG
-1742 WAAWERSVDG
+1742 WAAWERTVDG
-1752 MSVRVTAFVPE
+1752 MSVRVTAFVLE
-1763 DADARVLLIEC
+1763 DANARVLLIEC

-1905 ITTPDAAMNRYLG
+1905 ITTPDEAMNRYLG

-1963 REQIGRACAHQ
+1963 REQIGCACAHQ

-2011 YAQKTGDTQI
+2011 YVQKTGDTQI

-2026 PFLAGEELTEHERD
+2026 PFLAGEELEENEHD

-2173 ALDTHAD
+2173 AFDTHAD
-2180 RGRVHTALTS
+2180 PAHVHRALTS
-2190 AVEHLFDREHNV
+2190 AVEQLFDREHNV

-2243 ALLRTGRTAEGT
+2243 ALLRTGRTDEGA
-2255 EILHAVLPAA
+2255 EILRAVLPTA

-2270 YEGEPYVLAADIAG
+2270 YEGEPYVLAADVAA

-2289 VAGWTWYTGAAGWYL
+2289 AAGWTWYTGAAGWYL
-2304 RIAAE
+2304 RITAE
-2309 DLLGLHLRGGVLYPE
+2309 ELLGLHLRGGVLYPE
-2324 PHLPAGWP
+2324 PRLPDGWP

>member
-1 MAETNAAALCEAGRR
+1 MADTNAGALCEAGRR

-28 AHTGSIRRAARTLV
+28 AHTGSIRHAARTLA

-56 WLRDNHTLAR
+56 WLRDNRTLAR
-66 TAASDA
+66 AAASDA

-83 ASGKQTVLG
+83 ASGAQTVLHI
-92 ACCTGLL
+92 CCAGLL

-138 AAVYALA
+138 AAVCALA
-145 DTYAR
+145 DTYAH

-166 TAAWAALAERCDRVG
+166 TAAWAALTERCDRVG
-181 RILARDPVGVYP
+181 RILARDPAGVYP

-208 QLARRTGR
+208 RLARRTGR
-216 TEIDIAEDVLA
+216 SEIDIAEDVLA

-242 LLREVLGAPEKRRD
+242 LLREVLGAPEKHRD

-262 AVVMGTLALS
+262 AVIVGTLAVS

-315 LALRRGIPPEGR
+315 LALRRGIPPEGK

-342 HALTARLEEYALCN
+342 HTLAARLEEYALCN

-364 FGLLADLPEADM
+364 FGLLADLPEAAQAHRAGD
-376 EHAPID
+376 E
-382 PAILRAAREE
+382 AILHAARTE

-399 WGSRFYLFTRPRVQ
+399 YGGRFYLFTRERTR

-423 RKRGALLELARLV
+423 RKRGALLRLAQL
-436 LDRPGALQCAAGD
+436 LCGEADAMHCAAGD
-449 AAGLSGTVYLLTLD
+449 AAALRGTAYLLTLD

-470 GAARALVG
+470 GAARALAG

-488 VDARRGVVTHG
+488 VDARHGVVTHG

-631 LHPIDRFRLADSLR
+631 LHPIDRFRLADNLR
-645 RSLVAPATWAAIF
+645 RSLVAPATWISIF

-679 AQGLIF
+679 AQGLIR
-685 ALGHPIVHPADAR
+685 ALGQPIVHPADTR
-698 VRYHSSVLPGLAAAV
+698 VRYHSDVLHGLASAV
-713 VQTVLRLILLPWEAV
+713 AQTVLRLILLPWEAI

-738 WRMTVSHRDLLQWQT
+738 WRMAVSHRNLLQWQT

-758 AKRDGLG
+758 GRRDGLG
-765 AYLRALWPASALGL
+765 AYWRALWPASALGL

-791 AAGIVWTLSP
+791 AAGIVWVLSP
-801 FVLAALGAPNAPG
+801 FVLAALGAPNAAG
-814 AAPLQHAAQRELLGW
+814 AAPLSRAAQRELLGW
-829 AKATWRYFETF
+829 AKATWQYFETF
-840 CTAGEHYLPPDNV
+840 CTAEDHYLPPDNV
-853 QTQPPTGTAHRT
+853 QSQPPTGTAHRT
-865 SPTNMGFALL
+865 SPTNMGLALV
-875 SALCAHALGVD
+875 SALGAHALGID
-886 NGRGL
+886 DGQGL
-891 VLAERMLTTM
+891 ALAERMLTTM

-930 VDSGNFAA
+930 VDSGNCAA
-938 ALLAAANALRGWGQG
+938 ALLAAANALRGWGQDA
-953 TLAARAQALCD
+953 LAARAQALCD

-1219 GAPALRRRPEAQSS
+1219 GAPALRRRPEAQRSKP
-1233 SNSRRR
+1233 RRR

-1287 RGTRSDPAAAPMVSL
+1287 RGTRSDPAAAPMLSL
-1302 ETGGVCTP
+1302 ETGGACTP

-1375 LAPWEDYVN
+1375 LAPLEDYVN

-1410 GKPETWLCAAC
+1410 GKPETWLCAVC
-1421 DRQADFCAEGALPGW
+1421 DRQADFCAEGAIPGW

-1452 DTPWRVHFAL
+1452 DTPWRVRFAL

-1486 AALPGTLA
+1486 AALPGALA

-1514 LFPTAAPDASA
+1514 LFPTAAPDAA
-1525 QQLER
+1525 AEQLKR

-1582 TRTKVRGALAALDLA
+1582 TRTKVRGALAALDLT

-1646 PTGSDVRW
+1646 PTGSEVCW

-1666 PRAWSNVLTNGRF
+1666 TRAWSNVLTNGRF

-1727 LFNDDGHARVEYGFG
+1727 LFDDDGHARVEYGFG
-1742 WAAWERSVDG
+1742 WAAWERTVDG

-1763 DADARVLLIEC
+1763 DANARVLLIEC

-1797 VVTAYSGGVF
+1797 VVTAYADGLF
-1807 TAENARADTPLR
+1807 TAENVRADAPTLF
-1819 VCAAAGMPL
+1819 CAAAGMPL

-1841 QMDRRAGAGLSPCF
+1841 QMDARAGAGLSPCF

-1860 VERQGVLVCGCD
+1860 IDRQGVLVCGCD

-1879 LTQPDEAVRAL
+1879 LTQPDEAAHALRAT
-1890 HRVRERWL
+1890 RERWL

-1905 ITTPDAAMNRYLG
+1905 MTTPDADMNRYLG

-1924 TLCCRLM
+1924 TLCCRLL

-1954 LLLLDSKPA
+1954 LLLLDSAPA

-1974 FSAGDV
+1974 FAAGDV
-1980 CHWWHAGFGVEH
+1980 CHWWHAGTGPEH

-2011 YAQKTGDTQI
+2011 YVEKTGDTEI
-2021 LSAEY
+2021 LSAEH
-2026 PFLAGEELTEHERD
+2026 PFLAGEELEENEHD
-2040 RYQPLTPGAETGTVL
+2040 RYQPLEVSAETGTVL
-2055 EHCRRAF
+2055 EHCRRAL

-2067 RGVGAHGLLHIGT
+2067 RGVGAHGLLRIGT

-2093 GRGESVWLTWFFAV
+2093 GRGESVWLTWFFAI
-2107 TARKFAALI
+2107 TARKFAALV
-2116 GGHAAEQLTLAAD
+2116 GGHAAEQLALAAD
-2129 RCTRAAEAAWD
+2129 HCTRAAEGAWD

-2150 DGQPL
+2150 DGRPL
-2155 GSEKS
+2155 GSEAC

-2180 RGRVHTALTS
+2180 PGRVHTALTS

-2202 VRLFDPPITRRTPET
+2202 VRLFDPPITRRTPKT

-2243 ALLRTGRTAEGT
+2243 ALLRTGHTDEGVQ
-2255 EILHAVLPAA
+2255 ILRAVLPAA

-2270 YEGEPYVLAADIAG
+2270 YEGEPYVLAADVAA

-2309 DLLGLHLRGGVLYPE
+2309 ELLGLHLRGGVLYPE
-2324 PHLPAGWP
+2324 PRLPAGWP

>member
-1 MAETNAAALCEAGRR
+1 MAETNAGALREAGRR

-28 AHTGSIRRAARTLV
+28 ARTGSIRRAVKALTRT
-42 HAAKAVTPETPNGA
+42 AKAVTPETPNGA
-56 WLRDNHTLAR
+56 WLRDNRALAR
-66 TAASDA
+66 AAANDA

-83 ASGKQTVLG
+83 ASGKQTV
-92 ACCTGLL
+92 
-99 RACGNALT
+99 
-107 PKAAQAYLAGFQD
+107 
-120 VLPLE
+120 
-125 TAELALLVPGLQA
+125 
-138 AAVYALA
+138 
-145 DTYAR
+145 AR
-150 DGAAAPALF
+150 
-159 TSLRALG
+159 
-166 TAAWAALAERCDRVG
+166 
-181 RILARDPVGVYP
+181 
-193 AMDAATRTRYRQTVA
+193 
-208 QLARRTGR
+208 LARRTGR

-242 LLREVLGAPEKRRD
+242 LLREVLGAPEKRRG

-262 AVVMGTLALS
+262 AVIMGTLAVS

-292 SEAVKGLLDAVLLRV
+292 SEVVKGLLDAVLLRV

-315 LALRRGIPPEGR
+315 LALRRGIPPEGK

-342 HALTARLEEYALCN
+342 HTLVARLEEYALCN

-382 PAILRAAREE
+382 PAILHAARTE

-399 WGSRFYLFTRPRVQ
+399 YGGRFYLFTRERVQ

-423 RKRGALLELARLV
+423 RKRGALLRLAQL
-436 LDRPGALQCAAGD
+436 LCGEADAMHCAAGD
-449 AAGLSGTVYLLTLD
+449 AAALRGTAYLLTLD

-685 ALGHPIVHPADAR
+685 SLGHPIVHPADAR

-738 WRMTVSHRDLLQWQT
+738 WRMLVSHKNLLQWQT

-875 SALCAHALGVD
+875 SALCAHALGID

-891 VLAERMLTTM
+891 TLAEQMLTTM

-930 VDSGNFAA
+930 VDSGNCAA

-953 TLAARAQALCD
+953 ALAARAQALCD

-1072 RRRVRTGQPWGVSES
+1072 RRRVRAGQPWGVSES

-1107 LAMQPDMDR
+1107 LAMQTDMDR

-1219 GAPALRRRPEAQSS
+1219 GAPALRRHPEAQRGKP
-1233 SNSRRR
+1233 RRR
-1239 ALPDYTVEGTGVDA
+1239 SLPDYTVEGTGADA
-1253 EAPRCTL
+1253 ESPRCTL

-1287 RGTRSDPAAAPMVSL
+1287 RGTRSEPSAAPVVSL

-1452 DTPWRVHFAL
+1452 DTPWRVRFAL

-1514 LFPTAAPDASA
+1514 LFPTAAPDAA
-1525 QQLER
+1525 AEQLKR

-1660 SFTGLP
+1660 AFTGLP

-1715 TLRMTTRTGAVS
+1715 TLRMTTRAGAVS
-1727 LFNDDGHARVEYGFG
+1727 LFDDDGHARVEYGFG
-1742 WAAWERSVDG
+1742 WAAWERTVDG

-1763 DADARVLLIEC
+1763 DANARVLLIEC

-1905 ITTPDAAMNRYLG
+1905 ITTPDEAMNRYLG

-1924 TLCCRLM
+1924 TLCCRLL

-1980 CHWWHAGFGVEH
+1980 CHWWHTGFGVEH

-2026 PFLAGEELTEHERD
+2026 PFLAGEELEENERD
-2040 RYQPLTPGAETGTVL
+2040 QYQPLTPGAETGTVL

-2173 ALDTHAD
+2173 AFDTHAD
-2180 RGRVHTALTS
+2180 PAHVQRALTS
-2190 AVEHLFDREHNV
+2190 AVEQLFDREHNV

-2243 ALLRTGRTAEGT
+2243 RCCARGARTRACRSCARCCPRRTTRRATRASRMCLRPTSPPGTTPVRPAGHGTPARRAGICASRRRSCWGCICAAACSTPSRGCRPAGRSAPCAGATAPGCCTRSACGRT
-2255 EILHAVLPAA
+2255 V
-2265 HDPAR
+2265 
-2270 YEGEPYVLAADIAG
+2270 
-2284 GDNAG
+2284 
-2289 VAGWTWYTGAAGWYL
+2289 
-2304 RIAAE
+2304 
-2309 DLLGLHLRGGVLYPE
+2309 
-2324 PHLPAGWP
+2324 
-2332 ECAVRWRDGAG
+2332 
-2343 LLHTIRLRPDGVT
+2343 
-2356 VDEKPYD
+2356 
-2363 GGGIGKKRPKPYS
+2363 
-2376 QDR
+2376 

>member
-1 MAETNAAALCEAGRR
+1 MADTNAATLCEAGRR

-28 AHTGSIRRAARTLV
+28 ARTGSIRRAVKALTRT
-42 HAAKAVTPETPNGA
+42 AKAVTPETPNGA
-56 WLRDNHTLAR
+56 WLRDNRTLAR
-66 TAASDA
+66 AAADDA
-72 AAALRHAHTLR
+72 AAALRHAHMLR
-83 ASGKQTVLG
+83 ASGAQTVLH
-92 ACCTGLL
+92 ACCAGLL
-99 RACGNALT
+99 HACGNALT

-138 AAVYALA
+138 AVVCALA
-145 DTYAR
+145 DTYAH

-166 TAAWAALAERCDRVG
+166 TAAWAALTERCDRVG
-181 RILARDPVGVYP
+181 RILARDPAGVYP
-193 AMDAATRTRYRQTVA
+193 TMDAATRTRYRQTVA
-208 QLARRTGR
+208 RLARRTDR

-262 AVVMGTLALS
+262 AVIVGTLALS

-315 LALRRGIPPEGR
+315 LALRRGIPPEGK

-342 HALTARLEEYALCN
+342 HTLAARLEEYALCN

-399 WGSRFYLFTRPRVQ
+399 YGGRFYLFTRERVQ

-423 RKRGALLELARLV
+423 RKRGALLRLAQL
-436 LDRPGALQCAAGD
+436 LCGETDAMHCAAGD
-449 AAGLSGTVYLLTLD
+449 AAALRGTAYLLTLD

-685 ALGHPIVHPADAR
+685 SLGHPIVHPADAR

-728 LNTSA
+728 LNASA

-738 WRMTVSHRDLLQWQT
+738 WRMTVSHRNLLQWQT

-814 AAPLQHAAQRELLGW
+814 TAPLQHAAQRELLGW
-829 AKATWRYFETF
+829 AKATWQYFETF

-875 SALCAHALGVD
+875 SALGAHALGVD

-891 VLAERMLTTM
+891 ALAEQMLTTM

-930 VDSGNFAA
+930 VDSGNCAA

-953 TLAARAQALCD
+953 ALAARAQALCD

-1035 CVSWSGSVFEY
+1035 CVSWSGSMFEH

-1168 GQIVHCVM
+1168 GQVVHCVM

-1219 GAPALRRRPEAQSS
+1219 GAPALRRHPEAQRGKP
-1233 SNSRRR
+1233 RRR
-1239 ALPDYTVEGTGVDA
+1239 SLPDLTVEGTGVDA

-1287 RGTRSDPAAAPMVSL
+1287 RGTRSDPAAAPVVAL
-1302 ETGGVCTP
+1302 ETGGACTP

-1421 DRQADFCAEGALPGW
+1421 DRQADFYAEGAIPGW

-1452 DTPWRVHFAL
+1452 DTPWRVRFAL

-1646 PTGSDVRW
+1646 PTGSDVHW

-1660 SFTGLP
+1660 AFTGLP

-1715 TLRMTTRTGAVS
+1715 TLRMAARAGAVS
-1727 LFNDDGHARVEYGFG
+1727 LFDDDGAARVEYGFG

-1797 VVTAYSGGVF
+1797 VVTAYADGML
-1807 TAENARADTPLR
+1807 TAENVRADAPTLFS
-1819 VCAAAGMPL
+1819 AAAGMPL

-1841 QMDRRAGAGLSPCF
+1841 QMDARAGAGLSPCF
-1855 ALEGV
+1855 ALEGTV
-1860 VERQGVLVCGCD
+1860 DRQGVIVCGCD

-1879 LTQPDEAVRAL
+1879 LTQPDEAAHALRAT
-1890 HRVRERWL
+1890 RERWL

-1905 ITTPDAAMNRYLG
+1905 MTTPDADMNRYLG

-1924 TLCCRLM
+1924 ALCCRLL

-1954 LLLLDSKPA
+1954 LLLLDSAPA

-1974 FSAGDV
+1974 FAAGDV
-1980 CHWWHAGFGVEH
+1980 CHWWHEGAGTEH

-2011 YAQKTGDTQI
+2011 YVEKTGDAEI

-2026 PFLAGEELTEHERD
+2026 PFLAGEELEENEHD
-2040 RYQPLTPGAETGTVL
+2040 RYQPLEPGAERGTVL
-2055 EHCRRAF
+2055 EHCRRAL

-2067 RGVGAHGLLHIGT
+2067 RGVGAHGLLRIGT

-2093 GRGESVWLTWFFAV
+2093 GRGESVWLTWFFAI
-2107 TARKFAALI
+2107 TARKFAALV
-2116 GGHAAEQLTLAAD
+2116 GGHAAGQLTLAAD
-2129 RCTRAAEAAWD
+2129 HCTRAAEDAWD

-2150 DGQPL
+2150 DGRPI
-2155 GSEKS
+2155 GSA
-2160 GECRIDAIAQAFA
+2160 GNDECRIDAIAQAFA

-2190 AVEHLFDREHNV
+2190 AVEQLFDREHNV

-2243 ALLRTGRTAEGT
+2243 ALLRTGRTAEGA
-2255 EILHAVLPAA
+2255 EILHAVLPTA

-2270 YEGEPYVLAADIAG
+2270 YEGEPFVLAADIAG

-2289 VAGWTWYTGAAGWYL
+2289 TAGWTWYTGAAGWYL

-2332 ECAVRWRDGAG
+2332 ECTVRWRDGAG

-2356 VDEKPYD
+2356 VDNAPYD

>member
-1 MAETNAAALCEAGRR
+1 MADTNAGALCEAGRR

-28 AHTGSIRRAARTLV
+28 ARTGSIRRAVKALTRT
-42 HAAKAVTPETPNGA
+42 AKAVTPETPNGA
-56 WLRDNHTLAR
+56 WLRDNRTLAR
-66 TAASDA
+66 AAADDA

-83 ASGKQTVLG
+83 ASGAQTVLHV
-92 ACCTGLL
+92 CCAGLL

-138 AAVYALA
+138 AAVCALA
-145 DTYAR
+145 DTYAH

-166 TAAWAALAERCDRVG
+166 TAAWAALTERCDRVG
-181 RILARDPVGVYP
+181 RILARDPAGVYP

-262 AVVMGTLALS
+262 AVIMGTLFLS

-342 HALTARLEEYALCN
+342 HALAARLEEYALCN

-382 PAILRAAREE
+382 PAILRAARTE

-399 WGSRFYLFTRPRVQ
+399 YGGRFYLFTRERTR
-413 TPDGK
+413 TPDGN
-418 WSAWE
+418 WCAWE
-423 RKRGALLELARLV
+423 RKRGALLRLAQL
-436 LDRPGALQCAAGD
+436 LCGEADAMHCAAGD
-449 AAGLSGTVYLLTLD
+449 AAALRGTAYLLTLD

-685 ALGHPIVHPADAR
+685 SLGHPIVHPADAR

-728 LNTSA
+728 LNASA

-875 SALCAHALGVD
+875 SALCAHALGID

-891 VLAERMLTTM
+891 ALAEQMLTTM

-930 VDSGNFAA
+930 VDSGNCAA
-938 ALLAAANALRGWGQG
+938 ALLAAANALRGWGQDE
-953 TLAARAQALCD
+953 LAARAQALCD

-1072 RRRVRTGQPWGVSES
+1072 RRRVRAGQPWGVSES

-1199 FLADPAMRAHMSLL
+1199 FLEDPAMRAHMSLL

-1219 GAPALRRRPEAQSS
+1219 GAPALRRRPEMQ
-1233 SNSRRR
+1233 RGKPHRR

-1287 RGTRSDPAAAPMVSL
+1287 RGTRSDPAAAPVVSL
-1302 ETGGVCTP
+1302 ETGGACTP

-1421 DRQADFCAEGALPGW
+1421 DRQADFCAEGAIPGW

-1452 DTPWRVHFAL
+1452 DTPWRVRFAL

-1486 AALPGTLA
+1486 AALPGALA

-1525 QQLER
+1525 EQLER
-1530 PALWAHGIS
+1530 PALWAHSIS

-1582 TRTKVRGALAALDLA
+1582 TRTKVRGALAALDLT

-1646 PTGSDVRW
+1646 PTGSEVHW

-1660 SFTGLP
+1660 AFTGLP

-1715 TLRMTTRTGAVS
+1715 TLRMTTRAGAVL

-1742 WAAWERSVDG
+1742 WAAWERTVDG

-1763 DADARVLLIEC
+1763 DANARVLLIEC

-1807 TAENARADTPLR
+1807 TAENARADAPLH

-1841 QMDRRAGAGLSPCF
+1841 QMDRRAGSGLSPCF

-1905 ITTPDAAMNRYLG
+1905 ITTPDEAMNRYLG

-1954 LLLLDSKPA
+1954 LLLLDSAPA

-1974 FSAGDV
+1974 FPAGDV
-1980 CHWWHAGFGVEH
+1980 CHWWHTGFGVEH

-2026 PFLAGEELTEHERD
+2026 PFLAGEELEENERD

-2055 EHCRRAF
+2055 EHCHRAF

-2107 TARKFAALI
+2107 TARKFAVLI

-2173 ALDTHAD
+2173 AFDTHAD
-2180 RGRVHTALTS
+2180 PAHVHRALTS
-2190 AVEHLFDREHNV
+2190 AVEQLFDREHNV

-2243 ALLRTGRTAEGT
+2243 ALLRTGRTDEGVQ
-2255 EILHAVLPAA
+2255 ILRAVLPAA

-2270 YEGEPYVLAADIAG
+2270 YEGEPYVLAADVAA

-2289 VAGWTWYTGAAGWYL
+2289 AAGWTWYTGAAGWYL
-2304 RIAAE
+2304 RVAAE
-2309 DLLGLHLRGGVLYPE
+2309 ELLGLHLRGGVLYPE
-2324 PHLPAGWP
+2324 PRLPAGWP

-2363 GGGIGKKRPKPYS
+2363 GGGIGKKQPKPYS

>member
-1 MAETNAAALCEAGRR
+1 MADTNAGALCEAGRR

-28 AHTGSIRRAARTLV
+28 AHTGSIRHAARTLV
-42 HAAKAVTPETPNGA
+42 HAAKAVTPETPDGA

-83 ASGKQTVLG
+83 ASGKQTVLH
-92 ACCTGLL
+92 ACCAGLL

-107 PKAAQAYLAGFQD
+107 PQAAQAYLAGFQD

-138 AAVYALA
+138 AAVCALA
-145 DTYAR
+145 DTYAH

-166 TAAWAALAERCDRVG
+166 TAAWAALTERCDRVG
-181 RILARDPVGVYP
+181 RILARDPAGVYP

-208 QLARRTGR
+208 RLARRTGR

-262 AVVMGTLALS
+262 AVIVGTLALS

-292 SEAVKGLLDAVLLRV
+292 SEVVKGLLDAVLLRV

-315 LALRRGIPPEGR
+315 LALRRGIPPEGK

-342 HALTARLEEYALCN
+342 HTLAARLEEYALCN

-376 EHAPID
+376 ERTPID
-382 PAILRAAREE
+382 PAILRAACEE

-399 WGSRFYLFTRPRVQ
+399 YGGRFYLFTRERVQ

-423 RKRGALLELARLV
+423 RKRGALLRLAQL
-436 LDRPGALQCAAGD
+436 LCGETDAMHCAAGD
-449 AAGLSGTVYLLTLD
+449 AAALRGTAYLLTLD

-470 GAARALVG
+470 GAARALAG

-645 RSLVAPATWAAIF
+645 RSLIAPVTWAAVF

-679 AQGLIF
+679 AQGLIY

-728 LNTSA
+728 LNASA

-875 SALCAHALGVD
+875 SALCAHALGID

-891 VLAERMLTTM
+891 ALAEQMLTTM

-930 VDSGNFAA
+930 VDSGNCAA

-953 TLAARAQALCD
+953 ALAARAQALCD

-1130 VAPRAAV
+1130 VEPRAAM
-1137 RDLRRFAARGLL
+1137 RNLRKLAALGLL
-1149 GQYGFREALDCT
+1149 GQHGFFDALDCT

-1219 GAPALRRRPEAQSS
+1219 GAPALRRRPETQRGKP
-1233 SNSRRR
+1233 RRR
-1239 ALPDYTVEGTGVDA
+1239 SLPDLTVEGTGVDA

-1260 LSNGTYCLAVTEA
+1260 LSGTYCLAVTEA

-1287 RGTRSDPAAAPMVSL
+1287 RGTRSDPAAAPMLSL
-1302 ETGGVCTP
+1302 ETGGACTP

-1410 GKPETWLCAAC
+1410 EKPETWLCAVC
-1421 DRQADFCAEGALPGW
+1421 DRQADFYAEGAIPGW

-1452 DTPWRVHFAL
+1452 DTPWRVRFAL

-1486 AALPGTLA
+1486 AALPGALA

-1509 HISPL
+1509 HVSPL
-1514 LFPTAAPDASA
+1514 LFPTAAPDAA
-1525 QQLER
+1525 TEQLKR

-1582 TRTKVRGALAALDLA
+1582 TRTKVHGALAALDLT

-1646 PTGSDVRW
+1646 PTGSDVHW

-1727 LFNDDGHARVEYGFG
+1727 LFDDDGHARVEYGFG
-1742 WAAWERSVDG
+1742 WAAWERTVDG

-1763 DADARVLLIEC
+1763 DA
-1774 AGRARITWHTDLVC
+1774 
-1788 AGRDADAPA
+1788 
-1797 VVTAYSGGVF
+1797 
-1807 TAENARADTPLR
+1807 NARMT
-1819 VCAAAGMPL
+1819 
-1828 TGWTCDRFSFLRG
+1828 
-1841 QMDRRAGAGLSPCF
+1841 
-1855 ALEGV
+1855 
-1860 VERQGVLVCGCD
+1860 
-1872 TRANLLR
+1872 TR
-1879 LTQPDEAVRAL
+1879 T
-1890 HRVRERWL
+1890 
-1898 GAVSRLW
+1898 GAVSL
-1905 ITTPDAAMNRYLG
+1905 
-1918 GWAAYQ
+1918 
-1924 TLCCRLM
+1924 
-1931 ARTSLYQNGG
+1931 
-1941 AFGFRDQLQDAVN
+1941 F
-1954 LLLLDSKPA
+1954 
-1963 REQIGRACAHQ
+1963 
-1974 FSAGDV
+1974 
-1980 CHWWHAGFGVEH
+1980 
-1992 GVRTRIS
+1992 
-1999 DDLLW
+1999 DD
-2004 LPWAVCE
+2004 
-2011 YAQKTGDTQI
+2011 D
-2021 LSAEY
+2021 
-2026 PFLAGEELTEHERD
+2026 
-2040 RYQPLTPGAETGTVL
+2040 
-2055 EHCRRAF
+2055 
-2062 MRVLA
+2062 
-2067 RGVGAHGLLHIGT
+2067 
-2080 GDWNDAFDRVGAQ
+2080 
-2093 GRGESVWLTWFFAV
+2093 
-2107 TARKFAALI
+2107 
-2116 GGHAAEQLTLAAD
+2116 GHA
-2129 RCTRAAEAAWD
+2129 
-2140 GAWYRRGYYD
+2140 
-2150 DGQPL
+2150 
-2155 GSEKS
+2155 
-2160 GECRIDAIAQAFA
+2160 
-2173 ALDTHAD
+2173 
-2180 RGRVHTALTS
+2180 
-2190 AVEHLFDREHNV
+2190 
-2202 VRLFDPPITRRTPET
+2202 
-2217 GYVRSYGAGLREN
+2217 
-2230 GGQYTHGALWLAM
+2230 
-2243 ALLRTGRTAEGT
+2243 
-2255 EILHAVLPAA
+2255 
-2265 HDPAR
+2265 
-2270 YEGEPYVLAADIAG
+2270 
-2284 GDNAG
+2284 
-2289 VAGWTWYTGAAGWYL
+2289 
-2304 RIAAE
+2304 
-2309 DLLGLHLRGGVLYPE
+2309 
-2324 PHLPAGWP
+2324 
-2332 ECAVRWRDGAG
+2332 
-2343 LLHTIRLRPDGVT
+2343 
-2356 VDEKPYD
+2356 
-2363 GGGIGKKRPKPYS
+2363 
-2376 QDR
+2376 